1 MSLIIDVISRKT
13 SVKQTLIN
21 PGDVTVVIY
30 EPSVVQIHAQASA
43 VARYVR
49 EGNDLL
55 IYMQDGTV
63 VRCNGYFLQAANSTE
78 QSELVFADGQ
88 QLTHVTFADTAAGGL
103 APVELVAHTAAIES
117 IAPFLDT
124 VAQTSTFPWG
134 WLAGAA
140 VGGGA
145 LGALLASG
153 GGDDSK
159 TEVVNNPPP
168 AEPGNAT
175 PSFLV
180 TDNQGDQRG
189 ILATND
195 ITDDTTPTFSGSG
208 QAGATIQIKD
218 SNGNTIASTQV
229 DSNGHWNV
237 SLPTQSAGEH
247 TWSVVQI
254 VGNTITDAGSITLT
268 IDNSQAAV
276 QVATTAG
283 DNIINASEQAGGFTL
298 SGSSSHL
305 AQGTELT
312 VTLNGKTYTT
322 TVGANGAWS
331 VQVPTADAQALAEG
345 NQAVLVSGKDATGNT
360 VTGAQ
365 LLTVDT
371 QPPTLAIN
379 AIAQDNIVSAA
390 EHNAA
395 LVLSGTSNA
404 EAGQTVTLTVNGKSH
419 TAIVGSDGTW
429 QVTLPAAE
437 VQALT
442 EGNYAVNASVSDRAG
457 NATSNSANFTVDTSA
472 PVVSVNTVAGDDVL
486 NTAEQIVAQIISGR
500 VSGASPGDTVT
511 VKLGATVLTGVVLAD
526 GTWNVALDPAVT
538 RTLARGPNDLIVT
551 VTDAAGNTGTATHNI
566 TLAGVAPQVAID
578 PISGDN
584 VLNALESQQP
594 LTLSGTSNLPDGGT
608 VNVTLNNVTYSA
620 QVNGGVW
627 SLSVPVSDVLNLA
640 NTNYIVTASATDVI
654 GNTGTAQSN
663 LLVDTVLPQVIINT
677 FAGDNVVNN
686 AEAAADQTL
695 SGRVVGAVQ
704 GDTVTIEL
712 GGNTYTATVGSNL
725 TWSVNVPA
733 ADLQALGDG
742 ALTINA
748 SVTNGHGNTGNG
760 ERDITI
766 SATLPGLRINTI
778 SGDDVI
784 NALEQLQ
791 DLVISGSSSHLPA
804 GTTVTVT
811 LGNETYQGV
820 TDSNGN
826 WQVGVP
832 AVDLQALSAGTVV
845 VTASATDPAGNPV
858 SIDHNVFVDAGEVA
872 IAINIVSGDDI
883 INAAEKGSP
892 LTLTGTT
899 QGVEAGQ
906 TVVVKF
912 AGQTLTTTVQN
923 DGSWSLTVP
932 ASTVSSLSDGAT
944 EITATVTNT
953 SGNTGD
959 TSRTITVD
967 SQAPALS
974 IDSLTADNII
984 NATESGQDL
993 SITGTTDAQPGQTV
1007 TVTLNGLTYQGTVQS
1022 DGTWSVTVPA
1032 ANVDAL
1038 ADGNATVTASVND
1051 VAGNPTSVSRVALVD
1066 ATPPVVTINPVATDN
1081 VINTPEHAQAQIIS
1095 GTVTG
1100 AQAGDIVTVTL
1111 NNVNYTTVVDAS
1123 GNWSLGVPAS
1133 VVSGLADGSYPV
1145 SVSVTDRAGNTGS
1158 QSLTVT
1164 VDTAAPVIGINTIA
1178 GDDVI
1183 NASEKG
1189 ADVQIT
1195 GTSDQPVNTAITVTL
1210 NGQNYTATTDAS
1222 GNWSVTVPASAV
1234 TALGQANYTVTAAVT
1249 SGIGNSATASH
1260 NLLVDS
1266 ALPGVTINPVATDDI
1281 INAAEAGVAQTIS
1294 GQVTGA
1300 AVGDTVTVTLGGN
1313 TYTTTVQPG
1322 LSWSVSVPAADIQ
1335 ALGNGDLTVSAS
1347 VTNENGNTGSGTRDI
1362 TVDANLPG
1370 LRVDTVAGDDV
1381 VNIIEHGQAL
1391 VITGSS
1397 SGLAEGTPLTVTI
1410 NNVEYTTA
1418 VQADG
1423 SWSVG
1428 VTAAQVSAWP
1438 AGTVT
1443 VAVSGESSAGNPV
1456 SITHPVTVDLTP
1468 AAISINTIATDDV
1481 INAAEKGADL
1491 TLSGT
1496 TTNVEAGQTVTVTF
1510 GGKNYTASVA
1520 SDGSWTATVPAADL
1534 ASLTDGAA
1542 TAQAS
1547 VSNVNGNSASAVH
1560 NYSVDSSAPTIIIN
1574 TVASD
1579 NIVNGS
1585 EADAGVTVS
1594 GSTTAEA
1601 GQIVTVTLNS
1611 PTVQTYQATV
1621 QADGTWSINIPAADL
1636 AALTDGSH
1644 TLTATVNDKAGN
1656 PASTTHNLAV
1666 DLTVPVLTINTI
1678 ADDDIINAAEH
1689 GQALVISGSST
1700 GGEAGDVVTVTLN
1713 SKTYTT
1719 TLDASGNWSV
1729 GVPAADVT
1737 ALGSGSQTVT
1747 ASVTDAAGNSDS
1759 ETHTVT
1765 VNLTAPT
1772 IGINTIATDDVIN
1785 ASEKGADLQISGTS
1799 NQPAGTTITLTL
1811 NGQNYT
1817 ATTDAAGNWST
1828 TVPASAVGAL
1838 GEASYTVTANVTD
1851 SAGNSNSASHNVQVN
1866 TALPGVTLNPV
1877 ATDDIINATESGS
1890 AQTISGQVTGAAA
1903 GDTVTVTLGGKT
1915 YTATVQ
1921 GNLSWSV
1928 DVPAADIQAI
1938 GNGDLTVNASVTN
1951 SVGNT
1956 GSGSRDITI
1965 DANLPGLRVDTV
1977 AGDDVV
1983 NSIEHTQALVI
1994 TGSSSG
2000 LAAGAALTVVINTVT
2015 YAATVLADGTW
2026 SVGVPAADVGNWPAG
2041 TVNIT
2046 VSGASSAGNP
2056 VTITHPVTVDL
2067 AAVAISINTVS
2078 GDDVI
2083 NAAEKGADLTLSGS
2097 TSGVEAGQ
2105 TVTVTFGGK
2114 TYTATVA
2121 GDGSWTT
2128 SVPAAD
2134 LNALRDGDATVQA
2147 SVSNVN
2153 GNTASA
2159 THAYSVDATAP
2170 TLSINTIATDDILNA
2185 AEAGNPLT
2193 INGTSSAETGQT
2205 VTVTLNGVS
2214 YTGTVQADGSWSV
2227 SVPTTDLSNLT
2238 ASPYTVSAS
2247 VNDKAGNPATAIHG
2261 LAVDLTVPVL
2271 TINTVSGDDIIN
2283 ASEHGQALV
2292 ISGSSTGGE
2301 AGDAITVTLN
2311 SKTYTTTLDASGNWS
2326 VGVPAADVTALGSGA
2341 QTITATITDAAGN
2354 IDDASRTVTVNLT
2367 SPTIGINTIATDD
2380 VINSTEKGA
2389 DLQITGTSNQPAGTT
2404 VTVTLNGQNYTATTD
2419 ASGNWSTTVPA
2430 SAVSALGEAN
2440 YTVTANVTDSAGN
2453 TNSASHSVLVNSALP
2468 AVTINAVATDDIIN
2482 AAESGNAQTIS
2493 GQVTGAA
2500 AGDTVTVTLGGNTYT
2515 ATVQANLSWN
2525 VSVPAADI
2533 QAIGNGSLTVNA
2545 SVTNGVGNTGSG
2557 TRDITIDA
2565 NLPGLRVDTVAG
2577 DDVINSIEH
2586 SQALV
2591 VTGSSTGL
2599 TAGTALTVV
2608 INSVTYGAT
2617 VLADGTW
2624 NLGVPAADVSNWPA
2638 GTVDITVSG
2647 TNSAGTTSTITHPVT
2662 VDLAAVAITINT
2674 LSGDDVINA
2683 VEKGET
2689 LVVSGSTSGVEA
2701 GQTVTVTFGGKN
2713 YTTTVE
2719 ANGSWTVNVLPA
2731 DLAALPDG
2739 AGNVQVSVSNI
2750 NGNSA
2755 QTDRAYSVDATA
2767 PLVTINTIAGDDI
2780 LNVSEAGAGITIS
2793 GTTTAQAGQTL
2804 TVTLNNNTYQTTVQ
2818 ADGTWSVNV
2827 PATDLSGLTASSYTV
2842 TATVSDK
2849 AGNPAS
2855 ADHALAVDVT
2865 APDLTINTVAGD
2877 DIINAIEHGQAL
2889 VVSGTSTG
2897 AAAGDVVTVNLN
2909 GKNYTTTLD
2918 ASGNWSVG
2926 IPAADV
2932 TALATGSQTI
2942 TASLSDRAGNSD
2954 STTHD
2959 VTVDLSGPTLTINTV
2974 SGDDI
2979 INNTE
2984 KTQDLTISGGSSG
2997 LATGTTVTVMLNGL
3011 AYRAT
3016 TDGSGNW
3023 SVTVPASAVGALGE
3037 AVYSISATATDS
3049 AGNSGSTTHTV
3060 NVESLLPGV
3069 IINTVAGDDIINAA
3083 EIAVNQTISGQVT
3096 GTAEAGNTV
3105 TVTLGGNQYT
3115 ATVQPDLSWSVSVPA
3130 ADLQALGNG
3139 ELTISASVTNTTG
3152 NTGTA
3157 THDIVIDAN
3166 LPGLRVDTVAGDD
3179 VVNIIEHGQALVV
3192 TGSSTGLAAGT
3203 PLTVE
3208 INGVTYGAT
3217 VLADGTWSV
3226 GVPVGDVAN
3235 WPAGTVD
3242 ITVTGTN
3249 TAGTTT
3255 SISHPVTVDLAA
3267 VAITINI
3274 LSGDDVINAAE
3285 KGSDLQLSGTTSGV
3299 EAGQTITVIFG
3310 GKSYTT
3316 TVATGGSWGL
3326 TVPAADLATLSDG
3339 AANVQASVSNVAG
3352 NIAQTTHAYSVDA
3365 TAPSVTINTIAT
3377 DDILNAAEAGSAL
3390 TISGT
3395 STAEAGQTV
3404 TVTLNGVD
3412 YSGNVQADGSWSVS
3426 VPTGDLVNLTANSY
3440 TVSASVSDKAG
3451 NPASATHNLT
3461 VDLAAPVVTI
3471 NTVAGDDVINATEHA
3486 QAQVISG
3493 SATGATTGNTVSVT
3507 IGTTT
3512 YTTVLDANGNWSI
3525 GVPASVISALA
3536 QGDVTITATVT
3547 DSAGNS
3553 GTASHVVN
3561 VALGA
3566 PVLGINTIAVDDI
3579 INATEKGADLAI
3591 SGTSNQPAG
3600 TQVTVTF
3607 NGQNYTTT
3615 ADSSGNWSV
3624 TVPASAVGSLGE
3636 ATYTVTATATDVDGN
3651 SGSASHNVQVNTAL
3665 PGVTINVVA
3674 TDDIINAAEAGADQT
3689 ISGQVTG
3696 AAAGD
3701 TVTVTLGGATY
3712 TATVQANLSWS
3723 INIPAAALQALGNGE
3738 LTISATVTNSVGNTG
3753 NGTREITIDANLP
3766 GLRVDTVAGDDVVNI
3781 IEHGQAL
3788 VITGSSS
3795 GLAAGAVLT
3804 VSINNQTYSATVL
3817 ADGSWSVGVPAADV
3831 SAWPAGTVTI
3841 TASGS
3846 TTAGN
3851 PVSVTHPVT
3860 VDLTAIA
3867 VSINAI
3873 TADDVINAAEKG
3885 AALTLSGSTSGVEA
3899 GQTVTVTF
3907 GGKTYSATVAANGS
3921 WSTTVPAADMAALRD
3936 GDASAQASVSNVNG
3950 NSATTTHAYSVDAS
3964 APTVTI
3970 NTIAGDDI
3978 LNAAEAGAALTITGS
3993 STAEVGQTV
4002 TVTLNGANYTGTV
4015 QTDGSWSVSVPPAAL
4030 SALTASNYT
4039 VSAAV
4044 SDKAGNP
4051 ASVNH
4056 NLTVDTSVPL
4066 VTINTVAGDDV
4077 INATEHAQAQIIS
4090 GSATGAATGSTVTV
4104 TIGTNTFTTVLDASG
4119 NWSVG
4124 VPASVVSALANGMVT
4139 INASVTD
4146 AAGNSGS
4153 TTHQVTVNTGLP
4165 SITFNAISG
4174 DNVLNADEK
4183 GQPLTIS
4190 GSSSG
4195 LATGAQVTVTL
4206 NGHNYSATTD
4216 AAGNWTLTVPASDLA
4231 ALDQANYTVS
4241 ASATSA
4247 VGNTVSSQANLLVD
4261 SGLPGVTINTVA
4273 GDDIINAAEA
4283 GADQTISGAVTRAAA
4298 GDTVTVTLG
4307 GNTYTAQVQADLS
4320 WSVSV
4325 PAADLQA
4332 LGNGDLTINAS
4343 VTNASGNTGSG
4354 TRDITIDANLPGLRV
4369 DTVAGDDIVN
4379 SIEHGQALVITGGSS
4394 GLNTGAALTV
4404 TINGVAYAATV
4415 QADGSWS
4422 VGIPAANVSTWP
4434 AGPLTVEVVG
4444 QSSAG
4449 NPVNVS
4455 HPFTVDLTAVAIS
4468 INTVASD
4475 DVINAAEKGA
4485 DLTLSGS
4492 TSGIAS
4498 GQTVTVTFG
4507 GKTYTASVAANGSW
4521 SVTVPA
4527 ADLAT
4532 LPDGAANVQ
4541 ASVSSASGNNAS
4553 ATHAYSVDASAP
4565 TLTINTIASDDIL
4578 NATEAGSPLTLS
4590 GTSTAETGQTVTVT
4604 LNGATY
4610 SGNVQADGSW
4620 SVSVPTSALGALTAS
4635 NYTVSAT
4642 VNDKAGNPGNA
4653 SHNLAVDTTA
4663 PVLTI
4668 NTVAGDDI
4676 INDAE
4681 HAQALVIS
4689 GTSTGGEA
4697 GDVVSV
4703 VLNGKTYTTTLD
4715 ASGNWSVGVPA
4726 ADVTALGSGAQ
4737 TITASVSDRAGN
4749 SDDASRTV
4757 TVSLSVPVIGI
4768 NTIAGDDVINAT
4780 EKGSNLAL
4788 SGTSDQPAGTA
4799 IIVTLN
4805 GQNYSATTDASGN
4818 WSVTVPASA
4827 VSALGEATYSVT
4839 ASVTNAQGNSSTASH
4854 NVQVN
4859 TALPGVTI
4867 NPVATDDII
4876 NAAEAGSAQTISG
4889 QVTGAAAG
4897 STVTVTLGGKTYSVT
4912 VQPDLSWNV
4921 SVPAADW
4928 QALGNGELTVNASVT
4943 NAVGNTGSGTRDITI
4958 DASLPGLRVDTVAGD
4973 DVVNIIEHGQAQVIS
4988 GSSSGFAAGTALTVV
5003 INNQTY
5009 AATVLANG
5017 NWSVGVPAADV
5028 SNWSAG
5034 TLNISVSGANSA
5046 GTQTSITHPVTVDL
5060 TAVAISINAITSDDV
5075 INAAEKGAALT
5086 LSGSTSGVEAGQI
5099 VTVTFGGKTYSA
5111 TVAANGSWS
5120 TTVPAADMAAL
5131 RDGDASALVR
5141 VTNVNGNSA
5150 TATHE
5155 YSVDSAVPMVTIN
5168 TIASDN
5174 IINASEAAAGVT
5186 VSGTSTAEAGQTLT
5200 VTLNGTTYQTTV
5212 QADGSW
5218 SLTLPAS
5225 ALTTLANNGYTLTA
5239 TVSDL
5244 AGNPGS
5250 ASKGVTVDTTAPVI
5264 SFNTVTGDD
5273 VINNVEHTQ
5282 AQIISGTAT
5291 GAVAGDRLVVT
5302 IAGQQYVTSTD
5313 ASGNWS
5319 VGVPASVISGLAD
5332 GTVTI
5337 SATITDSAG
5346 NSSTQTHN
5354 VQVNTAAVSLSV
5366 STISGDN
5373 LINAAEAGS
5382 TLTLSGT
5389 GTNFAT
5395 GTVVT
5400 VLLNGKGYSATIQSN
5415 GSWSVNVPA
5424 ADVAALADGT
5434 SYTVSASAQDSAGN
5448 SATASRSVA
5457 VDLTAPVISINTVS
5471 TDDRLNAAE
5480 QQQPLTLNGSTSAE
5494 VGQTVTVTFGGKTYT
5509 ATVAANGTWAL
5520 NVPAADLATLG
5531 QGAQTITA
5539 SVNDRAGNPGQT
5551 THALTVDTVA
5561 PTITISTVAGDD
5573 IINNAEQLAGQTI
5586 SGTTTAEVGQTVTVT
5601 FNGQTWTATVG
5612 SGGSWSVFI
5621 PAQQFVGLSDG
5632 SYTVSATVSDQAGNS
5647 GSASRGVTLNGDV
5660 PTVTINTFAGDDVV
5674 NAAEHGSSLVISG
5687 TTTAP
5692 VGQTLTLTLNG
5703 KTYTTTVQTGG
5714 SWSYTLGSAD
5724 VTALADG
5731 NAYVINA
5738 SVSNA
5743 IGNTGSNNHTIT
5755 VDLSAP
5761 AMAINIDSLQADT
5774 GLSASDFITS
5784 VSPVVVNGSLTAA
5797 LASNETAQISID
5809 GGVTWSTLTV
5819 TGTTW
5824 RYNDSRTLTDG
5835 NYLYQVRVIDAAGN
5849 VGATDSQNVVIDT
5862 IAPDPAVKTIAISA
5876 ITTDTGLI
5884 TNDFVTSD
5892 TTLAVSGTLG
5902 ATLSAGEFAQISID
5916 GGTTWQNLSVSGL
5929 TWTYLDGR
5937 TLTDGNY
5944 NYQVRVIDTAGNIGA
5959 TASQIVTVDT
5969 SAPLASKTITI
5980 AGISDDTG
5988 LSSSDFVTRDTTL
6001 TVRGTLGATLAADE
6015 RAQISLDGGV
6025 TWATLTVIGTNW
6037 SYADGRTL
6045 TDGTW
6050 NYTVRVVDLA
6060 GNVGQTATQNVVVDT
6075 TSPEAAK
6082 SITIT
6087 GISDDT
6093 GASSSDFITSDT
6105 TLTVRGVLGA
6115 ALGAN
6120 EFAQISTDNGATWV
6134 NVTLAADGLNW
6145 TYADGRTLTNGTTT
6159 WQVRVVDLA
6168 GNIGA
6173 TGSQSAQIDT
6183 VNPAQ
6188 VLTIASISTDTGS
6201 SATDFITSDTT
6212 LTLTGSL
6219 GAGLASG
6226 EVAQIS
6232 LDGGATWTT
6241 LTTNGTQWTYT
6252 DSRTLTD
6259 GSYVYQVR
6267 VLDLAG
6273 NTGPV
6278 VSKTVVVDTI
6288 NPTATPTI
6296 VSYTDDVGQRQGTL
6310 SSSQATDDTT
6320 PLLNGV
6326 LSGPLAS
6333 GEVVYLYRNG
6343 LLLGAVTMVGALNW
6357 TYSDSGL
6364 VSGAYTYSARVVDL
6378 AGNITSSSDFVL
6390 TVDTSIPTTL
6400 AQITNQTTRDTT
6412 PIISGVITAA
6422 LASGQYVEV
6431 VINGKTYTSQPGGA
6445 VVVDPAHNTWYVQ
6458 LPDTDVLAASAT
6470 AYNVTAQVKSSAGN
6484 GNTAN
6489 VSNGTVTVNA
6499 AIDYTPAWTTAN
6511 KTTAWGLT
6519 YGLDNHGMWTVLA
6532 NQQIMQS
6539 TDPLT
6544 WSKTALTL
6552 VQSGNNYATSSI
6564 ADYDRNGTGDL
6575 FITRD
6580 DYGTGYINGFTNN
6593 GDGTFSSAI
6602 QVNVGTL
6609 TWYGSIV
6616 AFDKEGDGYL
6626 DFWIGDAGGPDS
6638 NTFLWNNAG
6647 TLVGNSTTANN
6658 GGNATVGGLVNGYL
6672 SLNEGSG
6679 VDLNNDGRVDLVQH
6693 TFNLNNFYT
6702 LSSLISQGNGT
6713 FVWGQNTINTFL
6725 SVAGSGG
6732 NSTSV
6737 SMTWAD
6743 FDGDGDMDLFL
6754 PASQGRANFG
6764 SLLFN
6769 TNGVL
6774 GSPVAVGATGTTYAS
6789 QFSVAVDWDH
6799 DGLMDIARIAQTG
6812 QSYLYTNV
6820 GGASNW
6826 TQSVLGGSQSGTT
6839 SGVAAMDYDWDGAV
6853 DVLVTKQS
6861 GSVFLIRNTNT
6872 VSYGTSL
6879 HLRITDPNG
6888 INVYYGNTV
6897 KLYNSAGVLV
6907 ATQIINPQSGM
6918 GVNDTSALVNF
6929 YGLNAGETYNAVLIK
6944 STGATASNIDQTVNT
6959 TWGGLHA
6966 TDATHAYDLSAEAGT
6981 ASNNGKFV
6989 GTGYNDTF
6997 FATAGTDT
7005 YDGSGGWV
7013 YSSGTGTWLANGGMD
7028 VVDFRLST
7036 VGVTANLSS
7045 TAAQATGF
7053 NTSTFTNIE
7062 GISGS
7067 NFNDTLTGSTGD
7079 NQLEGRG
7086 GNDTLN
7092 IGNGGHDTLL
7102 YKLLNASDA
7111 TGGNGSDVVNGFT
7124 VGTWEGTA
7132 DTDRIDIRELL
7143 QGSGYTGNGKASYV
7157 NGVATLDAQAGNIG
7171 DFVKVTQSGSDT
7183 IVQIDRDGTGGGFAT
7198 ANVVTLTGVHTDLAT
7213 LLANHQLMVV

>member
-30 EPSVVQIHAQASA
+30 EPSVVQVHAQASA

-49 EGNDLL
+49 DGNDLL

-63 VRCNGYFLQAANSTE
+63 IRCNGYFLQAANTSE
-78 QSELVFADGQ
+78 QSELVFVDGQ

-103 APVELVAHTAAIES
+103 APVELTAQTTAIES
-117 IAPFLDT
+117 IAPYLDI
-124 VAQTSTFPWG
+124 VGQTTAFPWG

-153 GGDDSK
+153 GDDDSK

-189 ILATND
+189 ILSAND
-195 ITDDTTPTFSGSG
+195 TTDDTTPTFSGSG

-218 SNGNTIASTQV
+218 SNGDTIASTQV
-229 DSNGHWNV
+229 GSDGRWSV
-237 SLPTQSAGEH
+237 DLPTQSAGEH

-254 VGNTITDAGSITLT
+254 VGSTITDAGSITLT
-268 IDNSQAAV
+268 IDNSQASV

-283 DNIINASEQAGGFTL
+283 DNIINASEQAAGFTL
-298 SGSSSHL
+298 SGTSSHL
-305 AQGTELT
+305 AQGTELI

-322 TVGANGAWS
+322 SVGANGAWS
-331 VQVPTADAQALAEG
+331 VQVPTADAQALGEG

-360 VTGAQ
+360 VTGVQ

-379 AIAQDNIVSAA
+379 TIAQDNIISAA
-390 EHNAA
+390 EHNVA

-419 TAIVGSDGTW
+419 TATVGSDGTW
-429 QVTLPAAE
+429 QVTLPATE
-437 VQALT
+437 VQALA

-457 NATSNSANFTVDTSA
+457 NSTSHSANFTVDTSA
-472 PVVSVNTVAGDDVL
+472 PVVSVNTVAGDDIL
-486 NTAEQIVAQIISGR
+486 NNAEQAVAQIISGQ

-511 VKLGATVLTGVVLAD
+511 VKLGTHVLTGIVLAD
-526 GTWNVALDPAVT
+526 GSWNVALDPAVT
-538 RTLARGPNDLIVT
+538 RTLDRGANTIFVT
-551 VTDAAGNTGTATHNI
+551 VTDTAGNTGAASRAI
-566 TLAGVAPQVAID
+566 TLVGV
-578 PISGDN
+578 S
-584 VLNALESQQP
+584 P
-594 LTLSGTSNLPDGGT
+594 LIT
-608 VNVTLNNVTYSA
+608 
-620 QVNGGVW
+620 
-627 SLSVPVSDVLNLA
+627 
-640 NTNYIVTASATDVI
+640 
-654 GNTGTAQSN
+654 
-663 LLVDTVLPQVIINT
+663 INT
-677 FAGDNVVNN
+677 
-686 AEAAADQTL
+686 
-695 SGRVVGAVQ
+695 
-704 GDTVTIEL
+704 
-712 GGNTYTATVGSNL
+712 
-725 TWSVNVPA
+725 
-733 ADLQALGDG
+733 
-742 ALTINA
+742 
-748 SVTNGHGNTGNG
+748 
-760 ERDITI
+760 
-766 SATLPGLRINTI
+766 
-778 SGDDVI
+778 
-784 NALEQLQ
+784 
-791 DLVISGSSSHLPA
+791 
-804 GTTVTVT
+804 
-811 LGNETYQGV
+811 
-820 TDSNGN
+820 
-826 WQVGVP
+826 
-832 AVDLQALSAGTVV
+832 
-845 VTASATDPAGNPV
+845 
-858 SIDHNVFVDAGEVA
+858 
-872 IAINIVSGDDI
+872 VSGDDI
-883 INAAEKGSP
+883 ISGAEKGAP
-892 LTLTGTT
+892 LTLTGST
-899 QGVEAGQ
+899 QQAETGQ
-906 TVVVKF
+906 TVTVTL
-912 AGQTLTTTVQN
+912 AGQSFTTTVQA

-932 ASTVSSLSDGAT
+932 AAAMGNLPDGAVA
-944 EITATVTNT
+944 ITASVTDL
-953 SGNTGD
+953 SGNTGN

-974 IDSLTADNII
+974 IDPLTADNII
-984 NATESGQDL
+984 NAAESGQDL
-993 SITGTTDAQPGQTV
+993 PITGTTDAQPGQTV
-1007 TVTLNGLTYQGTVQS
+1007 TVTLNGQTYQGVVQP

-1032 ANVDAL
+1032 ANVGAL

-1051 VAGNPTSVSRVALVD
+1051 IAGNPTSVSRVALVD

-1081 VINTPEHAQAQIIS
+1081 VINTPEHTQAQIIS

-1111 NNVNYTTVVDAS
+1111 NNVDYTTVVDGS

-1133 VVSGLADGSYPV
+1133 VVSGLVDGSYPIN
-1145 SVSVTDRAGNTGS
+1145 VSVTDRAGNTGS

-1164 VDTAAPVIGINTIA
+1164 VNTAAPLIGINSIA

-1189 ADVQIT
+1189 ADLQIT

-1210 NGQNYTATTDAS
+1210 NGQNYTTTTDAS

-1249 SGIGNSATASH
+1249 SNIGNSNTASH
-1260 NLLVDS
+1260 NVLVDS

-1300 AVGDTVTVTLGGN
+1300 EDGDTVTITLGGN
-1313 TYTTTVQPG
+1313 TYTATVG
-1322 LSWSVSVPAADIQ
+1322 SNFTWSVSVPAADIQ

-1347 VTNENGNTGSGTRDI
+1347 VTNQNGNTGSGTRDI
-1362 TVDANLPG
+1362 TIDANLPG

-1391 VITGSS
+1391 VVTGSS

-1428 VTAAQVSAWP
+1428 VTAAQVSTWP
-1438 AGTVT
+1438 AGTVNI
-1443 VAVSGESSAGNPV
+1443 AVSGESSAGNSV

-1468 AAISINTIATDDV
+1468 AAIAINTIATDDV

-1496 TTNVEAGQTVTVTF
+1496 TTNVEPGQTVTVTF

-1520 SDGSWTATVPAADL
+1520 SDGSWTATLPAADL
-1534 ASLTDGAA
+1534 TALPEGSAS
-1542 TAQAS
+1542 AQAS
-1547 VSNVNGNSASAVH
+1547 VSNINGNSASAVH

-1579 NIVNGS
+1579 NIVNAS

-1621 QADGTWSINIPAADL
+1621 QADGSWSINIPAADL
-1636 AALTDGSH
+1636 EALTDGSH

-1678 ADDDIINAAEH
+1678 AGDDIINAAEH

-1737 ALGSGSQTVT
+1737 ALGSGPQTVMAT
-1747 ASVTDAAGNSDS
+1747 VTDAAGNSDS

-1772 IGINTIATDDVIN
+1772 IGINTIATDDIIN
-1785 ASEKGADLQISGTS
+1785 ATEKGADLQISGTS
-1799 NQPAGTTITLTL
+1799 NQPAGTTITVTL

-1817 ATTDAAGNWST
+1817 ATTDASGNWST

-1866 TALPGVTLNPV
+1866 TALPGVTINPV
-1877 ATDDIINATESGS
+1877 ASDDIINAAESGV

-1951 SVGNT
+1951 GVGNT

-1983 NSIEHTQALVI
+1983 NSIEHGQALVI

-2000 LAAGAALTVVINTVT
+2000 LAAGAALTVVINNVT
-2015 YAATVLADGTW
+2015 YGATVLADGTW
-2026 SVGVPAADVGNWPAG
+2026 SLGVPAADVGNWPAG

-2046 VSGASSAGNP
+2046 VSGTNTAGTTT
-2056 VTITHPVTVDL
+2056 TITHPVTVDL

-2083 NAAEKGADLTLSGS
+2083 NAAEKSADLTLSGS

-2128 SVPAAD
+2128 TVPAAD
-2134 LNALRDGDATVQA
+2134 LSALRDGDATVQA
-2147 SVSNVN
+2147 SVSTIN

-2170 TLSINTIATDDILNA
+2170 TLAINTIATDDILNA

-2193 INGTSSAETGQT
+2193 ISGSSNAEAGQT
-2205 VTVTLNGVS
+2205 VTVTLNGVT

-2227 SVPTTDLSNLT
+2227 SVPTADLSNLT

-2247 VNDKAGNPATAIHG
+2247 VNDKAGNPATATHG

-2283 ASEHGQALV
+2283 AAEHGQALV

-2301 AGDAITVTLN
+2301 AGDVITVTLN

-2326 VGVPAADVTALGSGA
+2326 VGVPAADVTALGSGP
-2341 QTITATITDAAGN
+2341 QTITATITDIAGN
-2354 IDDASRTVTVNLT
+2354 SDDASRTVTVNLT
-2367 SPTIGINTIATDD
+2367 APTIGINTIASDD
-2380 VINSTEKGA
+2380 VINATEKSA

-2404 VTVTLNGQNYTATTD
+2404 ITVTLNGQNYTATTD
-2419 ASGNWSTTVPA
+2419 SSGNWSATVPA
-2430 SAVSALGEAN
+2430 SAVSALGEAS

-2453 TNSASHSVLVNSALP
+2453 SNSASHNVLVNSALP

-2515 ATVQANLSWN
+2515 ATVQANLSWS

-2545 SVTNGVGNTGSG
+2545 SVTNVVGNTGNGS
-2557 TRDITIDA
+2557 RDITIDA

-2586 SQALV
+2586 NQALV
-2591 VTGSSTGL
+2591 ITGSSSGL
-2599 TAGTALTVV
+2599 TAGTALTVE
-2608 INSVTYGAT
+2608 INNVTYGAT

-2624 NLGVPAADVSNWPA
+2624 SLGIPAADVSNWPA

-2662 VDLAAVAITINT
+2662 VDLAGVAITINT

-2719 ANGSWTVNVLPA
+2719 SNGSWTVNVPPA

-2739 AGNVQVSVSNI
+2739 AGNVQASVSNI

-2755 QTDRAYSVDATA
+2755 QADRAYSVDATA
-2767 PLVTINTIAGDDI
+2767 PLVTINTIA
-2780 LNVSEAGAGITIS
+2780 S
-2793 GTTTAQAGQTL
+2793 
-2804 TVTLNNNTYQTTVQ
+2804 
-2818 ADGTWSVNV
+2818 
-2827 PATDLSGLTASSYTV
+2827 
-2842 TATVSDK
+2842 
-2849 AGNPAS
+2849 
-2855 ADHALAVDVT
+2855 
-2865 APDLTINTVAGD
+2865 
-2877 DIINAIEHGQAL
+2877 
-2889 VVSGTSTG
+2889 
-2897 AAAGDVVTVNLN
+2897 
-2909 GKNYTTTLD
+2909 
-2918 ASGNWSVG
+2918 
-2926 IPAADV
+2926 
-2932 TALATGSQTI
+2932 
-2942 TASLSDRAGNSD
+2942 
-2954 STTHD
+2954 
-2959 VTVDLSGPTLTINTV
+2959 
-2974 SGDDI
+2974 
-2979 INNTE
+2979 
-2984 KTQDLTISGGSSG
+2984 
-2997 LATGTTVTVMLNGL
+2997 
-3011 AYRAT
+3011 
-3016 TDGSGNW
+3016 
-3023 SVTVPASAVGALGE
+3023 
-3037 AVYSISATATDS
+3037 
-3049 AGNSGSTTHTV
+3049 
-3060 NVESLLPGV
+3060 
-3069 IINTVAGDDIINAA
+3069 
-3083 EIAVNQTISGQVT
+3083 
-3096 GTAEAGNTV
+3096 
-3105 TVTLGGNQYT
+3105 
-3115 ATVQPDLSWSVSVPA
+3115 
-3130 ADLQALGNG
+3130 
-3139 ELTISASVTNTTG
+3139 
-3152 NTGTA
+3152 
-3157 THDIVIDAN
+3157 
-3166 LPGLRVDTVAGDD
+3166 
-3179 VVNIIEHGQALVV
+3179 
-3192 TGSSTGLAAGT
+3192 
-3203 PLTVE
+3203 
-3208 INGVTYGAT
+3208 
-3217 VLADGTWSV
+3217 
-3226 GVPVGDVAN
+3226 
-3235 WPAGTVD
+3235 
-3242 ITVTGTN
+3242 
-3249 TAGTTT
+3249 
-3255 SISHPVTVDLAA
+3255 
-3267 VAITINI
+3267 
-3274 LSGDDVINAAE
+3274 
-3285 KGSDLQLSGTTSGV
+3285 
-3299 EAGQTITVIFG
+3299 
-3310 GKSYTT
+3310 
-3316 TVATGGSWGL
+3316 
-3326 TVPAADLATLSDG
+3326 
-3339 AANVQASVSNVAG
+3339 
-3352 NIAQTTHAYSVDA
+3352 
-3365 TAPSVTINTIAT
+3365 

-3404 TVTLNGVD
+3404 TVTLNGVN

-3426 VPTGDLVNLTANSY
+3426 VPTGDLANLTASPY
-3440 TVSASVSDKAG
+3440 TVSAAVSDKAG

-3471 NTVAGDDVINATEHA
+3471 NTVAGDDIINATEHA
-3486 QAQVISG
+3486 QAQIISG

-3553 GTASHVVN
+3553 GTASHTVT

-3566 PVLGINTIAVDDI
+3566 PVLAINTIAVDDI

-3591 SGTSNQPAG
+3591 SGSSNQPAG
-3600 TQVTVTF
+3600 TQITVTL

-3615 ADSSGNWSV
+3615 ADASGNWSV
-3624 TVPASAVGSLGE
+3624 TVPASRVSALGE
-3636 ATYTVTATATDVDGN
+3636 ATYTVTAAATDSDGN

-3674 TDDIINAAEAGADQT
+3674 TDDIINAAEAGVDQT

-3696 AAAGD
+3696 ATAGD

-3723 INIPAAALQALGNGE
+3723 VDVPAAALQALGNGE
-3738 LTISATVTNSVGNTG
+3738 LTISASVTNSVGNTG

-3795 GLAAGAVLT
+3795 GLATDSNVTLT
-3804 VSINNQTYSATVL
+3804 INGQTYVAAVL

-3860 VDLTAIA
+3860 VDLTAVA

-3907 GGKTYSATVAANGS
+3907 GGKTYTASVAANGS
-3921 WSTTVPAADMAALRD
+3921 WSTSVPAADMAALRN

-3950 NSATTTHAYSVDAS
+3950 NNATTTHAYSVDAS
-3964 APTVTI
+3964 VPTVTI

-3993 STAEVGQTV
+3993 STAEAGQTV

-4015 QTDGSWSVSVPPAAL
+4015 QTDGSWSISVPPADL

-4056 NLTVDTSVPL
+4056 NLTVDTSVPV

-4124 VPASVVSALANGMVT
+4124 VPASVVSALANGTVT

-4153 TTHQVTVNTGLP
+4153 ATHQVTVNTGLP

-4190 GSSSG
+4190 GSSTG

-4216 AAGNWTLTVPASDLA
+4216 AAGNWTLTVPVSDLA
-4231 ALDQANYTVS
+4231 ALGQANYIVS

-4247 VGNTVSSQANLLVD
+4247 AGNTASSQANLLVD

-4283 GADQTISGAVTRAAA
+4283 GAAQTISGVVTRAAA

-4332 LGNGDLTINAS
+4332 LGNGDLTITAS
-4343 VTNASGNTGSG
+4343 VTNANGNTGSG

-4394 GLNTGAALTV
+4394 GLNAGVPLTI
-4404 TINGVAYAATV
+4404 TINGTAYSATV

-4422 VGIPAANVSTWP
+4422 VGIPAANVSAWP
-4434 AGPLTVEVVG
+4434 AGALTVEVDG

-4449 NPVNVS
+4449 NPVGVS

-4468 INTVASD
+4468 ISTVASD
-4475 DVINAAEKGA
+4475 DVINAAEKGTN
-4485 DLTLSGS
+4485 LTLSGS
-4492 TSGIAS
+4492 TSGIES

-4521 SVTVPA
+4521 SVNVPA
-4527 ADLAT
+4527 ADLAI

-4541 ASVSSASGNNAS
+4541 ASVSSASGNSAS

-4578 NATEAGSPLTLS
+4578 NATEAGSPLIIS

-4620 SVSVPTSALGALTAS
+4620 SVSVPPSALGALSAS

-4642 VNDKAGNPGNA
+4642 VNDKAGNPGSA

-4668 NTVAGDDI
+4668 NTVVGDDI

-4726 ADVTALGSGAQ
+4726 ADVAALGSGAQ

-4757 TVSLSVPVIGI
+4757 TVSLTAPVISI

-4780 EKGSNLAL
+4780 EKGSDLAL
-4788 SGTSDQPAGTA
+4788 SGISDQPAGTA
-4799 IIVTLN
+4799 ITVTLN
-4805 GQNYSATTDASGN
+4805 GQNYSATTDSSGN

-4827 VSALGEATYSVT
+4827 VSALGEASYSVT

-4867 NPVATDDII
+4867 NPVTTDDII

-4897 STVTVTLGGKTYSVT
+4897 STVTVELGGKTYTAT
-4912 VQPDLSWNV
+4912 VQADLSWNV

-4973 DVVNIIEHGQAQVIS
+4973 DVVNIIEHSQAQVIT

-5017 NWSVGVPAADV
+5017 SWSVGVPATDV
-5028 SNWSAG
+5028 SNWPAG
-5034 TLNISVSGANSA
+5034 TLNITVSGANSA
-5046 GTQTSITHPVTVDL
+5046 GTQTSITHPLTVDL
-5060 TAVAISINAITSDDV
+5060 TTVAVSINSITSDDV

-5086 LSGSTSGVEAGQI
+5086 LSGSTSGVEAGQT
-5099 VTVTFGGKTYSA
+5099 VTITFGGKTYTT

-5120 TTVPAADMAAL
+5120 TTVPAVDMATL
-5131 RDGDASALVR
+5131 RDGDASAQVR

-5155 YSVDSAVPMVTIN
+5155 YSVDSAAPTVTIN

-5186 VSGTSTAEAGQTLT
+5186 VSGTSTAETGQTLT
-5200 VTLNGTTYQTTV
+5200 VTLNGTNYQTTV

-5225 ALTTLANNGYTLTA
+5225 DLTALANNGYTLTA
-5239 TVSDL
+5239 SVSDL

-5264 SFNTVTGDD
+5264 SFNTVAGDD

-5373 LINAAEAGS
+5373 IINAAEAGS
-5382 TLTLSGT
+5382 ALTLSGT
-5389 GTNFAT
+5389 GTNFAA

-5424 ADVAALADGT
+5424 ADVAALSDGT

-5520 NVPAADLATLG
+5520 NVPAADLAALG

-5561 PTITISTVAGDD
+5561 PTVTIATVAGDD

-5601 FNGQTWTATVG
+5601 FNGQSWTATVG

-5621 PAQQFVGLSDG
+5621 PAQQFAGLSDG
-5632 SYTVSATVSDQAGNS
+5632 SYTISATVSDQAGNP

-5660 PTVTINTFAGDDVV
+5660 PSVTINTFAGDDVV

-5714 SWSYTLGSAD
+5714 SWSYTLGSVD

-5743 IGNTGSNNHTIT
+5743 IGNTGSSNHTIT

-5761 AMAINIDSLQADT
+5761 AMGINIDSLQADT
-5774 GLSASDFITS
+5774 GLSSSDFITS

-5809 GGVTWSTLTV
+5809 GGVTWTTLTV

-5835 NYLYQVRVIDAAGN
+5835 SYLYQVRVIDAAGN

-5862 IAPDPAVKTIAISA
+5862 IAPDPAVKTIAINA

-5902 ATLSAGEFAQISID
+5902 AALSSGEFAQISID

-5937 TLTDGNY
+5937 TLSDGNY

-5969 SAPLASKTITI
+5969 TAPLASKTIAI

-6001 TVRGTLGATLAADE
+6001 TVRGTLGAALAADE

-6025 TWATLTVIGTNW
+6025 TWTTLTVIGTSW

-6105 TLTVRGVLGA
+6105 SLTVRGVLGA

-6145 TYADGRTLTNGTTT
+6145 SYVDGRTLTNGTTT

-6168 GNIGA
+6168 GNVGA
-6173 TGSQSAQIDT
+6173 TSSQSAQIDT

-6378 AGNITSSSDFVL
+6378 AGNITASSDFVL

-6400 AQITNQTTRDTT
+6400 AQITSQTTRDTT

-6431 VINGKTYTSQPGGA
+6431 VINGKTYTSEPGGA

-6458 LPDTDVLAASAT
+6458 LPDTDALAASAT

-6484 GNTAN
+6484 GNNAN
-6489 VSNGTVTVNA
+6489 ISNGTVTVNA
-6499 AIDYTPAWTTAN
+6499 AIDYTPTWTTAS

-6519 YGLDNHGMWTVLA
+6519 YGLDSHGMWTVLA
-6532 NQQIMQS
+6532 NQQVMQS

-6552 VQSGNNYATSSI
+6552 YQSGNNYATSSI

-6602 QVNVGTL
+6602 QVTVGTL

-6647 TLVGNSTTANN
+6647 TLVGNSTTSNS
-6658 GGNATVGGLVNGYL
+6658 GGSATVGGAVTGYL

-6679 VDLNNDGRVDLVQH
+6679 VDLNNDGRIDLVQH
-6693 TFNLNNFYT
+6693 TYNLNNYYT
-6702 LSSLISQGNGT
+6702 LSSLINQGNGT
-6713 FVWGQNTINTFL
+6713 FVWGQNTTNTFL
-6725 SVAGSGG
+6725 SGAGSGAM
-6732 NSTSV
+6732 SSSV

-6754 PASQGRANFG
+6754 PASQGRANYG

-6774 GSPVAVGATGTTYAS
+6774 GSPVAVGATATTYAS
-6789 QFSVAVDWDH
+6789 QFSVAVDWNH

-6820 GGASNW
+6820 SNASNW
-6826 TQSVLGGSQSGTT
+6826 TQSALGGSQSGTT

-6861 GSVFLIRNTNT
+6861 GSVYLIRNTNT

-6944 STGATASNIDQTVNT
+6944 STGTTASNIDQTVNT
-6959 TWGGLHA
+6959 SWGGLQA

-7067 NFNDTLTGSTGD
+7067 NFNDTLTGSSGD

-7183 IVQIDRDGTGGGFAT
+7183 IVQIDRDGTGGTFAAT
-7198 ANVVTLTGVHTDLAT
+7198 NVVTLTGVHTDLAT

>member
-1 MSLIIDVISRKT
+1 M
-13 SVKQTLIN
+13 
-21 PGDVTVVIY
+21 
-30 EPSVVQIHAQASA
+30 
-43 VARYVR
+43 
-49 EGNDLL
+49 
-55 IYMQDGTV
+55 
-63 VRCNGYFLQAANSTE
+63 
-78 QSELVFADGQ
+78 
-88 QLTHVTFADTAAGGL
+88 
-103 APVELVAHTAAIES
+103 
-117 IAPFLDT
+117 
-124 VAQTSTFPWG
+124 
-134 WLAGAA
+134 
-140 VGGGA
+140 
-145 LGALLASG
+145 
-153 GGDDSK
+153 
-159 TEVVNNPPP
+159 
-168 AEPGNAT
+168 
-175 PSFLV
+175 
-180 TDNQGDQRG
+180 
-189 ILATND
+189 
-195 ITDDTTPTFSGSG
+195 
-208 QAGATIQIKD
+208 
-218 SNGNTIASTQV
+218 
-229 DSNGHWNV
+229 
-237 SLPTQSAGEH
+237 
-247 TWSVVQI
+247 
-254 VGNTITDAGSITLT
+254 
-268 IDNSQAAV
+268 
-276 QVATTAG
+276 
-283 DNIINASEQAGGFTL
+283 
-298 SGSSSHL
+298 
-305 AQGTELT
+305 
-312 VTLNGKTYTT
+312 
-322 TVGANGAWS
+322 
-331 VQVPTADAQALAEG
+331 
-345 NQAVLVSGKDATGNT
+345 
-360 VTGAQ
+360 
-365 LLTVDT
+365 
-371 QPPTLAIN
+371 
-379 AIAQDNIVSAA
+379 
-390 EHNAA
+390 
-395 LVLSGTSNA
+395 
-404 EAGQTVTLTVNGKSH
+404 
-419 TAIVGSDGTW
+419 
-429 QVTLPAAE
+429 
-437 VQALT
+437 
-442 EGNYAVNASVSDRAG
+442 
-457 NATSNSANFTVDTSA
+457 
-472 PVVSVNTVAGDDVL
+472 
-486 NTAEQIVAQIISGR
+486 
-500 VSGASPGDTVT
+500 
-511 VKLGATVLTGVVLAD
+511 
-526 GTWNVALDPAVT
+526 
-538 RTLARGPNDLIVT
+538 
-551 VTDAAGNTGTATHNI
+551 
-566 TLAGVAPQVAID
+566 
-578 PISGDN
+578 
-584 VLNALESQQP
+584 
-594 LTLSGTSNLPDGGT
+594 
-608 VNVTLNNVTYSA
+608 
-620 QVNGGVW
+620 
-627 SLSVPVSDVLNLA
+627 
-640 NTNYIVTASATDVI
+640 
-654 GNTGTAQSN
+654 
-663 LLVDTVLPQVIINT
+663 
-677 FAGDNVVNN
+677 
-686 AEAAADQTL
+686 
-695 SGRVVGAVQ
+695 
-704 GDTVTIEL
+704 
-712 GGNTYTATVGSNL
+712 
-725 TWSVNVPA
+725 
-733 ADLQALGDG
+733 
-742 ALTINA
+742 
-748 SVTNGHGNTGNG
+748 
-760 ERDITI
+760 
-766 SATLPGLRINTI
+766 
-778 SGDDVI
+778 
-784 NALEQLQ
+784 
-791 DLVISGSSSHLPA
+791 
-804 GTTVTVT
+804 
-811 LGNETYQGV
+811 
-820 TDSNGN
+820 
-826 WQVGVP
+826 
-832 AVDLQALSAGTVV
+832 
-845 VTASATDPAGNPV
+845 
-858 SIDHNVFVDAGEVA
+858 
-872 IAINIVSGDDI
+872 
-883 INAAEKGSP
+883 
-892 LTLTGTT
+892 
-899 QGVEAGQ
+899 
-906 TVVVKF
+906 
-912 AGQTLTTTVQN
+912 
-923 DGSWSLTVP
+923 
-932 ASTVSSLSDGAT
+932 
-944 EITATVTNT
+944 
-953 SGNTGD
+953 
-959 TSRTITVD
+959 
-967 SQAPALS
+967 
-974 IDSLTADNII
+974 
-984 NATESGQDL
+984 
-993 SITGTTDAQPGQTV
+993 
-1007 TVTLNGLTYQGTVQS
+1007 
-1022 DGTWSVTVPA
+1022 
-1032 ANVDAL
+1032 
-1038 ADGNATVTASVND
+1038 
-1051 VAGNPTSVSRVALVD
+1051 
-1066 ATPPVVTINPVATDN
+1066 
-1081 VINTPEHAQAQIIS
+1081 
-1095 GTVTG
+1095 
-1100 AQAGDIVTVTL
+1100 
-1111 NNVNYTTVVDAS
+1111 
-1123 GNWSLGVPAS
+1123 
-1133 VVSGLADGSYPV
+1133 
-1145 SVSVTDRAGNTGS
+1145 
-1158 QSLTVT
+1158 
-1164 VDTAAPVIGINTIA
+1164 
-1178 GDDVI
+1178 
-1183 NASEKG
+1183 
-1189 ADVQIT
+1189 
-1195 GTSDQPVNTAITVTL
+1195 
-1210 NGQNYTATTDAS
+1210 
-1222 GNWSVTVPASAV
+1222 
-1234 TALGQANYTVTAAVT
+1234 
-1249 SGIGNSATASH
+1249 
-1260 NLLVDS
+1260 
-1266 ALPGVTINPVATDDI
+1266 
-1281 INAAEAGVAQTIS
+1281 
-1294 GQVTGA
+1294 
-1300 AVGDTVTVTLGGN
+1300 
-1313 TYTTTVQPG
+1313 
-1322 LSWSVSVPAADIQ
+1322 
-1335 ALGNGDLTVSAS
+1335 
-1347 VTNENGNTGSGTRDI
+1347 
-1362 TVDANLPG
+1362 
-1370 LRVDTVAGDDV
+1370 
-1381 VNIIEHGQAL
+1381 
-1391 VITGSS
+1391 
-1397 SGLAEGTPLTVTI
+1397 
-1410 NNVEYTTA
+1410 
-1418 VQADG
+1418 
-1423 SWSVG
+1423 
-1428 VTAAQVSAWP
+1428 
-1438 AGTVT
+1438 
-1443 VAVSGESSAGNPV
+1443 
-1456 SITHPVTVDLTP
+1456 
-1468 AAISINTIATDDV
+1468 
-1481 INAAEKGADL
+1481 
-1491 TLSGT
+1491 
-1496 TTNVEAGQTVTVTF
+1496 
-1510 GGKNYTASVA
+1510 
-1520 SDGSWTATVPAADL
+1520 
-1534 ASLTDGAA
+1534 
-1542 TAQAS
+1542 
-1547 VSNVNGNSASAVH
+1547 
-1560 NYSVDSSAPTIIIN
+1560 
-1574 TVASD
+1574 
-1579 NIVNGS
+1579 
-1585 EADAGVTVS
+1585 
-1594 GSTTAEA
+1594 
-1601 GQIVTVTLNS
+1601 
-1611 PTVQTYQATV
+1611 
-1621 QADGTWSINIPAADL
+1621 
-1636 AALTDGSH
+1636 
-1644 TLTATVNDKAGN
+1644 
-1656 PASTTHNLAV
+1656 
-1666 DLTVPVLTINTI
+1666 
-1678 ADDDIINAAEH
+1678 
-1689 GQALVISGSST
+1689 
-1700 GGEAGDVVTVTLN
+1700 
-1713 SKTYTT
+1713 
-1719 TLDASGNWSV
+1719 
-1729 GVPAADVT
+1729 
-1737 ALGSGSQTVT
+1737 
-1747 ASVTDAAGNSDS
+1747 
-1759 ETHTVT
+1759 
-1765 VNLTAPT
+1765 
-1772 IGINTIATDDVIN
+1772 
-1785 ASEKGADLQISGTS
+1785 
-1799 NQPAGTTITLTL
+1799 
-1811 NGQNYT
+1811 
-1817 ATTDAAGNWST
+1817 
-1828 TVPASAVGAL
+1828 PASAVGAL

-1866 TALPGVTLNPV
+1866 TALPGVTINPV
-1877 ATDDIINATESGS
+1877 ATDDIINAAESGN

-1938 GNGDLTVNASVTN
+1938 GNGNLTVNASVTN
-1951 SVGNT
+1951 GVGNT

-1983 NSIEHTQALVI
+1983 NSIEHAQALVI

-2026 SVGVPAADVGNWPAG
+2026 SVGVPAADVSNWPAG

-2046 VSGASSAGNP
+2046 VSGTNTAGTTS
-2056 VTITHPVTVDL
+2056 TITHPVTVDL

-2097 TSGVEAGQ
+2097 TSGVEVGQ

-2128 SVPAAD
+2128 TVPAAD
-2134 LNALRDGDATVQA
+2134 LSVLRDGDATVQA
-2147 SVSNVN
+2147 SVSTIN

-2170 TLSINTIATDDILNA
+2170 TLAINTIATDDILNA

-2193 INGTSSAETGQT
+2193 ISGSSTAEAGQT
-2205 VTVTLNGVS
+2205 VTVTLNGVTYS
-2214 YTGTVQADGSWSV
+2214 GSVQADGSWSV
-2227 SVPTTDLSNLT
+2227 SLPTADLSNLT
-2238 ASPYTVSAS
+2238 ASQYTVSAS
-2247 VNDKAGNPATAIHG
+2247 VSDKAGNPASANHG

-2283 ASEHGQALV
+2283 AAEHGQALV

-2301 AGDAITVTLN
+2301 AGDVITVTLN
-2311 SKTYTTTLDASGNWS
+2311 SKTYTTMLDASGNWS
-2326 VGVPAADVTALGSGA
+2326 VGVPAADVTALGSGP
-2341 QTITATITDAAGN
+2341 QTITAAITDAAGN
-2354 IDDASRTVTVNLT
+2354 SDDASRTVTVNLAA
-2367 SPTIGINTIATDD
+2367 PTIGINTIATDD
-2380 VINSTEKGA
+2380 VIKATEKGA

-2404 VTVTLNGQNYTATTD
+2404 ITVTLNGQNYTATTD
-2419 ASGNWSTTVPA
+2419 SNGNWSATVPA

-2440 YTVTANVTDSAGN
+2440 YTVTANVTDTAGN
-2453 TNSASHSVLVNSALP
+2453 SNSASHNVLVNSALP

-2500 AGDTVTVTLGGNTYT
+2500 QGDTVTVTLGGNTYT
-2515 ATVQANLSWN
+2515 ATVQSNLSWS
-2525 VSVPAADI
+2525 VDVPAADI
-2533 QAIGNGSLTVNA
+2533 QALGNGDLTVNA

-2557 TRDITIDA
+2557 SRDITIDA

-2586 SQALV
+2586 NQALV
-2591 VTGSSTGL
+2591 ITGSSSGL
-2599 TAGTALTVV
+2599 TAGTALTVE
-2608 INSVTYGAT
+2608 INNVTYGAT

-2624 NLGVPAADVSNWPA
+2624 SLGVPAVDVSNWPA
-2638 GTVDITVSG
+2638 GTVNITVSG

-2662 VDLAAVAITINT
+2662 VDLAGVAITINT

-2719 ANGSWTVNVLPA
+2719 ANGSWTVNVPPA

-2739 AGNVQVSVSNI
+2739 AGNVQASVSNI

-2755 QTDRAYSVDATA
+2755 QADRAYSVDATA
-2767 PLVTINTIAGDDI
+2767 PLVTINTIASDDI

-2804 TVTLNNNTYQTTVQ
+2804 TVTLNNNTYQTTVL

-2827 PATDLSGLTASSYTV
+2827 PAADLSGLTASSYTV

-2855 ADHALAVDVT
+2855 ADHALVVDIT

-2897 AAAGDVVTVNLN
+2897 AAAGDVVTVTLN

-2979 INNTE
+2979 IN
-2984 KTQDLTISGGSSG
+2984 
-2997 LATGTTVTVMLNGL
+2997 
-3011 AYRAT
+3011 
-3016 TDGSGNW
+3016 
-3023 SVTVPASAVGALGE
+3023 
-3037 AVYSISATATDS
+3037 
-3049 AGNSGSTTHTV
+3049 
-3060 NVESLLPGV
+3060 
-3069 IINTVAGDDIINAA
+3069 AA
-3083 EIAVNQTISGQVT
+3083 EIVVAQTISGQVT
-3096 GTAEAGNTV
+3096 GTAVAGNTV
-3105 TVTLGGNQYT
+3105 IVTIGGNQYN
-3115 ATVQPDLSWSVSVPA
+3115 ATVQSDLSWSVSVPA
-3130 ADLQALGNG
+3130 NVLQALGNG
-3139 ELTISASVTNTTG
+3139 ELTISASLTNSAN

-3179 VVNIIEHGQALVV
+3179 VINSIEHTQALVI
-3192 TGSSTGLAAGT
+3192 TGSSSGLAAGAA
-3203 PLTVE
+3203 LTVV
-3208 INGVTYGAT
+3208 INSVTYGAT
-3217 VLADGTWSV
+3217 VLADGSWSV
-3226 GVPVGDVAN
+3226 GVPVADVTN
-3235 WPAGTVD
+3235 WPAGTVN
-3242 ITVTGTN
+3242 IAVSGTN

-3267 VAITINI
+3267 VAITINT
-3274 LSGDDVINAAE
+3274 LSTDDVINAAE

-3316 TVATGGSWGL
+3316 TVAADNTWGL
-3326 TVPAADLATLSDG
+3326 TIPAVDVATLPDG

-3352 NIAQTTHAYSVDA
+3352 NSTQATHAYSVDA

-3404 TVTLNGVD
+3404 TVTLNGVN

-3426 VPTGDLVNLTANSY
+3426 VPTGDLASLTASSY
-3440 TVSASVSDKAG
+3440 TVNASVSDKAR
-3451 NPASATHNLT
+3451 NSASATHNLT

-3471 NTVAGDDVINATEHA
+3471 NTVAGDDIINATEHG
-3486 QAQVISG
+3486 QAQIISG

-3553 GTASHVVN
+3553 GTASHTVT

-3566 PVLGINTIAVDDI
+3566 PVLAINTIAVDDI
-3579 INATEKGADLAI
+3579 INAAEKGADLAI
-3591 SGTSNQPAG
+3591 TGTSNQPAG
-3600 TQVTVTF
+3600 TQITVTL

-3615 ADSSGNWSV
+3615 ADASGNWSV
-3624 TVPASAVGSLGE
+3624 TVPASRVSALGE
-3636 ATYTVTATATDVDGN
+3636 ATYTVTAAATDADGN

-3674 TDDIINAAEAGADQT
+3674 TDDIINAAEAGVEQT

-3723 INIPAAALQALGNGE
+3723 VDVPASALQELGNGE
-3738 LTISATVTNSVGNTG
+3738 LTISASVTNSVGNTG

-3795 GLAAGAVLT
+3795 GLAAGSNVTLT
-3804 VSINNQTYSATVL
+3804 INGQTYVAAVL
-3817 ADGSWSVGVPAADV
+3817 ADGTWSVGVPAVDV
-3831 SAWPAGTVTI
+3831 SAWPAGSVTI
-3841 TASGS
+3841 AASGS
-3846 TTAGN
+3846 TSAGN

-3860 VDLTAIA
+3860 VDLSAVA

-3921 WSTTVPAADMAALRD
+3921 WSTSVPAADMAALRD

-3993 STAEVGQTV
+3993 STAEAGQTV
-4002 TVTLNGANYTGTV
+4002 TVTLNGTNYTGTV
-4015 QTDGSWSVSVPPAAL
+4015 QTDGSWSVSVPSADL
-4030 SALTASNYT
+4030 STLTASNYT
-4039 VSAAV
+4039 VNAAV

-4056 NLTVDTSVPL
+4056 NLTVDTSVPV

-4124 VPASVVSALANGMVT
+4124 VPASVVSALANGTVT

-4146 AAGNSGS
+4146 AGGNSGS
-4153 TTHQVTVNTGLP
+4153 ATHQVTVNTGLP
-4165 SITFNAISG
+4165 TITFNAISG
-4174 DNVLNADEK
+4174 DNILNADEK

-4190 GSSSG
+4190 GGSTG

-4216 AAGNWTLTVPASDLA
+4216 ASGNWTLTVPVSDLA
-4231 ALDQANYTVS
+4231 ALGQANYTVS

-4247 VGNTVSSQANLLVD
+4247 AGNTASSQANLLVD
-4261 SGLPGVTINTVA
+4261 SGLPDVTINTVA

-4283 GADQTISGAVTRAAA
+4283 GADQTISGVVTRAAA

-4307 GNTYTAQVQADLS
+4307 GNTYTATVQSNLS

-4325 PAADLQA
+4325 PTADLQA
-4332 LGNGDLTINAS
+4332 LGNGDLTITAS
-4343 VTNASGNTGSG
+4343 VTNANGNTGSG

-4394 GLNTGAALTV
+4394 GLNAGAVLTV
-4404 TINGVAYAATV
+4404 TINSVAYSATV

-4422 VGIPAANVSTWP
+4422 VGIPAANVSAWP
-4434 AGPLTVEVVG
+4434 AGPLTVEVDG
-4444 QSSAG
+4444 QSSAN
-4449 NPVNVS
+4449 NPVSVS

-4475 DVINAAEKGA
+4475 DVINAAEKGTN
-4485 DLTLSGS
+4485 LTLSGS
-4492 TSGIAS
+4492 TSGIES

-4521 SVTVPA
+4521 SVNVPA

-4532 LPDGAANVQ
+4532 LPEGAANVQ
-4541 ASVSSASGNNAS
+4541 ASVSSASGNSAS

-4578 NATEAGSPLTLS
+4578 NAAEAGSPLTIS

-4610 SGNVQADGSW
+4610 TGTVQADGSW
-4620 SVSVPTSALGALTAS
+4620 SVSVPTSALGALNAS

-4642 VNDKAGNPGNA
+4642 VNDKAGNPGSA

-4689 GTSTGGEA
+4689 GTSSGGEA

-4757 TVSLSVPVIGI
+4757 TVSLSAPVISI

-4780 EKGSNLAL
+4780 EKGSDLAL

-4799 IIVTLN
+4799 ITVTLN

-4859 TALPGVTI
+4859 TALPGITI

-4876 NAAEAGSAQTISG
+4876 NASEAGSAQTISG

-4897 STVTVTLGGKTYSVT
+4897 STVTVELGGKTYTAT
-4912 VQPDLSWNV
+4912 VQADLSWNV

-4973 DVVNIIEHGQAQVIS
+4973 DVVNIIEHAQAQVIT

-5017 NWSVGVPAADV
+5017 SWSVGVPATDV
-5028 SNWSAG
+5028 SNWPAG
-5034 TLNISVSGANSA
+5034 TLNITVSGANSA
-5046 GTQTSITHPVTVDL
+5046 GTQTSITHPLTVDL
-5060 TAVAISINAITSDDV
+5060 TAVAISMNSITSDDA

-5086 LSGSTSGVEAGQI
+5086 LSGSTSGVEAGQT
-5099 VTVTFGGKTYSA
+5099 VTVTFGGKTYTT

-5120 TTVPAADMAAL
+5120 TTVPAADLAAL
-5131 RDGDASALVR
+5131 RDGDASAQVR

-5155 YSVDSAVPMVTIN
+5155 YSVDSAAPTVTIN

-5186 VSGTSTAEAGQTLT
+5186 VSGTSTAQTGQTLT
-5200 VTLNGTTYQTTV
+5200 VTLNGTNYQTTV
-5212 QADGSW
+5212 QTDGSW

-5225 ALTTLANNGYTLTA
+5225 DLTALANNGYTLTA

-5244 AGNPGS
+5244 AGNLGS

-5264 SFNTVTGDD
+5264 SFNTVAGDD
-5273 VINNVEHTQ
+5273 VINNVEHIQ

-5382 TLTLSGT
+5382 ALTLSGT

-5424 ADVAALADGT
+5424 ADVAALSDGT

-5520 NVPAADLATLG
+5520 NVPAVDLAALG

-5539 SVNDRAGNPGQT
+5539 SVNDRAGNPGQA

-5561 PTITISTVAGDD
+5561 PTVTIATVAGDD

-5601 FNGQTWTATVG
+5601 FNGQTWSATVG

-5621 PAQQFVGLSDG
+5621 PAQQFAGLSDG
-5632 SYTVSATVSDQAGNS
+5632 SYTISATVSDQAGNP

-5743 IGNTGSNNHTIT
+5743 IGNTGSSNHTIT

-5761 AMAINIDSLQADT
+5761 AMGINIDSLQADT

-5809 GGVTWSTLTV
+5809 GGTTWTTLTV

-5862 IAPDPAVKTIAISA
+5862 TAPDPAVKTIAISA
-5876 ITTDTGLI
+5876 ITTDMGLI

-5902 ATLSAGEFAQISID
+5902 ATLSAGEFAQIS
-5916 GGTTWQNLSVSGL
+5916 
-5929 TWTYLDGR
+5929 
-5937 TLTDGNY
+5937 
-5944 NYQVRVIDTAGNIGA
+5944 
-5959 TASQIVTVDT
+5959 
-5969 SAPLASKTITI
+5969 
-5980 AGISDDTG
+5980 
-5988 LSSSDFVTRDTTL
+5988 
-6001 TVRGTLGATLAADE
+6001 
-6015 RAQISLDGGV
+6015 LDGGV
-6025 TWATLTVIGTNW
+6025 TWTTLTVVGTSW
-6037 SYADGRTL
+6037 SYADGHTL

-6093 GASSSDFITSDT
+6093 GTSSSDFITSDT

-6134 NVTLAADGLNW
+6134 NVTVAADSLNW
-6145 TYADGRTLTNGTTT
+6145 SYVDGRTLTNGTTT

-6168 GNIGA
+6168 GNVGA
-6173 TGSQSAQIDT
+6173 TSSQSALIDT

-6201 SATDFITSDTT
+6201 SATDFITSDTM

-6232 LDGGATWTT
+6232 LDSGATWTT

-6326 LSGPLAS
+6326 LSAPLAS

-6400 AQITNQTTRDTT
+6400 AQITSQTTRDTT

-6431 VINGKTYTSQPGGA
+6431 VINGKTYTSEPGGA

-6458 LPDTDVLAASAT
+6458 LPDTD
-6470 AYNVTAQVKSSAGN
+6470 
-6484 GNTAN
+6484 
-6489 VSNGTVTVNA
+6489 
-6499 AIDYTPAWTTAN
+6499 
-6511 KTTAWGLT
+6511 
-6519 YGLDNHGMWTVLA
+6519 
-6532 NQQIMQS
+6532 
-6539 TDPLT
+6539 
-6544 WSKTALTL
+6544 AL
-6552 VQSGNNYATSSI
+6552 
-6564 ADYDRNGTGDL
+6564 
-6575 FITRD
+6575 
-6580 DYGTGYINGFTNN
+6580 
-6593 GDGTFSSAI
+6593 
-6602 QVNVGTL
+6602 
-6609 TWYGSIV
+6609 
-6616 AFDKEGDGYL
+6616 
-6626 DFWIGDAGGPDS
+6626 
-6638 NTFLWNNAG
+6638 
-6647 TLVGNSTTANN
+6647 
-6658 GGNATVGGLVNGYL
+6658 
-6672 SLNEGSG
+6672 
-6679 VDLNNDGRVDLVQH
+6679 
-6693 TFNLNNFYT
+6693 
-6702 LSSLISQGNGT
+6702 
-6713 FVWGQNTINTFL
+6713 
-6725 SVAGSGG
+6725 
-6732 NSTSV
+6732 
-6737 SMTWAD
+6737 
-6743 FDGDGDMDLFL
+6743 
-6754 PASQGRANFG
+6754 
-6764 SLLFN
+6764 
-6769 TNGVL
+6769 
-6774 GSPVAVGATGTTYAS
+6774 
-6789 QFSVAVDWDH
+6789 
-6799 DGLMDIARIAQTG
+6799 
-6812 QSYLYTNV
+6812 
-6820 GGASNW
+6820 
-6826 TQSVLGGSQSGTT
+6826 
-6839 SGVAAMDYDWDGAV
+6839 
-6853 DVLVTKQS
+6853 
-6861 GSVFLIRNTNT
+6861 
-6872 VSYGTSL
+6872 
-6879 HLRITDPNG
+6879 
-6888 INVYYGNTV
+6888 
-6897 KLYNSAGVLV
+6897 
-6907 ATQIINPQSGM
+6907 
-6918 GVNDTSALVNF
+6918 
-6929 YGLNAGETYNAVLIK
+6929 
-6944 STGATASNIDQTVNT
+6944 
-6959 TWGGLHA
+6959 
-6966 TDATHAYDLSAEAGT
+6966 
-6981 ASNNGKFV
+6981 
-6989 GTGYNDTF
+6989 
-6997 FATAGTDT
+6997 
-7005 YDGSGGWV
+7005 
-7013 YSSGTGTWLANGGMD
+7013 
-7028 VVDFRLST
+7028 
-7036 VGVTANLSS
+7036 
-7045 TAAQATGF
+7045 
-7053 NTSTFTNIE
+7053 
-7062 GISGS
+7062 
-7067 NFNDTLTGSTGD
+7067 
-7079 NQLEGRG
+7079 
-7086 GNDTLN
+7086 
-7092 IGNGGHDTLL
+7092 
-7102 YKLLNASDA
+7102 
-7111 TGGNGSDVVNGFT
+7111 
-7124 VGTWEGTA
+7124 
-7132 DTDRIDIRELL
+7132 
-7143 QGSGYTGNGKASYV
+7143 
-7157 NGVATLDAQAGNIG
+7157 
-7171 DFVKVTQSGSDT
+7171 
-7183 IVQIDRDGTGGGFAT
+7183 
-7198 ANVVTLTGVHTDLAT
+7198 
-7213 LLANHQLMVV
+7213 

>member
-30 EPSVVQIHAQASA
+30 EPSVVQVHAQASA

-49 EGNDLL
+49 DGNDLL

-63 VRCNGYFLQAANSTE
+63 IRCNGYFLQAANTSE
-78 QSELVFADGQ
+78 QSELVFVDGQ

-103 APVELVAHTAAIES
+103 APVELTAQTTAIES
-117 IAPFLDT
+117 IAPYLDI
-124 VAQTSTFPWG
+124 VGQTTAFPWG

-153 GGDDSK
+153 GDDDSK

-189 ILATND
+189 ILSAND
-195 ITDDTTPTFSGSG
+195 TTDDTTPTFSGSG

-218 SNGNTIASTQV
+218 SNGDTIASTQV
-229 DSNGHWNV
+229 GSDGRWSV
-237 SLPTQSAGEH
+237 DLPTQSAGEH

-254 VGNTITDAGSITLT
+254 VGSTITDAGSITLT
-268 IDNSQAAV
+268 IDNSQASV

-283 DNIINASEQAGGFTL
+283 DNIINASEQAAGFTL
-298 SGSSSHL
+298 SGTSSHL
-305 AQGTELT
+305 AQGTELI

-322 TVGANGAWS
+322 SVGANGAWS
-331 VQVPTADAQALAEG
+331 VQVPTADAQALGEG

-360 VTGAQ
+360 VTGVQ

-379 AIAQDNIVSAA
+379 TIAQDNIISAA
-390 EHNAA
+390 EHNVA

-419 TAIVGSDGTW
+419 TATVGSDGTW
-429 QVTLPAAE
+429 QVTLPATE
-437 VQALT
+437 VQALA

-457 NATSNSANFTVDTSA
+457 NSTSHSANFTVDTSA
-472 PVVSVNTVAGDDVL
+472 PVVSVNTVAGDDIL
-486 NTAEQIVAQIISGR
+486 NNAEQAVAQIISGQ

-511 VKLGATVLTGVVLAD
+511 VKLGTHVLTGIVLAD
-526 GTWNVALDPAVT
+526 GSWNVALDPAVT
-538 RTLARGPNDLIVT
+538 RTLDRGANTIFVT
-551 VTDAAGNTGTATHNI
+551 VTDTAGNTGAASRAI
-566 TLAGVAPQVAID
+566 TLVGV
-578 PISGDN
+578 S
-584 VLNALESQQP
+584 P
-594 LTLSGTSNLPDGGT
+594 LIT
-608 VNVTLNNVTYSA
+608 
-620 QVNGGVW
+620 
-627 SLSVPVSDVLNLA
+627 
-640 NTNYIVTASATDVI
+640 
-654 GNTGTAQSN
+654 
-663 LLVDTVLPQVIINT
+663 INT
-677 FAGDNVVNN
+677 
-686 AEAAADQTL
+686 
-695 SGRVVGAVQ
+695 
-704 GDTVTIEL
+704 
-712 GGNTYTATVGSNL
+712 
-725 TWSVNVPA
+725 
-733 ADLQALGDG
+733 
-742 ALTINA
+742 
-748 SVTNGHGNTGNG
+748 
-760 ERDITI
+760 
-766 SATLPGLRINTI
+766 
-778 SGDDVI
+778 
-784 NALEQLQ
+784 
-791 DLVISGSSSHLPA
+791 
-804 GTTVTVT
+804 
-811 LGNETYQGV
+811 
-820 TDSNGN
+820 
-826 WQVGVP
+826 
-832 AVDLQALSAGTVV
+832 
-845 VTASATDPAGNPV
+845 
-858 SIDHNVFVDAGEVA
+858 
-872 IAINIVSGDDI
+872 VSGDDI
-883 INAAEKGSP
+883 ISGAEKGAP
-892 LTLTGTT
+892 LTLTGST
-899 QGVEAGQ
+899 QQAETGQ
-906 TVVVKF
+906 TVTVTL
-912 AGQTLTTTVQN
+912 AGQSFTTTVQA

-932 ASTVSSLSDGAT
+932 AAAMGNLPDGAVA
-944 EITATVTNT
+944 ITASVTDL
-953 SGNTGD
+953 SGNTGN

-974 IDSLTADNII
+974 IDPLTADNII
-984 NATESGQDL
+984 NAAESGQDL
-993 SITGTTDAQPGQTV
+993 PITGTTDAQPGQTV
-1007 TVTLNGLTYQGTVQS
+1007 TVTLNGQTYQGVVQP

-1032 ANVDAL
+1032 ANVGAL

-1051 VAGNPTSVSRVALVD
+1051 IAGNPTSVSRVALVD

-1081 VINTPEHAQAQIIS
+1081 VINTPEHTQAQIIS

-1111 NNVNYTTVVDAS
+1111 NNVDYTTVVDGS

-1133 VVSGLADGSYPV
+1133 VVSGLVDGSYPIN
-1145 SVSVTDRAGNTGS
+1145 VSVTDRAGNTGS

-1164 VDTAAPVIGINTIA
+1164 VNTAAPLIGINSIA

-1189 ADVQIT
+1189 ADLQIT

-1210 NGQNYTATTDAS
+1210 NGQNYTTTTDAS

-1249 SGIGNSATASH
+1249 SNIGNSNTASH
-1260 NLLVDS
+1260 NVLVDS

-1300 AVGDTVTVTLGGN
+1300 EDGDTVTITLGGN
-1313 TYTTTVQPG
+1313 TYTATVG
-1322 LSWSVSVPAADIQ
+1322 SNFTWSVSVPAADIQ

-1347 VTNENGNTGSGTRDI
+1347 VTNQNGNTGSGTRDI
-1362 TVDANLPG
+1362 TIDANLPG

-1391 VITGSS
+1391 VVTGSS

-1428 VTAAQVSAWP
+1428 VTAAQVSTWP
-1438 AGTVT
+1438 AGTVNI
-1443 VAVSGESSAGNPV
+1443 AVSGESSAGNSV

-1468 AAISINTIATDDV
+1468 AAIAINTIATDDV

-1496 TTNVEAGQTVTVTF
+1496 TTNVEPGQTVTVTF

-1520 SDGSWTATVPAADL
+1520 SDGSWTATLPAADL
-1534 ASLTDGAA
+1534 TALPEGSAS
-1542 TAQAS
+1542 AQAS
-1547 VSNVNGNSASAVH
+1547 VSNINGNSASAVH

-1579 NIVNGS
+1579 NIVNAS

-1621 QADGTWSINIPAADL
+1621 QADGSWSINIPAADL
-1636 AALTDGSH
+1636 EALTDGSH

-1678 ADDDIINAAEH
+1678 AGDDIINAAEH

-1737 ALGSGSQTVT
+1737 ALGSGPQTVMAT
-1747 ASVTDAAGNSDS
+1747 VTDAAGNSDS

-1772 IGINTIATDDVIN
+1772 IGINTIATDDIIN
-1785 ASEKGADLQISGTS
+1785 ATEKGADLQISGTS
-1799 NQPAGTTITLTL
+1799 NQPAGTTITVTL

-1817 ATTDAAGNWST
+1817 ATTDASGNWST

-1866 TALPGVTLNPV
+1866 TALPGVTINPV
-1877 ATDDIINATESGS
+1877 ASDDIINAAESGV

-1951 SVGNT
+1951 GVGNT

-1983 NSIEHTQALVI
+1983 NSIEHGQALVI

-2000 LAAGAALTVVINTVT
+2000 LAAGAALTVVINNVT
-2015 YAATVLADGTW
+2015 YGATVLADGTW
-2026 SVGVPAADVGNWPAG
+2026 SLGVPAADVGNWPAG

-2046 VSGASSAGNP
+2046 VSGTNTAGTTT
-2056 VTITHPVTVDL
+2056 TITHPVTVDL

-2083 NAAEKGADLTLSGS
+2083 NAAEKSADLTLSGS

-2128 SVPAAD
+2128 TVPAAD
-2134 LNALRDGDATVQA
+2134 LSALRDGDATVQA
-2147 SVSNVN
+2147 SVSTIN

-2170 TLSINTIATDDILNA
+2170 TLAINTIATDDILNA

-2193 INGTSSAETGQT
+2193 ISGSSNAEAGQT
-2205 VTVTLNGVS
+2205 VTVTLNGVT

-2227 SVPTTDLSNLT
+2227 SVPTADLSNLT

-2247 VNDKAGNPATAIHG
+2247 VNDKAGNPATATHG

-2283 ASEHGQALV
+2283 AAEHGQALV

-2301 AGDAITVTLN
+2301 AGDVITVTLN

-2326 VGVPAADVTALGSGA
+2326 VGVPAADVTALGSGP
-2341 QTITATITDAAGN
+2341 QTITATITDIAGN
-2354 IDDASRTVTVNLT
+2354 SDDASRTVTVNLT
-2367 SPTIGINTIATDD
+2367 APTIGINTIASDD
-2380 VINSTEKGA
+2380 VINATEKSA

-2404 VTVTLNGQNYTATTD
+2404 ITVTLNGQNYTATTD
-2419 ASGNWSTTVPA
+2419 SSGNWSATVPA
-2430 SAVSALGEAN
+2430 SAVSALGEAS

-2453 TNSASHSVLVNSALP
+2453 SNSASHNVLVNSALP

-2515 ATVQANLSWN
+2515 ATVQANLSWS

-2545 SVTNGVGNTGSG
+2545 SVTNVVGNTGNGS
-2557 TRDITIDA
+2557 RDITIDA

-2586 SQALV
+2586 NQALV
-2591 VTGSSTGL
+2591 ITGSSSGL
-2599 TAGTALTVV
+2599 TAGTALTVE
-2608 INSVTYGAT
+2608 INNVTYGAT

-2624 NLGVPAADVSNWPA
+2624 SLGIPAADVSNWPA

-2662 VDLAAVAITINT
+2662 VDLAGVAITINT

-2719 ANGSWTVNVLPA
+2719 SNGSWTVNVPPA

-2739 AGNVQVSVSNI
+2739 AGNVQASVSNI

-2755 QTDRAYSVDATA
+2755 QADRAYSVDATA
-2767 PLVTINTIAGDDI
+2767 PLVTINTIA
-2780 LNVSEAGAGITIS
+2780 S
-2793 GTTTAQAGQTL
+2793 
-2804 TVTLNNNTYQTTVQ
+2804 
-2818 ADGTWSVNV
+2818 
-2827 PATDLSGLTASSYTV
+2827 
-2842 TATVSDK
+2842 
-2849 AGNPAS
+2849 
-2855 ADHALAVDVT
+2855 
-2865 APDLTINTVAGD
+2865 
-2877 DIINAIEHGQAL
+2877 
-2889 VVSGTSTG
+2889 
-2897 AAAGDVVTVNLN
+2897 
-2909 GKNYTTTLD
+2909 
-2918 ASGNWSVG
+2918 
-2926 IPAADV
+2926 
-2932 TALATGSQTI
+2932 
-2942 TASLSDRAGNSD
+2942 
-2954 STTHD
+2954 
-2959 VTVDLSGPTLTINTV
+2959 
-2974 SGDDI
+2974 
-2979 INNTE
+2979 
-2984 KTQDLTISGGSSG
+2984 
-2997 LATGTTVTVMLNGL
+2997 
-3011 AYRAT
+3011 
-3016 TDGSGNW
+3016 
-3023 SVTVPASAVGALGE
+3023 
-3037 AVYSISATATDS
+3037 
-3049 AGNSGSTTHTV
+3049 
-3060 NVESLLPGV
+3060 
-3069 IINTVAGDDIINAA
+3069 
-3083 EIAVNQTISGQVT
+3083 
-3096 GTAEAGNTV
+3096 
-3105 TVTLGGNQYT
+3105 
-3115 ATVQPDLSWSVSVPA
+3115 
-3130 ADLQALGNG
+3130 
-3139 ELTISASVTNTTG
+3139 
-3152 NTGTA
+3152 
-3157 THDIVIDAN
+3157 
-3166 LPGLRVDTVAGDD
+3166 
-3179 VVNIIEHGQALVV
+3179 
-3192 TGSSTGLAAGT
+3192 
-3203 PLTVE
+3203 
-3208 INGVTYGAT
+3208 
-3217 VLADGTWSV
+3217 
-3226 GVPVGDVAN
+3226 
-3235 WPAGTVD
+3235 
-3242 ITVTGTN
+3242 
-3249 TAGTTT
+3249 
-3255 SISHPVTVDLAA
+3255 
-3267 VAITINI
+3267 
-3274 LSGDDVINAAE
+3274 
-3285 KGSDLQLSGTTSGV
+3285 
-3299 EAGQTITVIFG
+3299 
-3310 GKSYTT
+3310 
-3316 TVATGGSWGL
+3316 
-3326 TVPAADLATLSDG
+3326 
-3339 AANVQASVSNVAG
+3339 
-3352 NIAQTTHAYSVDA
+3352 
-3365 TAPSVTINTIAT
+3365 

-3404 TVTLNGVD
+3404 TVTLNGVN

-3426 VPTGDLVNLTANSY
+3426 VPTGDLANLTASPY
-3440 TVSASVSDKAG
+3440 TVSAAVSDKAG

-3471 NTVAGDDVINATEHA
+3471 NTVAGDDIINATEHA
-3486 QAQVISG
+3486 QAQIISG

-3553 GTASHVVN
+3553 GTASHTVT

-3566 PVLGINTIAVDDI
+3566 PVLAINTIAVDDI

-3591 SGTSNQPAG
+3591 SGSSNQPAG
-3600 TQVTVTF
+3600 TQITVTL

-3615 ADSSGNWSV
+3615 ADASGNWSV
-3624 TVPASAVGSLGE
+3624 TVPASRVSALGE
-3636 ATYTVTATATDVDGN
+3636 ATYTVTAAATDSDGN

-3674 TDDIINAAEAGADQT
+3674 TDDIINAAEAGVDQT

-3696 AAAGD
+3696 ATAGD

-3723 INIPAAALQALGNGE
+3723 VDVPAAALQALGNGE
-3738 LTISATVTNSVGNTG
+3738 LTISASVTNSVGTTG

-3795 GLAAGAVLT
+3795 GLATDSNVTLT
-3804 VSINNQTYSATVL
+3804 INGQTYVAAVL

-3860 VDLTAIA
+3860 VDLTAVA

-3907 GGKTYSATVAANGS
+3907 GGKTYTASVAANGS
-3921 WSTTVPAADMAALRD
+3921 WSTSVPAADMAALRN

-3950 NSATTTHAYSVDAS
+3950 NNATTTHAYSVDAS
-3964 APTVTI
+3964 VPTVTI

-3993 STAEVGQTV
+3993 STAEAGQTV

-4015 QTDGSWSVSVPPAAL
+4015 QTDGSWSISVPPADL

-4056 NLTVDTSVPL
+4056 NLTVDTSVPV

-4124 VPASVVSALANGMVT
+4124 VPASVVSALANGTVT

-4153 TTHQVTVNTGLP
+4153 ATHQVTVNTGLP

-4190 GSSSG
+4190 GSSTG

-4216 AAGNWTLTVPASDLA
+4216 AAGNWTLTVPVSDLA
-4231 ALDQANYTVS
+4231 ALGQANYIVS

-4247 VGNTVSSQANLLVD
+4247 AGNTASSQANLLVD

-4283 GADQTISGAVTRAAA
+4283 GAAQTISGVVTRAAA

-4332 LGNGDLTINAS
+4332 LGNGDLTITAS
-4343 VTNASGNTGSG
+4343 VTNANGNTGSG

-4394 GLNTGAALTV
+4394 GLNAGVPLTI
-4404 TINGVAYAATV
+4404 TINGTAYSATV

-4422 VGIPAANVSTWP
+4422 VGIPAANVSAWP
-4434 AGPLTVEVVG
+4434 AGALTVEVDG

-4449 NPVNVS
+4449 NPVGVS

-4468 INTVASD
+4468 ISTVASD
-4475 DVINAAEKGA
+4475 DVINAAEKGTN
-4485 DLTLSGS
+4485 LTLSGS
-4492 TSGIAS
+4492 TSGIES

-4521 SVTVPA
+4521 SVNVPA
-4527 ADLAT
+4527 ADLAI

-4541 ASVSSASGNNAS
+4541 ASVSSASGNSAS

-4578 NATEAGSPLTLS
+4578 NATEAGSPLIIS

-4620 SVSVPTSALGALTAS
+4620 SVSVPPSALGALSAS

-4642 VNDKAGNPGNA
+4642 VNDKAGNPGSA

-4668 NTVAGDDI
+4668 NTVVGDDI

-4726 ADVTALGSGAQ
+4726 ADVAALGSGAQ

-4757 TVSLSVPVIGI
+4757 TVSLTAPVISI

-4780 EKGSNLAL
+4780 EKGSDLAL
-4788 SGTSDQPAGTA
+4788 SGISDQPAGTA
-4799 IIVTLN
+4799 ITVTLN
-4805 GQNYSATTDASGN
+4805 GQNYSATTDSSGN

-4827 VSALGEATYSVT
+4827 VSALGEASYSVT

-4867 NPVATDDII
+4867 NPVTTDDII

-4897 STVTVTLGGKTYSVT
+4897 STVTVELGGKTYTAT
-4912 VQPDLSWNV
+4912 VQADLSWNV

-4973 DVVNIIEHGQAQVIS
+4973 DVVNIIEHSQAQVIT

-5017 NWSVGVPAADV
+5017 SWSVGVPATDV
-5028 SNWSAG
+5028 SNWPAG
-5034 TLNISVSGANSA
+5034 TLNITVSGANSA
-5046 GTQTSITHPVTVDL
+5046 GTQTSITHPLTVDL
-5060 TAVAISINAITSDDV
+5060 TTVAVSINSITSDDV

-5086 LSGSTSGVEAGQI
+5086 LSGSTSGVEAGQT
-5099 VTVTFGGKTYSA
+5099 VTITFGGKTYTT

-5120 TTVPAADMAAL
+5120 TTVPAVDMATL
-5131 RDGDASALVR
+5131 RDGDASAQVR

-5155 YSVDSAVPMVTIN
+5155 YSVDSAAPTVTIN

-5186 VSGTSTAEAGQTLT
+5186 VSGTSTAETGQTLT
-5200 VTLNGTTYQTTV
+5200 VTLNGTNYQTTV

-5225 ALTTLANNGYTLTA
+5225 DLTALANNGYTLTA
-5239 TVSDL
+5239 SVSDL

-5264 SFNTVTGDD
+5264 SFNTVAGDD

-5373 LINAAEAGS
+5373 IINAAEAGS
-5382 TLTLSGT
+5382 ALTLSGT
-5389 GTNFAT
+5389 GTNFAA

-5424 ADVAALADGT
+5424 ADVAALSDGT

-5520 NVPAADLATLG
+5520 NVPAADLAALG

-5561 PTITISTVAGDD
+5561 PTVTIATVAGDD

-5601 FNGQTWTATVG
+5601 FNGQSWTATVG

-5621 PAQQFVGLSDG
+5621 PAQQFAGLSDG
-5632 SYTVSATVSDQAGNS
+5632 SYTISATVSDQAGNP

-5660 PTVTINTFAGDDVV
+5660 PSVTINTFAGDDVV

-5714 SWSYTLGSAD
+5714 SWSYTLGSVD

-5743 IGNTGSNNHTIT
+5743 IGNTGSSNHTIT

-5761 AMAINIDSLQADT
+5761 AMGINIDSLQADT
-5774 GLSASDFITS
+5774 GLSSSDFITS

-5809 GGVTWSTLTV
+5809 GGVTWTTLTV

-5835 NYLYQVRVIDAAGN
+5835 SYLYQVRVIDAAGN

-5862 IAPDPAVKTIAISA
+5862 IAPDPAVKTIAINA

-5902 ATLSAGEFAQISID
+5902 AALSSGEFAQISID

-5937 TLTDGNY
+5937 TLSDGNY

-5969 SAPLASKTITI
+5969 TAPLASKTIAI

-6001 TVRGTLGATLAADE
+6001 TVRGTLGAALAADE

-6025 TWATLTVIGTNW
+6025 TWTTLTVIGTSW

-6105 TLTVRGVLGA
+6105 SLTVRGVLGA

-6145 TYADGRTLTNGTTT
+6145 SYVDGRTLTNGTTT

-6168 GNIGA
+6168 GNVGA
-6173 TGSQSAQIDT
+6173 TSSQSAQIDT

-6232 LDGGATWTT
+6232 LDGGATWIT

-6378 AGNITSSSDFVL
+6378 AGNITASSDFVL

-6400 AQITNQTTRDTT
+6400 AQITSQTTRDTT

-6431 VINGKTYTSQPGGA
+6431 VINGKTYTSEPGGA

-6458 LPDTDVLAASAT
+6458 LPDTDALAASAT

-6484 GNTAN
+6484 GNNAN
-6489 VSNGTVTVNA
+6489 ISNGTVTVNA
-6499 AIDYTPAWTTAN
+6499 AIDYTPTWTTAS

-6519 YGLDNHGMWTVLA
+6519 YGLDSHGMWTVLA
-6532 NQQIMQS
+6532 NQQVMQS

-6552 VQSGNNYATSSI
+6552 YQSGNNYATSSI

-6602 QVNVGTL
+6602 QVTVGTL

-6647 TLVGNSTTANN
+6647 TLVGNSTTSNS
-6658 GGNATVGGLVNGYL
+6658 GGSATVGGAVTGYL

-6679 VDLNNDGRVDLVQH
+6679 VDLNNDGRIDLVQH
-6693 TFNLNNFYT
+6693 TYNLNNYYT
-6702 LSSLISQGNGT
+6702 LSSLINQGNGT
-6713 FVWGQNTINTFL
+6713 FVWGQNTTNTFL
-6725 SVAGSGG
+6725 SGAGSGAM
-6732 NSTSV
+6732 SSSV

-6754 PASQGRANFG
+6754 PASQGRANYG

-6774 GSPVAVGATGTTYAS
+6774 GSPVAVGATATTYAS
-6789 QFSVAVDWDH
+6789 QFSVAVDWNH

-6820 GGASNW
+6820 SNASNW
-6826 TQSVLGGSQSGTT
+6826 TQSALGGSQSGTT

-6861 GSVFLIRNTNT
+6861 GSVYLIRNTNT

-6944 STGATASNIDQTVNT
+6944 STGTTASNIDQTVNT
-6959 TWGGLHA
+6959 SWGGLQA

-7067 NFNDTLTGSTGD
+7067 NFNDTLTGSSGD

-7183 IVQIDRDGTGGGFAT
+7183 IVQIDRDGTGGTFAAT
-7198 ANVVTLTGVHTDLAT
+7198 NVVTLTGVHTDLAT

>member
-1 MSLIIDVISRKT
+1 M
-13 SVKQTLIN
+13 
-21 PGDVTVVIY
+21 
-30 EPSVVQIHAQASA
+30 
-43 VARYVR
+43 
-49 EGNDLL
+49 
-55 IYMQDGTV
+55 
-63 VRCNGYFLQAANSTE
+63 
-78 QSELVFADGQ
+78 
-88 QLTHVTFADTAAGGL
+88 
-103 APVELVAHTAAIES
+103 
-117 IAPFLDT
+117 
-124 VAQTSTFPWG
+124 
-134 WLAGAA
+134 
-140 VGGGA
+140 
-145 LGALLASG
+145 
-153 GGDDSK
+153 
-159 TEVVNNPPP
+159 
-168 AEPGNAT
+168 
-175 PSFLV
+175 
-180 TDNQGDQRG
+180 
-189 ILATND
+189 
-195 ITDDTTPTFSGSG
+195 
-208 QAGATIQIKD
+208 
-218 SNGNTIASTQV
+218 
-229 DSNGHWNV
+229 
-237 SLPTQSAGEH
+237 
-247 TWSVVQI
+247 
-254 VGNTITDAGSITLT
+254 
-268 IDNSQAAV
+268 
-276 QVATTAG
+276 
-283 DNIINASEQAGGFTL
+283 
-298 SGSSSHL
+298 
-305 AQGTELT
+305 
-312 VTLNGKTYTT
+312 
-322 TVGANGAWS
+322 
-331 VQVPTADAQALAEG
+331 
-345 NQAVLVSGKDATGNT
+345 
-360 VTGAQ
+360 
-365 LLTVDT
+365 
-371 QPPTLAIN
+371 
-379 AIAQDNIVSAA
+379 
-390 EHNAA
+390 
-395 LVLSGTSNA
+395 
-404 EAGQTVTLTVNGKSH
+404 
-419 TAIVGSDGTW
+419 
-429 QVTLPAAE
+429 
-437 VQALT
+437 
-442 EGNYAVNASVSDRAG
+442 
-457 NATSNSANFTVDTSA
+457 
-472 PVVSVNTVAGDDVL
+472 
-486 NTAEQIVAQIISGR
+486 
-500 VSGASPGDTVT
+500 
-511 VKLGATVLTGVVLAD
+511 
-526 GTWNVALDPAVT
+526 
-538 RTLARGPNDLIVT
+538 
-551 VTDAAGNTGTATHNI
+551 
-566 TLAGVAPQVAID
+566 
-578 PISGDN
+578 
-584 VLNALESQQP
+584 
-594 LTLSGTSNLPDGGT
+594 
-608 VNVTLNNVTYSA
+608 
-620 QVNGGVW
+620 
-627 SLSVPVSDVLNLA
+627 
-640 NTNYIVTASATDVI
+640 
-654 GNTGTAQSN
+654 
-663 LLVDTVLPQVIINT
+663 
-677 FAGDNVVNN
+677 
-686 AEAAADQTL
+686 
-695 SGRVVGAVQ
+695 
-704 GDTVTIEL
+704 
-712 GGNTYTATVGSNL
+712 
-725 TWSVNVPA
+725 
-733 ADLQALGDG
+733 
-742 ALTINA
+742 
-748 SVTNGHGNTGNG
+748 
-760 ERDITI
+760 
-766 SATLPGLRINTI
+766 
-778 SGDDVI
+778 
-784 NALEQLQ
+784 
-791 DLVISGSSSHLPA
+791 
-804 GTTVTVT
+804 
-811 LGNETYQGV
+811 
-820 TDSNGN
+820 
-826 WQVGVP
+826 
-832 AVDLQALSAGTVV
+832 
-845 VTASATDPAGNPV
+845 
-858 SIDHNVFVDAGEVA
+858 
-872 IAINIVSGDDI
+872 
-883 INAAEKGSP
+883 
-892 LTLTGTT
+892 
-899 QGVEAGQ
+899 
-906 TVVVKF
+906 
-912 AGQTLTTTVQN
+912 
-923 DGSWSLTVP
+923 
-932 ASTVSSLSDGAT
+932 
-944 EITATVTNT
+944 
-953 SGNTGD
+953 
-959 TSRTITVD
+959 
-967 SQAPALS
+967 
-974 IDSLTADNII
+974 
-984 NATESGQDL
+984 
-993 SITGTTDAQPGQTV
+993 
-1007 TVTLNGLTYQGTVQS
+1007 
-1022 DGTWSVTVPA
+1022 
-1032 ANVDAL
+1032 
-1038 ADGNATVTASVND
+1038 
-1051 VAGNPTSVSRVALVD
+1051 
-1066 ATPPVVTINPVATDN
+1066 
-1081 VINTPEHAQAQIIS
+1081 
-1095 GTVTG
+1095 
-1100 AQAGDIVTVTL
+1100 
-1111 NNVNYTTVVDAS
+1111 
-1123 GNWSLGVPAS
+1123 
-1133 VVSGLADGSYPV
+1133 
-1145 SVSVTDRAGNTGS
+1145 
-1158 QSLTVT
+1158 
-1164 VDTAAPVIGINTIA
+1164 
-1178 GDDVI
+1178 
-1183 NASEKG
+1183 
-1189 ADVQIT
+1189 
-1195 GTSDQPVNTAITVTL
+1195 
-1210 NGQNYTATTDAS
+1210 
-1222 GNWSVTVPASAV
+1222 
-1234 TALGQANYTVTAAVT
+1234 
-1249 SGIGNSATASH
+1249 
-1260 NLLVDS
+1260 
-1266 ALPGVTINPVATDDI
+1266 
-1281 INAAEAGVAQTIS
+1281 
-1294 GQVTGA
+1294 
-1300 AVGDTVTVTLGGN
+1300 
-1313 TYTTTVQPG
+1313 
-1322 LSWSVSVPAADIQ
+1322 
-1335 ALGNGDLTVSAS
+1335 
-1347 VTNENGNTGSGTRDI
+1347 
-1362 TVDANLPG
+1362 
-1370 LRVDTVAGDDV
+1370 
-1381 VNIIEHGQAL
+1381 
-1391 VITGSS
+1391 
-1397 SGLAEGTPLTVTI
+1397 
-1410 NNVEYTTA
+1410 
-1418 VQADG
+1418 
-1423 SWSVG
+1423 
-1428 VTAAQVSAWP
+1428 
-1438 AGTVT
+1438 
-1443 VAVSGESSAGNPV
+1443 
-1456 SITHPVTVDLTP
+1456 
-1468 AAISINTIATDDV
+1468 
-1481 INAAEKGADL
+1481 
-1491 TLSGT
+1491 
-1496 TTNVEAGQTVTVTF
+1496 
-1510 GGKNYTASVA
+1510 
-1520 SDGSWTATVPAADL
+1520 
-1534 ASLTDGAA
+1534 
-1542 TAQAS
+1542 
-1547 VSNVNGNSASAVH
+1547 
-1560 NYSVDSSAPTIIIN
+1560 
-1574 TVASD
+1574 
-1579 NIVNGS
+1579 
-1585 EADAGVTVS
+1585 
-1594 GSTTAEA
+1594 
-1601 GQIVTVTLNS
+1601 
-1611 PTVQTYQATV
+1611 
-1621 QADGTWSINIPAADL
+1621 
-1636 AALTDGSH
+1636 
-1644 TLTATVNDKAGN
+1644 
-1656 PASTTHNLAV
+1656 
-1666 DLTVPVLTINTI
+1666 
-1678 ADDDIINAAEH
+1678 
-1689 GQALVISGSST
+1689 
-1700 GGEAGDVVTVTLN
+1700 
-1713 SKTYTT
+1713 
-1719 TLDASGNWSV
+1719 
-1729 GVPAADVT
+1729 
-1737 ALGSGSQTVT
+1737 
-1747 ASVTDAAGNSDS
+1747 
-1759 ETHTVT
+1759 
-1765 VNLTAPT
+1765 
-1772 IGINTIATDDVIN
+1772 
-1785 ASEKGADLQISGTS
+1785 
-1799 NQPAGTTITLTL
+1799 
-1811 NGQNYT
+1811 
-1817 ATTDAAGNWST
+1817 
-1828 TVPASAVGAL
+1828 PASAVGAL

-1866 TALPGVTLNPV
+1866 TALPGVTINPV
-1877 ATDDIINATESGS
+1877 ATDDIINAAESGN

-1938 GNGDLTVNASVTN
+1938 GNGNLTVNASVTN
-1951 SVGNT
+1951 GVGNT

-1983 NSIEHTQALVI
+1983 NSIEHAQALVI

-2026 SVGVPAADVGNWPAG
+2026 SVGVPAADVSNWPAG

-2046 VSGASSAGNP
+2046 VSGTNTAGTTS
-2056 VTITHPVTVDL
+2056 TITHPVTVDL

-2097 TSGVEAGQ
+2097 TSGVEVGQ

-2128 SVPAAD
+2128 TVPAAD
-2134 LNALRDGDATVQA
+2134 LSVLRDGDATVQA
-2147 SVSNVN
+2147 SVSTIN

-2170 TLSINTIATDDILNA
+2170 TLAINTIATDDILNA

-2193 INGTSSAETGQT
+2193 ISGSSTAEAGQT
-2205 VTVTLNGVS
+2205 VTVTLNGVTYS
-2214 YTGTVQADGSWSV
+2214 GSVQADGSWSV
-2227 SVPTTDLSNLT
+2227 SLPTADLSNLT
-2238 ASPYTVSAS
+2238 ASQYTVSAS
-2247 VNDKAGNPATAIHG
+2247 VSDKAGNPASANHG

-2283 ASEHGQALV
+2283 AVEHGQALV

-2301 AGDAITVTLN
+2301 AGDVITVTLN
-2311 SKTYTTTLDASGNWS
+2311 SKTYTTMLDASGNWS
-2326 VGVPAADVTALGSGA
+2326 VGVPAADVTALGSGP
-2341 QTITATITDAAGN
+2341 QTITAAITDAAGN
-2354 IDDASRTVTVNLT
+2354 SDDASRTVTVNLAA
-2367 SPTIGINTIATDD
+2367 PTIGINTIATDD
-2380 VINSTEKGA
+2380 VIKATEKGA

-2404 VTVTLNGQNYTATTD
+2404 ITVTLNGQNYTATTD
-2419 ASGNWSTTVPA
+2419 SNGNWSATVPA

-2440 YTVTANVTDSAGN
+2440 YTVTANVTDTAGN
-2453 TNSASHSVLVNSALP
+2453 SNSASHNVLVNSALP

-2500 AGDTVTVTLGGNTYT
+2500 QGDTVTVTLGGNTYT
-2515 ATVQANLSWN
+2515 ATVQSNLSWS
-2525 VSVPAADI
+2525 VDVPAADI
-2533 QAIGNGSLTVNA
+2533 QALGNGDLTVNA

-2557 TRDITIDA
+2557 SRDITIDA

-2586 SQALV
+2586 NQALV
-2591 VTGSSTGL
+2591 ITGSSSGL
-2599 TAGTALTVV
+2599 TAGTALTVE
-2608 INSVTYGAT
+2608 INNVTYGAT

-2624 NLGVPAADVSNWPA
+2624 SLGVPAVDVSNWPA
-2638 GTVDITVSG
+2638 GTVNITVSG

-2662 VDLAAVAITINT
+2662 VDLAGVAITINT

-2719 ANGSWTVNVLPA
+2719 ANGSWTVNVPPA

-2739 AGNVQVSVSNI
+2739 AGNVQASVSNI

-2755 QTDRAYSVDATA
+2755 QADRAYSVDATA
-2767 PLVTINTIAGDDI
+2767 PLVTINTIASDDI

-2804 TVTLNNNTYQTTVQ
+2804 TVTLNNNTYQTTVL

-2827 PATDLSGLTASSYTV
+2827 PAADLSGLTASSYTV

-2855 ADHALAVDVT
+2855 ADHALVVDIT

-2897 AAAGDVVTVNLN
+2897 AAAGDVVTVTLN

-2979 INNTE
+2979 IN
-2984 KTQDLTISGGSSG
+2984 
-2997 LATGTTVTVMLNGL
+2997 
-3011 AYRAT
+3011 
-3016 TDGSGNW
+3016 
-3023 SVTVPASAVGALGE
+3023 
-3037 AVYSISATATDS
+3037 
-3049 AGNSGSTTHTV
+3049 
-3060 NVESLLPGV
+3060 
-3069 IINTVAGDDIINAA
+3069 AA
-3083 EIAVNQTISGQVT
+3083 EIVVAQTISGQVT
-3096 GTAEAGNTV
+3096 GTAVAGNTV
-3105 TVTLGGNQYT
+3105 IVTIGGNQYN
-3115 ATVQPDLSWSVSVPA
+3115 ATVQSDLSWSVSVPA
-3130 ADLQALGNG
+3130 NVLQALGNG
-3139 ELTISASVTNTTG
+3139 ELTISASLTNSAN

-3179 VVNIIEHGQALVV
+3179 VINSIEHTQALVI
-3192 TGSSTGLAAGT
+3192 TGSSSGLAAGAA
-3203 PLTVE
+3203 LTVV
-3208 INGVTYGAT
+3208 INSVTYGAT
-3217 VLADGTWSV
+3217 VLADGSWSV
-3226 GVPVGDVAN
+3226 GVPVADVTN
-3235 WPAGTVD
+3235 WPAGTVN
-3242 ITVTGTN
+3242 IAVSGTN

-3267 VAITINI
+3267 VAITINT
-3274 LSGDDVINAAE
+3274 LSTDDVINAAE

-3316 TVATGGSWGL
+3316 TVAADNTWGL
-3326 TVPAADLATLSDG
+3326 TIPAVDVATLPDG

-3352 NIAQTTHAYSVDA
+3352 NSTQATHAYSVDA

-3404 TVTLNGVD
+3404 TVTLNGVN

-3426 VPTGDLVNLTANSY
+3426 VPTGDLASLTASSY
-3440 TVSASVSDKAG
+3440 TVNASVSDKAR
-3451 NPASATHNLT
+3451 NSASATHNLT

-3471 NTVAGDDVINATEHA
+3471 NTVAGDDIINATEHG
-3486 QAQVISG
+3486 QAQIISG

-3553 GTASHVVN
+3553 GTASHTVT

-3566 PVLGINTIAVDDI
+3566 PVLAINTIAVDDI
-3579 INATEKGADLAI
+3579 INAAEKGADLAI
-3591 SGTSNQPAG
+3591 TGTSNQPAG
-3600 TQVTVTF
+3600 TQITVTL

-3615 ADSSGNWSV
+3615 ADASGNWSV
-3624 TVPASAVGSLGE
+3624 TVPASRVSALGE
-3636 ATYTVTATATDVDGN
+3636 ATYTVTAAATDADGN

-3674 TDDIINAAEAGADQT
+3674 TDDIINAAEAGVEQT

-3723 INIPAAALQALGNGE
+3723 VDVPASALQELGNGE
-3738 LTISATVTNSVGNTG
+3738 LTISASVTNSVGNTG

-3795 GLAAGAVLT
+3795 GLAAGSNVTLT
-3804 VSINNQTYSATVL
+3804 INGQTYVAAVL
-3817 ADGSWSVGVPAADV
+3817 ADGTWSVGVPAVDV
-3831 SAWPAGTVTI
+3831 SAWPAGSVTI
-3841 TASGS
+3841 AASGS
-3846 TTAGN
+3846 TSAGN

-3860 VDLTAIA
+3860 VDLSAVA

-3921 WSTTVPAADMAALRD
+3921 WSTSVPAADMAALRD

-3993 STAEVGQTV
+3993 STAEAGQTV
-4002 TVTLNGANYTGTV
+4002 TVTLNGTNYTGTV
-4015 QTDGSWSVSVPPAAL
+4015 QTDGSWSVSVPSADL
-4030 SALTASNYT
+4030 STLTASNYT
-4039 VSAAV
+4039 VNAAV

-4056 NLTVDTSVPL
+4056 NLTVDTSVPV

-4124 VPASVVSALANGMVT
+4124 VPASVVSALANGTVT

-4146 AAGNSGS
+4146 AGGNSGS
-4153 TTHQVTVNTGLP
+4153 ATHQVTVNTGLP
-4165 SITFNAISG
+4165 TITFNAISG
-4174 DNVLNADEK
+4174 DNILNADEK

-4190 GSSSG
+4190 GGSTG

-4216 AAGNWTLTVPASDLA
+4216 ASGNWTLTVPVSDLA
-4231 ALDQANYTVS
+4231 ALGQANYTVS

-4247 VGNTVSSQANLLVD
+4247 AGNTASSQANLLVD
-4261 SGLPGVTINTVA
+4261 SGLPDVTINTVA

-4283 GADQTISGAVTRAAA
+4283 GADQTISGVVTRAAA

-4307 GNTYTAQVQADLS
+4307 GNTYTATVQSNLS

-4325 PAADLQA
+4325 PTADLQA
-4332 LGNGDLTINAS
+4332 LGNGDLTITAS
-4343 VTNASGNTGSG
+4343 VTNANGNTGSG

-4394 GLNTGAALTV
+4394 GLNAGAVLTV
-4404 TINGVAYAATV
+4404 TINSVAYSATV

-4422 VGIPAANVSTWP
+4422 VGIPAANVSAWP
-4434 AGPLTVEVVG
+4434 AGPLTVEVDG
-4444 QSSAG
+4444 QSSAN
-4449 NPVNVS
+4449 NPVSVS

-4475 DVINAAEKGA
+4475 DVINAAEKGTN
-4485 DLTLSGS
+4485 LTLSGS
-4492 TSGIAS
+4492 TSGIES

-4521 SVTVPA
+4521 SVNVPA

-4532 LPDGAANVQ
+4532 LPEGAANVQ
-4541 ASVSSASGNNAS
+4541 ASVSSASGNSAS

-4578 NATEAGSPLTLS
+4578 NAAEAGSPLTIS

-4610 SGNVQADGSW
+4610 TGTVQADGSW
-4620 SVSVPTSALGALTAS
+4620 SVSVPTSALGALNAS

-4642 VNDKAGNPGNA
+4642 VNDKAGNPGSA

-4689 GTSTGGEA
+4689 GTSSGGEA

-4757 TVSLSVPVIGI
+4757 TVSLSAPVISI

-4780 EKGSNLAL
+4780 EKGSDLAL

-4799 IIVTLN
+4799 ITVTLN

-4859 TALPGVTI
+4859 TALPGITI

-4876 NAAEAGSAQTISG
+4876 NASEAGSAQTISG

-4897 STVTVTLGGKTYSVT
+4897 STVTVELGGKTYTAT
-4912 VQPDLSWNV
+4912 VQADLSWNV

-4973 DVVNIIEHGQAQVIS
+4973 DVVNIIEHAQAQVIT

-5017 NWSVGVPAADV
+5017 SWSVGVPATDV
-5028 SNWSAG
+5028 SNWPAG
-5034 TLNISVSGANSA
+5034 TLNITVSGANSA
-5046 GTQTSITHPVTVDL
+5046 GTQTSITHPLTVDL
-5060 TAVAISINAITSDDV
+5060 TAVAISMNSITSDDA

-5086 LSGSTSGVEAGQI
+5086 LSGSTSGVEAGQT
-5099 VTVTFGGKTYSA
+5099 VTVTFGGKTYTT

-5120 TTVPAADMAAL
+5120 TTVPAADLAAL
-5131 RDGDASALVR
+5131 RDGDASAQVR

-5155 YSVDSAVPMVTIN
+5155 YSVDSAAPTVTIN

-5186 VSGTSTAEAGQTLT
+5186 VSGTSTAQTGQTLT
-5200 VTLNGTTYQTTV
+5200 VTLNGTNYQTTV
-5212 QADGSW
+5212 QTDGSW

-5225 ALTTLANNGYTLTA
+5225 DLTALANNGYTLTA

-5244 AGNPGS
+5244 AGNLGS

-5264 SFNTVTGDD
+5264 SFNTVAGDD
-5273 VINNVEHTQ
+5273 VINNVEHIQ

-5382 TLTLSGT
+5382 ALTLSGT

-5424 ADVAALADGT
+5424 ADVAALSDGT

-5520 NVPAADLATLG
+5520 NVPAVDLAALG

-5539 SVNDRAGNPGQT
+5539 SVNDRAGNPGQA

-5561 PTITISTVAGDD
+5561 PTVTIATVAGDD

-5601 FNGQTWTATVG
+5601 FNGQTWSATVG

-5621 PAQQFVGLSDG
+5621 PAQQFAGLSDG
-5632 SYTVSATVSDQAGNS
+5632 SYTISATVSDQAGNP

-5743 IGNTGSNNHTIT
+5743 IGNTGSSNHTIT

-5761 AMAINIDSLQADT
+5761 AMGINIDSLQADT

-5809 GGVTWSTLTV
+5809 GGTTWTTLTV

-5862 IAPDPAVKTIAISA
+5862 TAPDPAVKTIAISA
-5876 ITTDTGLI
+5876 ITTDMGLI

-5902 ATLSAGEFAQISID
+5902 ATLSAGEFAQIS
-5916 GGTTWQNLSVSGL
+5916 
-5929 TWTYLDGR
+5929 
-5937 TLTDGNY
+5937 
-5944 NYQVRVIDTAGNIGA
+5944 
-5959 TASQIVTVDT
+5959 
-5969 SAPLASKTITI
+5969 
-5980 AGISDDTG
+5980 
-5988 LSSSDFVTRDTTL
+5988 
-6001 TVRGTLGATLAADE
+6001 
-6015 RAQISLDGGV
+6015 LDGGV
-6025 TWATLTVIGTNW
+6025 TWTTLTVVGTSW
-6037 SYADGRTL
+6037 SYADGHTL

-6093 GASSSDFITSDT
+6093 GTSSSDFITSDT

-6134 NVTLAADGLNW
+6134 NVTVAADSLNW
-6145 TYADGRTLTNGTTT
+6145 SYVDGRTLTNGTTT

-6168 GNIGA
+6168 GNVGA
-6173 TGSQSAQIDT
+6173 TSSQSALIDT

-6201 SATDFITSDTT
+6201 SATDFITSDTM

-6232 LDGGATWTT
+6232 LDSGATWTT

-6326 LSGPLAS
+6326 LSAPLAS

-6400 AQITNQTTRDTT
+6400 AQITSQTTRDTT

-6431 VINGKTYTSQPGGA
+6431 VINGKTYTSEPGGA

-6458 LPDTDVLAASAT
+6458 LPDTDALTVSAT
-6470 AYNVTAQVKSSAGN
+6470 AYTVTAQVKSSAGN
-6484 GNTAN
+6484 GNNAN
-6489 VSNGTVTVNA
+6489 ISNGTVTVNA
-6499 AIDYTPAWTTAN
+6499 AIDYTPTWTTAS

-6519 YGLDNHGMWTVLA
+6519 YGLDSHGMWTVLA
-6532 NQQIMQS
+6532 NQQVMQS

-6552 VQSGNNYATSSI
+6552 YQSGNNYATSSI

-6602 QVNVGTL
+6602 QVTVGTL

-6647 TLVGNSTTANN
+6647 TLVGNSTTSNS
-6658 GGNATVGGLVNGYL
+6658 GGSATVGGAVTGYL

-6679 VDLNNDGRVDLVQH
+6679 VDLNNDGRIDLVQH
-6693 TFNLNNFYT
+6693 TYNLNNYYT
-6702 LSSLISQGNGT
+6702 LSSLINQGNGT
-6713 FVWGQNTINTFL
+6713 FVWGQNTTNTFL
-6725 SVAGSGG
+6725 SGAGSGAM
-6732 NSTSV
+6732 SSSV

-6754 PASQGRANFG
+6754 PASQGRANYG

-6774 GSPVAVGATGTTYAS
+6774 GCPVAVGATATTYAS
-6789 QFSVAVDWDH
+6789 QFSLAVDWNH

-6820 GGASNW
+6820 SNASNW
-6826 TQSVLGGSQSGTT
+6826 TQSALGGSQSGTT

-6853 DVLVTKQS
+6853 DVLVSKQS
-6861 GSVFLIRNTNT
+6861 GSVFLSRNTNT

-6944 STGATASNIDQTVNT
+6944 STGTTASNIDQTVNT
-6959 TWGGLHA
+6959 SWGGLQA

-7067 NFNDTLTGSTGD
+7067 NFNDILTGSSGD

-7183 IVQIDRDGTGGGFAT
+7183 IVQIDRDGTGGTFAT
-7198 ANVVTLTGVHTDLAT
+7198 TNVVTLTGVHTDLAT

>member
-30 EPSVVQIHAQASA
+30 EPSVVQVHAQASA

-63 VRCNGYFLQAANSTE
+63 IRCNGYFLQAANTAE

-103 APVELVAHTAAIES
+103 APVELTAQTTAIES

-153 GGDDSK
+153 GDGDSK
-159 TEVVNNPPP
+159 TEVINNPTPP

-229 DSNGHWNV
+229 DNNGHWSV

-254 VGNTITDAGSITLT
+254 VGSTITDAGSITLT
-268 IDNSQAAV
+268 IDNSQASV

-283 DNIINASEQAGGFTL
+283 DNIINASEQAAGFTL
-298 SGSSSHL
+298 SGTSSHL

-322 TVGANGAWS
+322 SVGANGAWS
-331 VQVPTADAQALAEG
+331 VQVPTADAQALGEG

-379 AIAQDNIVSAA
+379 TIAQDNIVSAA

-419 TAIVGSDGTW
+419 TATVGSDGTW
-429 QVTLPAAE
+429 QVTLPATE
-437 VQALT
+437 VQALA

-457 NATSNSANFTVDTSA
+457 NTTSNSANFTVDTSA
-472 PVVSVNTVAGDDVL
+472 PVVSVNTVAGDDIL
-486 NTAEQIVAQIISGR
+486 NNAEQAVAQIISGQ

-511 VKLGATVLTGVVLAD
+511 VKLGTHVLTGIVLAD
-526 GTWNVALDPAVT
+526 GSWNVALDPAVT
-538 RTLARGPNDLIVT
+538 RTLDRGANTIFVT
-551 VTDAAGNTGTATHNI
+551 VTDAAGNTGAASRAI
-566 TLAGVAPQVAID
+566 TLVGV
-578 PISGDN
+578 S
-584 VLNALESQQP
+584 P
-594 LTLSGTSNLPDGGT
+594 LIT
-608 VNVTLNNVTYSA
+608 
-620 QVNGGVW
+620 
-627 SLSVPVSDVLNLA
+627 
-640 NTNYIVTASATDVI
+640 
-654 GNTGTAQSN
+654 
-663 LLVDTVLPQVIINT
+663 INT
-677 FAGDNVVNN
+677 
-686 AEAAADQTL
+686 
-695 SGRVVGAVQ
+695 
-704 GDTVTIEL
+704 
-712 GGNTYTATVGSNL
+712 
-725 TWSVNVPA
+725 
-733 ADLQALGDG
+733 
-742 ALTINA
+742 
-748 SVTNGHGNTGNG
+748 
-760 ERDITI
+760 
-766 SATLPGLRINTI
+766 
-778 SGDDVI
+778 
-784 NALEQLQ
+784 
-791 DLVISGSSSHLPA
+791 
-804 GTTVTVT
+804 
-811 LGNETYQGV
+811 
-820 TDSNGN
+820 
-826 WQVGVP
+826 
-832 AVDLQALSAGTVV
+832 
-845 VTASATDPAGNPV
+845 
-858 SIDHNVFVDAGEVA
+858 
-872 IAINIVSGDDI
+872 VSGDDI
-883 INAAEKGSP
+883 ISGAEKGAP
-892 LTLTGTT
+892 LTLTGST
-899 QGVEAGQ
+899 QQAETGQ
-906 TVVVKF
+906 TVTVTL
-912 AGQTLTTTVQN
+912 AGQSFTTTVQA

-932 ASTVSSLSDGAT
+932 AAAMGNLPDGAVA
-944 EITATVTNT
+944 ITASVTDL
-953 SGNTGD
+953 SGNTGN

-984 NATESGQDL
+984 NAAESGQDL
-993 SITGTTDAQPGQTV
+993 PITGTTDAQPGQTV
-1007 TVTLNGLTYQGTVQS
+1007 TVTLNGQTYQGVVQS

-1081 VINTPEHAQAQIIS
+1081 VINTPEHTQAQIIS

-1111 NNVNYTTVVDAS
+1111 NNSDYTTVVDGS

-1133 VVSGLADGSYPV
+1133 VVSGLVDGSYPV
-1145 SVSVTDRAGNTGS
+1145 SVSVTDKAGNTGS

-1164 VDTAAPVIGINTIA
+1164 VDTAAPMIGINTIA

-1210 NGQNYTATTDAS
+1210 NGQNYTTTTDAS
-1222 GNWSVTVPASAV
+1222 GNWSVTVPALAV

-1249 SGIGNSATASH
+1249 NSIGNSNTASH
-1260 NLLVDS
+1260 NVLVDS
-1266 ALPGVTINPVATDDI
+1266 ALPGVTINLVATDDI

-1300 AVGDTVTVTLGGN
+1300 EDGDTITITLGGN
-1313 TYTTTVQPG
+1313 TYTATVG
-1322 LSWSVSVPAADIQ
+1322 SNLTWSVSVPAADIQ

-1347 VTNENGNTGSGTRDI
+1347 VTNQNGNTGSGTRDI
-1362 TVDANLPG
+1362 TIDANLPG

-1410 NNVEYTTA
+1410 NNVEYITA

-1438 AGTVT
+1438 AGTVNI
-1443 VAVSGESSAGNPV
+1443 AVSGESSAENPV
-1456 SITHPVTVDLTP
+1456 SITHPVMVDLTP
-1468 AAISINTIATDDV
+1468 AAITINTIATDDV

-1496 TTNVEAGQTVTVTF
+1496 TTNVEPGQTVTF

-1534 ASLTDGAA
+1534 ASLPEGSAS
-1542 TAQAS
+1542 AQAS
-1547 VSNVNGNSASAVH
+1547 VSNINGNSASAVH
-1560 NYSVDSSAPTIIIN
+1560 NYSIDSSAPTIIIN

-1579 NIVNGS
+1579 NIVNAS

-1621 QADGTWSINIPAADL
+1621 QADGSWSINIPAADL
-1636 AALTDGSH
+1636 EALTDGSH

-1678 ADDDIINAAEH
+1678 AGDDIINAAEH

-1737 ALGSGSQTVT
+1737 ALGSGPQTVT
-1747 ASVTDAAGNSDS
+1747 ATVTDAAGNSDN

-1765 VNLTAPT
+1765 VNLAAPT

-1785 ASEKGADLQISGTS
+1785 ATEKGADLQISGTS

-1877 ATDDIINATESGS
+1877 ASDDIINAAESGV

-1951 SVGNT
+1951 GVGNT

-1983 NSIEHTQALVI
+1983 NSIEHSQALVI

-2026 SVGVPAADVGNWPAG
+2026 SLGVPAADVGNWPAG

-2046 VSGASSAGNP
+2046 VSGATSAGNP

-2097 TSGVEAGQ
+2097 TSGVELGQ

-2134 LNALRDGDATVQA
+2134 LAALRDGDATVQA
-2147 SVSNVN
+2147 SVSNIN

-2170 TLSINTIATDDILNA
+2170 TFAINTIATDDILNA

-2193 INGTSSAETGQT
+2193 ISGSSTAEAGQT
-2205 VTVTLNGVS
+2205 VTVTLNGVT

-2227 SVPTTDLSNLT
+2227 SVPTADLSNLT
-2238 ASPYTVSAS
+2238 ASQYTVSAS
-2247 VNDKAGNPATAIHG
+2247 VSDKAGNPATATHG

-2283 ASEHGQALV
+2283 AAEHGQALV

-2301 AGDAITVTLN
+2301 AGDVITVTLN

-2326 VGVPAADVTALGSGA
+2326 VGVPLSDVTALGSGP

-2354 IDDASRTVTVNLT
+2354 SDDASRTVTVNLT
-2367 SPTIGINTIATDD
+2367 APTIGINTIADDD
-2380 VINSTEKGA
+2380 VINATEKGA

-2404 VTVTLNGQNYTATTD
+2404 ITVTLNGQNYTAITD
-2419 ASGNWSTTVPA
+2419 ASGNWSATVPA

-2453 TNSASHSVLVNSALP
+2453 SNSASHNVLVNSALP
-2468 AVTINAVATDDIIN
+2468 AVTINAVAADDIIN
-2482 AAESGNAQTIS
+2482 AAEAGNAQTIS

-2515 ATVQANLSWN
+2515 ATVQANLSWS

-2533 QAIGNGSLTVNA
+2533 QAIGNGNLTVNA

-2557 TRDITIDA
+2557 SRDITIDA

-2586 SQALV
+2586 NQALV
-2591 VTGSSTGL
+2591 ITGSSTGL
-2599 TAGTALTVV
+2599 TAGTALTVE
-2608 INSVTYGAT
+2608 INNVTYGAT

-2624 NLGVPAADVSNWPA
+2624 SLGIPAADVSNWPA

-2719 ANGSWTVNVLPA
+2719 ANGSWTVNVPPA

-2739 AGNVQVSVSNI
+2739 AGNVQASVSNI

-2755 QTDRAYSVDATA
+2755 QADRAYSVDATA
-2767 PLVTINTIAGDDI
+2767 PLITINTIASDDT

-2804 TVTLNNNTYQTTVQ
+2804 TVTLNNNTYQTTIL

-2849 AGNPAS
+2849 ASNPAS

-2897 AAAGDVVTVNLN
+2897 AAAGDVVTVSLN

-2954 STTHD
+2954 SATHN
-2959 VTVDLSGPTLTINTV
+2959 VTVDLSGPTLTISTV

-2979 INNTE
+2979 INNAE

-3011 AYRAT
+3011 AYSAT
-3016 TDGSGNW
+3016 TDSSGNW

-3037 AVYSISATATDS
+3037 AVYSISASATDS

-3083 EIAVNQTISGQVT
+3083 EIVVAQTISGQVT
-3096 GTAEAGNTV
+3096 GTAVAGNTV
-3105 TVTLGGNQYT
+3105 IVTIGGNQYN
-3115 ATVQPDLSWSVSVPA
+3115 ATVQSDLSWSVSVPA
-3130 ADLQALGNG
+3130 NVLQALGNG
-3139 ELTISASVTNTTG
+3139 ELTISASVTNSAN
-3152 NTGTA
+3152 NTSTA

-3179 VVNIIEHGQALVV
+3179 VINSIEHTQALVI
-3192 TGSSTGLAAGT
+3192 TGSSSGLAAGAA
-3203 PLTVE
+3203 LTVV
-3208 INGVTYGAT
+3208 INSVTYGAT
-3217 VLADGTWSV
+3217 VLADGSWSV
-3226 GVPVGDVAN
+3226 GVPAADVTN
-3235 WPAGTVD
+3235 WPAGTVN
-3242 ITVTGTN
+3242 IAVSGTN

-3267 VAITINI
+3267 VAITINT
-3274 LSGDDVINAAE
+3274 LSTDDVINAAE
-3285 KGSDLQLSGTTSGV
+3285 KGSDLQLSGTTSDV

-3316 TVATGGSWGL
+3316 TVAAGGTWGL
-3326 TVPAADLATLSDG
+3326 TIPAADLATLPDG

-3352 NIAQTTHAYSVDA
+3352 NSAQATHAYSVDA

-3377 DDILNAAEAGSAL
+3377 DDILNADEAGSAL

-3404 TVTLNGVD
+3404 TVTLNGVN

-3426 VPTGDLVNLTANSY
+3426 VPTGDLANLTASPY
-3440 TVSASVSDKAG
+3440 TVSAAVSDKAG

-3461 VDLAAPVVTI
+3461 VDLVAPVVTI
-3471 NTVAGDDVINATEHA
+3471 NTVAGDDIINATEHG
-3486 QAQVISG
+3486 QAQIISG

-3536 QGDVTITATVT
+3536 QGNVTITATVT

-3553 GTASHVVN
+3553 GTASHTVS

-3566 PVLGINTIAVDDI
+3566 PILSINTIAVDDI

-3591 SGTSNQPAG
+3591 SGSSNQPAG
-3600 TQVTVTF
+3600 TQITVTL

-3615 ADSSGNWSV
+3615 ADASGNWSV
-3624 TVPASAVGSLGE
+3624 TVPASRVSTLGE
-3636 ATYTVTATATDVDGN
+3636 ATYTVTAAATDADGN

-3674 TDDIINAAEAGADQT
+3674 SDDIINAAEAGAGQS

-3701 TVTVTLGGATY
+3701 TVTVTLGEATY

-3723 INIPAAALQALGNGE
+3723 VDVPASALQALGNGE
-3738 LTISATVTNSVGNTG
+3738 LTISASVTNSVGNTG

-3766 GLRVDTVAGDDVVNI
+3766 GLRIDTVAGDDVVNI

-3795 GLAAGAVLT
+3795 DLAAGSNVTLT
-3804 VSINNQTYSATVL
+3804 INGQTYVAAVL
-3817 ADGSWSVGVPAADV
+3817 ADGSWSVGVPAVDV

-3841 TASGS
+3841 TASGN

-3860 VDLTAIA
+3860 VDLTAVA

-3907 GGKTYSATVAANGS
+3907 GGKTYTASVAANGS
-3921 WSTTVPAADMAALRD
+3921 WSTTVPATDMAALRD
-3936 GDASAQASVSNVNG
+3936 GDASAQANVSNVNG
-3950 NSATTTHAYSVDAS
+3950 NSATTTHAYSVDAT

-3993 STAEVGQTV
+3993 STAEAGQTV

-4015 QTDGSWSVSVPPAAL
+4015 QTDGSWSISVPPADL

-4044 SDKAGNP
+4044 SDKVGNP

-4056 NLTVDTSVPL
+4056 NLTVDTSVPV

-4090 GSATGAATGSTVTV
+4090 GSATGAATGSAVTV

-4124 VPASVVSALANGMVT
+4124 VPASVVSALANGTVT

-4153 TTHQVTVNTGLP
+4153 ATHLVTVNTGLP

-4190 GSSSG
+4190 GSSTG

-4216 AAGNWTLTVPASDLA
+4216 AAGNWTLTVPVSDLA
-4231 ALDQANYTVS
+4231 ALGQANYIVS

-4247 VGNTVSSQANLLVD
+4247 AGNIASSQANLLVD

-4283 GADQTISGAVTRAAA
+4283 GADQTISGVVTRAAA

-4307 GNTYTAQVQADLS
+4307 GNTYTTTVQGNLS
-4320 WSVSV
+4320 WSISV

-4343 VTNASGNTGSG
+4343 VTNANGNTGSG

-4394 GLNTGAALTV
+4394 GLNAGVPLTI
-4404 TINGVAYAATV
+4404 TINGTAYSATV

-4422 VGIPAANVSTWP
+4422 VGIPATNVSAWP
-4434 AGPLTVEVVG
+4434 AGALTVDVAG

-4449 NPVNVS
+4449 NPVSVS

-4475 DVINAAEKGA
+4475 DVINAAEKGT

-4492 TSGIAS
+4492 TSGIES

-4521 SVTVPA
+4521 SVNVPA

-4541 ASVSSASGNNAS
+4541 ASVSSASGNSAS

-4578 NATEAGSPLTLS
+4578 NATEAGSPLTIS

-4620 SVSVPTSALGALTAS
+4620 SVSVPPSALGALTAS

-4642 VNDKAGNPGNA
+4642 VNDKAGNPGST

-4689 GTSTGGEA
+4689 GTSSGGEA

-4703 VLNGKTYTTTLD
+4703 VLNGKTYTSTLD

-4757 TVSLSVPVIGI
+4757 TVSLSAPVISI

-4780 EKGSNLAL
+4780 EKGSDLTL

-4799 IIVTLN
+4799 ITVTLN

-4897 STVTVTLGGKTYSVT
+4897 STVTVELGGKTYTAT
-4912 VQPDLSWNV
+4912 VQADLSWSV

-4973 DVVNIIEHGQAQVIS
+4973 DVVNIIEHSQAQVIT
-4988 GSSSGFAAGTALTVV
+4988 GSSSGFAVGTALNVV

-5017 NWSVGVPAADV
+5017 SWSVGVPATDV
-5028 SNWSAG
+5028 SNWPAG
-5034 TLNISVSGANSA
+5034 TLNITVSGANSA
-5046 GTQTSITHPVTVDL
+5046 GTQTSITHPLTVDL
-5060 TAVAISINAITSDDV
+5060 TTVAVSINSITSDDV

-5086 LSGSTSGVEAGQI
+5086 LSGSTSGVEAGQT
-5099 VTVTFGGKTYSA
+5099 VTITFGGKTYTT

-5131 RDGDASALVR
+5131 RDGDASAQVR

-5155 YSVDSAVPMVTIN
+5155 YSVDSAAPTVTIN

-5186 VSGTSTAEAGQTLT
+5186 VSGTSTAQTGQTLT
-5200 VTLNGTTYQTTV
+5200 VTLNGTNYQTTV

-5225 ALTTLANNGYTLTA
+5225 DLTALANNGYTLTA

-5264 SFNTVTGDD
+5264 SFNTVAGDD
-5273 VINNVEHTQ
+5273 VINRVEHTQ

-5373 LINAAEAGS
+5373 IINAAEAGS
-5382 TLTLSGT
+5382 ALTLSGT
-5389 GTNFAT
+5389 GTNFAA

-5400 VLLNGKGYSATIQSN
+5400 VLLNGKGYSATIQNN

-5520 NVPAADLATLG
+5520 NVPAADLAALG

-5561 PTITISTVAGDD
+5561 PTVTIATVAGDD

-5601 FNGQTWTATVG
+5601 FNGQSWTATVG

-5621 PAQQFVGLSDG
+5621 PAQQFAGLSDG
-5632 SYTVSATVSDQAGNS
+5632 SYTISATVSDQAGNP

-5660 PTVTINTFAGDDVV
+5660 PSVTINTFAGDDVV

-5743 IGNTGSNNHTIT
+5743 IGNTGSSNHTIT

-5761 AMAINIDSLQADT
+5761 AMGINIDSLQADT
-5774 GLSASDFITS
+5774 GLSSSDFITS

-5809 GGVTWSTLTV
+5809 GGVTWTTLTV

-5902 ATLSAGEFAQISID
+5902 AALSAGEFAQISID

-5969 SAPLASKTITI
+5969 TAPLASKTIAI

-6001 TVRGTLGATLAADE
+6001 TVRGTLGAALAADE

-6025 TWATLTVIGTNW
+6025 TWTTLTVIGTSW

-6060 GNVGQTATQNVVVDT
+6060 GNV
-6075 TSPEAAK
+6075 
-6082 SITIT
+6082 
-6087 GISDDT
+6087 
-6093 GASSSDFITSDT
+6093 
-6105 TLTVRGVLGA
+6105 
-6115 ALGAN
+6115 
-6120 EFAQISTDNGATWV
+6120 
-6134 NVTLAADGLNW
+6134 
-6145 TYADGRTLTNGTTT
+6145 
-6159 WQVRVVDLA
+6159 
-6168 GNIGA
+6168 GA

-6201 SATDFITSDTT
+6201 SATDFITSDTS

-6232 LDGGATWTT
+6232 LDGGATWIT

-6390 TVDTSIPTTL
+6390 MVDTSIPTTL
-6400 AQITNQTTRDTT
+6400 AQITSQTTRDTT

-6431 VINGKTYTSQPGGA
+6431 VINGKTYTSEPGGA

-6458 LPDTDVLAASAT
+6458 LPDTDALAASAT

-6484 GNTAN
+6484 GNNAN
-6489 VSNGTVTVNA
+6489 ISNGTVTVNA
-6499 AIDYTPAWTTAN
+6499 AIDYTPTWTTAS

-6519 YGLDNHGMWTVLA
+6519 YGLDTHGMWTVLA
-6532 NQQIMQS
+6532 NQQVMQS

-6552 VQSGNNYATSSI
+6552 YQSGNNYATSSI

-6602 QVNVGTL
+6602 QVTVGTL

-6647 TLVGNSTTANN
+6647 TLVGNSTTSNS
-6658 GGNATVGGLVNGYL
+6658 GGSATVGGAVTGYL

-6679 VDLNNDGRVDLVQH
+6679 VDLNNDGRIDLVQH
-6693 TFNLNNFYT
+6693 TYNLNNYYT
-6702 LSSLISQGNGT
+6702 LSSLINQGNGT
-6713 FVWGQNTINTFL
+6713 FVWGQNTTNTFL
-6725 SVAGSGG
+6725 SGAGSGAM
-6732 NSTSV
+6732 SSSV

-6754 PASQGRANFG
+6754 PASQGRANYG

-6774 GSPVAVGATGTTYAS
+6774 GSPVAVGATATTYAS
-6789 QFSVAVDWDH
+6789 QFSVAVDWNH

-6826 TQSVLGGSQSGTT
+6826 TQSALGGSQSGTT

-6944 STGATASNIDQTVNT
+6944 STGTTASNVDQTVNT
-6959 TWGGLHA
+6959 SWGGLQA

-7067 NFNDTLTGSTGD
+7067 NFNDTLTGSSGD

-7183 IVQIDRDGTGGGFAT
+7183 IVQIDRDGTGGTFAAT
-7198 ANVVTLTGVHTDLAT
+7198 NVVTLTGVHTDLAT

>member
-30 EPSVVQIHAQASA
+30 EPSVVQVHAQASA

-63 VRCNGYFLQAANSTE
+63 IRCNGYFLQAANTAE

-103 APVELVAHTAAIES
+103 APVELTAQTTAIES

-124 VAQTSTFPWG
+124 VAQTSAFPWG

-153 GGDDSK
+153 GDGDSK
-159 TEVVNNPPP
+159 TEVINNPTPP

-229 DSNGHWNV
+229 DNNGHWSV

-254 VGNTITDAGSITLT
+254 VGSTITDAGSITLT
-268 IDNSQAAV
+268 IDNSQASV

-283 DNIINASEQAGGFTL
+283 DNIINASEQAAGFTL
-298 SGSSSHL
+298 SGTSSHL

-322 TVGANGAWS
+322 SVGANGAWS
-331 VQVPTADAQALAEG
+331 VQVPTADAQALGEG
-345 NQAVLVSGKDATGNT
+345 NQAVLVSGKDTTGNT

-379 AIAQDNIVSAA
+379 TIAQDNIISAA
-390 EHNAA
+390 EHNVA

-404 EAGQTVTLTVNGKSH
+404 EAGQTVTLNVNGKSH
-419 TAIVGSDGTW
+419 TATVGSDGTW
-429 QVTLPAAE
+429 QVTLPATE
-437 VQALT
+437 VQALA

-457 NATSNSANFTVDTSA
+457 NTTSHSANFTVDTSA
-472 PVVSVNTVAGDDVL
+472 PVVSVNTVAGDDIL
-486 NTAEQIVAQIISGR
+486 NNAEQAVAQIISGQ

-511 VKLGATVLTGVVLAD
+511 VKLGTHVLTGIVLAD
-526 GTWNVALDPAVT
+526 GSWNVALDPAVT
-538 RTLARGPNDLIVT
+538 RTLDRGANTIFVT
-551 VTDAAGNTGTATHNI
+551 VTDAAGNTGAASRAI
-566 TLAGVAPQVAID
+566 TLVGV
-578 PISGDN
+578 S
-584 VLNALESQQP
+584 P
-594 LTLSGTSNLPDGGT
+594 LIT
-608 VNVTLNNVTYSA
+608 
-620 QVNGGVW
+620 
-627 SLSVPVSDVLNLA
+627 
-640 NTNYIVTASATDVI
+640 
-654 GNTGTAQSN
+654 
-663 LLVDTVLPQVIINT
+663 INT
-677 FAGDNVVNN
+677 
-686 AEAAADQTL
+686 
-695 SGRVVGAVQ
+695 
-704 GDTVTIEL
+704 
-712 GGNTYTATVGSNL
+712 
-725 TWSVNVPA
+725 
-733 ADLQALGDG
+733 
-742 ALTINA
+742 
-748 SVTNGHGNTGNG
+748 
-760 ERDITI
+760 
-766 SATLPGLRINTI
+766 
-778 SGDDVI
+778 
-784 NALEQLQ
+784 
-791 DLVISGSSSHLPA
+791 
-804 GTTVTVT
+804 
-811 LGNETYQGV
+811 
-820 TDSNGN
+820 
-826 WQVGVP
+826 
-832 AVDLQALSAGTVV
+832 
-845 VTASATDPAGNPV
+845 
-858 SIDHNVFVDAGEVA
+858 
-872 IAINIVSGDDI
+872 VSGDDI
-883 INAAEKGSP
+883 ISGAEKGAP
-892 LTLTGTT
+892 LTLTGST
-899 QGVEAGQ
+899 QQAETGQ
-906 TVVVKF
+906 TVTVTL
-912 AGQTLTTTVQN
+912 AGQSFTTTVQA

-932 ASTVSSLSDGAT
+932 AAAMGNLPDGAVA
-944 EITATVTNT
+944 ITASVTDL
-953 SGNTGD
+953 SGNTGN

-974 IDSLTADNII
+974 IDPLTADNII
-984 NATESGQDL
+984 NAAESGQDL
-993 SITGTTDAQPGQTV
+993 PITGTTDAQPGQTV
-1007 TVTLNGLTYQGTVQS
+1007 TVTLNGQTYQGVVQS

-1032 ANVDAL
+1032 ANVGAL

-1051 VAGNPTSVSRVALVD
+1051 VAGNPSSVSRVALVD

-1081 VINTPEHAQAQIIS
+1081 VINTPEHTQAQIIS

-1111 NNVNYTTVVDAS
+1111 NNVDYTTVVDGS

-1145 SVSVTDRAGNTGS
+1145 SVSVTDKAGNTGS

-1164 VDTAAPVIGINTIA
+1164 VNTAAPLIGINSIA

-1195 GTSDQPVNTAITVTL
+1195 GTSDQPAGTAITVTL

-1249 SGIGNSATASH
+1249 SSIGNSTTASH
-1260 NLLVDS
+1260 NVLVDS

-1281 INAAEAGVAQTIS
+1281 INAAEAGVAQSIS

-1300 AVGDTVTVTLGGN
+1300 AVGDAVTVTLGGN
-1313 TYTTTVQPG
+1313 TYTTTVQAG
-1322 LSWSVSVPAADIQ
+1322 LSWSVDVPADAIQ
-1335 ALGNGDLTVSAS
+1335 ALGNGDLTVNAS
-1347 VTNENGNTGSGTRDI
+1347 VTNQNGNTGSGTRDI
-1362 TVDANLPG
+1362 TIDANLPG

-1438 AGTVT
+1438 AGTVNI
-1443 VAVSGESSAGNPV
+1443 AVSGESSAGNPI

-1468 AAISINTIATDDV
+1468 AAITINTIATDDV
-1481 INAAEKGADL
+1481 INAAEKGANL

-1496 TTNVEAGQTVTVTF
+1496 TTNVEPGQTVTVTF

-1534 ASLTDGAA
+1534 AALPEGSAS
-1542 TAQAS
+1542 AQAS
-1547 VSNVNGNSASAVH
+1547 VSNINGNSASAVH

-1579 NIVNGS
+1579 NIVNAS

-1594 GSTTAEA
+1594 GTTTAEA

-1621 QADGTWSINIPAADL
+1621 QADGSWSINIPAADL
-1636 AALTDGSH
+1636 EALTDGSH

-1678 ADDDIINAAEH
+1678 AGDDIINAAEH
-1689 GQALVISGSST
+1689 G
-1700 GGEAGDVVTVTLN
+1700 
-1713 SKTYTT
+1713 
-1719 TLDASGNWSV
+1719 
-1729 GVPAADVT
+1729 
-1737 ALGSGSQTVT
+1737 
-1747 ASVTDAAGNSDS
+1747 
-1759 ETHTVT
+1759 
-1765 VNLTAPT
+1765 
-1772 IGINTIATDDVIN
+1772 
-1785 ASEKGADLQISGTS
+1785 
-1799 NQPAGTTITLTL
+1799 
-1811 NGQNYT
+1811 
-1817 ATTDAAGNWST
+1817 
-1828 TVPASAVGAL
+1828 
-1838 GEASYTVTANVTD
+1838 
-1851 SAGNSNSASHNVQVN
+1851 
-1866 TALPGVTLNPV
+1866 
-1877 ATDDIINATESGS
+1877 
-1890 AQTISGQVTGAAA
+1890 
-1903 GDTVTVTLGGKT
+1903 
-1915 YTATVQ
+1915 
-1921 GNLSWSV
+1921 
-1928 DVPAADIQAI
+1928 
-1938 GNGDLTVNASVTN
+1938 
-1951 SVGNT
+1951 
-1956 GSGSRDITI
+1956 
-1965 DANLPGLRVDTV
+1965 
-1977 AGDDVV
+1977 
-1983 NSIEHTQALVI
+1983 
-1994 TGSSSG
+1994 
-2000 LAAGAALTVVINTVT
+2000 
-2015 YAATVLADGTW
+2015 
-2026 SVGVPAADVGNWPAG
+2026 
-2041 TVNIT
+2041 
-2046 VSGASSAGNP
+2046 
-2056 VTITHPVTVDL
+2056 
-2067 AAVAISINTVS
+2067 
-2078 GDDVI
+2078 
-2083 NAAEKGADLTLSGS
+2083 
-2097 TSGVEAGQ
+2097 
-2105 TVTVTFGGK
+2105 
-2114 TYTATVA
+2114 
-2121 GDGSWTT
+2121 
-2128 SVPAAD
+2128 
-2134 LNALRDGDATVQA
+2134 
-2147 SVSNVN
+2147 
-2153 GNTASA
+2153 
-2159 THAYSVDATAP
+2159 
-2170 TLSINTIATDDILNA
+2170 
-2185 AEAGNPLT
+2185 
-2193 INGTSSAETGQT
+2193 
-2205 VTVTLNGVS
+2205 
-2214 YTGTVQADGSWSV
+2214 
-2227 SVPTTDLSNLT
+2227 
-2238 ASPYTVSAS
+2238 
-2247 VNDKAGNPATAIHG
+2247 
-2261 LAVDLTVPVL
+2261 
-2271 TINTVSGDDIIN
+2271 
-2283 ASEHGQALV
+2283 
-2292 ISGSSTGGE
+2292 
-2301 AGDAITVTLN
+2301 
-2311 SKTYTTTLDASGNWS
+2311 
-2326 VGVPAADVTALGSGA
+2326 
-2341 QTITATITDAAGN
+2341 
-2354 IDDASRTVTVNLT
+2354 
-2367 SPTIGINTIATDD
+2367 
-2380 VINSTEKGA
+2380 
-2389 DLQITGTSNQPAGTT
+2389 
-2404 VTVTLNGQNYTATTD
+2404 
-2419 ASGNWSTTVPA
+2419 
-2430 SAVSALGEAN
+2430 
-2440 YTVTANVTDSAGN
+2440 
-2453 TNSASHSVLVNSALP
+2453 
-2468 AVTINAVATDDIIN
+2468 
-2482 AAESGNAQTIS
+2482 
-2493 GQVTGAA
+2493 
-2500 AGDTVTVTLGGNTYT
+2500 
-2515 ATVQANLSWN
+2515 
-2525 VSVPAADI
+2525 
-2533 QAIGNGSLTVNA
+2533 
-2545 SVTNGVGNTGSG
+2545 
-2557 TRDITIDA
+2557 
-2565 NLPGLRVDTVAG
+2565 
-2577 DDVINSIEH
+2577 
-2586 SQALV
+2586 
-2591 VTGSSTGL
+2591 
-2599 TAGTALTVV
+2599 
-2608 INSVTYGAT
+2608 
-2617 VLADGTW
+2617 
-2624 NLGVPAADVSNWPA
+2624 
-2638 GTVDITVSG
+2638 
-2647 TNSAGTTSTITHPVT
+2647 
-2662 VDLAAVAITINT
+2662 
-2674 LSGDDVINA
+2674 
-2683 VEKGET
+2683 
-2689 LVVSGSTSGVEA
+2689 
-2701 GQTVTVTFGGKN
+2701 
-2713 YTTTVE
+2713 
-2719 ANGSWTVNVLPA
+2719 
-2731 DLAALPDG
+2731 
-2739 AGNVQVSVSNI
+2739 
-2750 NGNSA
+2750 
-2755 QTDRAYSVDATA
+2755 
-2767 PLVTINTIAGDDI
+2767 
-2780 LNVSEAGAGITIS
+2780 
-2793 GTTTAQAGQTL
+2793 
-2804 TVTLNNNTYQTTVQ
+2804 
-2818 ADGTWSVNV
+2818 
-2827 PATDLSGLTASSYTV
+2827 
-2842 TATVSDK
+2842 
-2849 AGNPAS
+2849 
-2855 ADHALAVDVT
+2855 
-2865 APDLTINTVAGD
+2865 
-2877 DIINAIEHGQAL
+2877 
-2889 VVSGTSTG
+2889 
-2897 AAAGDVVTVNLN
+2897 
-2909 GKNYTTTLD
+2909 
-2918 ASGNWSVG
+2918 
-2926 IPAADV
+2926 
-2932 TALATGSQTI
+2932 
-2942 TASLSDRAGNSD
+2942 
-2954 STTHD
+2954 
-2959 VTVDLSGPTLTINTV
+2959 
-2974 SGDDI
+2974 
-2979 INNTE
+2979 
-2984 KTQDLTISGGSSG
+2984 
-2997 LATGTTVTVMLNGL
+2997 
-3011 AYRAT
+3011 
-3016 TDGSGNW
+3016 
-3023 SVTVPASAVGALGE
+3023 
-3037 AVYSISATATDS
+3037 
-3049 AGNSGSTTHTV
+3049 
-3060 NVESLLPGV
+3060 
-3069 IINTVAGDDIINAA
+3069 
-3083 EIAVNQTISGQVT
+3083 
-3096 GTAEAGNTV
+3096 
-3105 TVTLGGNQYT
+3105 
-3115 ATVQPDLSWSVSVPA
+3115 
-3130 ADLQALGNG
+3130 QALGNG
-3139 ELTISASVTNTTG
+3139 ELTISASVTNSAN

-3179 VVNIIEHGQALVV
+3179 VINSIEHTQALVV
-3192 TGSSTGLAAGT
+3192 TGSSTGLAAGAA
-3203 PLTVE
+3203 LTVV

-3217 VLADGTWSV
+3217 VLADGSWSV
-3226 GVPVGDVAN
+3226 GVPAADVTN
-3235 WPAGTVD
+3235 WPAGTVN
-3242 ITVTGTN
+3242 IAVSGTN

-3255 SISHPVTVDLAA
+3255 SITHPVTVDLAA
-3267 VAITINI
+3267 VAITINT
-3274 LSGDDVINAAE
+3274 LSTDDVINAAE
-3285 KGSDLQLSGTTSGV
+3285 KGSDLQLSGTTSDV

-3316 TVATGGSWGL
+3316 TVAADNSWGL
-3326 TVPAADLATLSDG
+3326 TIPAADVATLPDG

-3352 NIAQTTHAYSVDA
+3352 NSAQATHAYSVDA

-3404 TVTLNGVD
+3404 TVTLNGVN

-3426 VPTGDLVNLTANSY
+3426 VPTSDLANLTASPY

-3471 NTVAGDDVINATEHA
+3471 NTVAGDDIINATEHA
-3486 QAQVISG
+3486 QAQIISG

-3536 QGDVTITATVT
+3536 QGDVNISATVT

-3553 GTASHVVN
+3553 GTASHVVS

-3566 PVLGINTIAVDDI
+3566 PVLAINTIAVDDI

-3591 SGTSNQPAG
+3591 SGTSDQPAG
-3600 TQVTVTF
+3600 TQITVTL

-3615 ADSSGNWSV
+3615 ADASGNWSV
-3624 TVPASAVGSLGE
+3624 TVPASRVSALGE
-3636 ATYTVTATATDVDGN
+3636 ATYTVTAAATDSDGN

-3674 TDDIINAAEAGADQT
+3674 SDDIINAAEAGAGQT

-3701 TVTVTLGGATY
+3701 TVTITLGGATY

-3723 INIPAAALQALGNGE
+3723 VDVPASALQALGNGE
-3738 LTISATVTNSVGNTG
+3738 LTISASVTNSVGNTG

-3781 IEHGQAL
+3781 IEHNQAL

-3795 GLAAGAVLT
+3795 DLAAGSNVTLT
-3804 VSINNQTYSATVL
+3804 INGQTYVAAVL

-3831 SAWPAGTVTI
+3831 SAWPAGSVTI
-3841 TASGS
+3841 TASGN

-3860 VDLTAIA
+3860 VDLTAVA

-3885 AALTLSGSTSGVEA
+3885 AALTLSGSTTGVEA

-3921 WSTTVPAADMAALRD
+3921 WSTSVPAADMAALRD

-3993 STAEVGQTV
+3993 STAEAGQTV
-4002 TVTLNGANYTGTV
+4002 TVTLNGANYIGTV
-4015 QTDGSWSVSVPPAAL
+4015 QTDGSWSVSVPSADL

-4056 NLTVDTSVPL
+4056 NLTVDTSVPV
-4066 VTINTVAGDDV
+4066 VTISTVAGDDV

-4124 VPASVVSALANGMVT
+4124 VPASVVSALANGTVT

-4146 AAGNSGS
+4146 AGGNRGS

-4165 SITFNAISG
+4165 TITFNAISG

-4190 GSSSG
+4190 GGSTG

-4216 AAGNWTLTVPASDLA
+4216 AAGNWTLTVPVSDLA
-4231 ALDQANYTVS
+4231 ALGQANYTVS

-4247 VGNTVSSQANLLVD
+4247 AGNTASSQANLLVD

-4283 GADQTISGAVTRAAA
+4283 GADQTISGVITRAAA

-4307 GNTYTAQVQADLS
+4307 GNTYTAEVQPDLS

-4332 LGNGDLTINAS
+4332 LGNGDLTITAS
-4343 VTNASGNTGSG
+4343 VTNANGNTGSG

-4394 GLNTGAALTV
+4394 GLNAGAVLTV
-4404 TINGVAYAATV
+4404 TINSVAYSATV

-4422 VGIPAANVSTWP
+4422 VGIPAANVSAWP
-4434 AGPLTVEVVG
+4434 AGALTVDVAG

-4449 NPVNVS
+4449 NPVSVS

-4475 DVINAAEKGA
+4475 DVINAAEKGT

-4492 TSGIAS
+4492 TSGIES

-4521 SVTVPA
+4521 SITVPA

-4541 ASVSSASGNNAS
+4541 ASVSSASGNSAS
-4553 ATHAYSVDASAP
+4553 VTHAYSVDASAP

-4578 NATEAGSPLTLS
+4578 NATEAGNPLTIS

-4642 VNDKAGNPGNA
+4642 VNDKAGNPGSA

-4663 PVLTI
+4663 PVLII

-4726 ADVTALGSGAQ
+4726 ADVAALGSGAQ

-4757 TVSLSVPVIGI
+4757 TVSLSAPVISI

-4780 EKGSNLAL
+4780 EKGSDLAL

-4799 IIVTLN
+4799 ITVTLN

-4859 TALPGVTI
+4859 TALPGITI

-4876 NAAEAGSAQTISG
+4876 NASEAGSAQTISG

-4897 STVTVTLGGKTYSVT
+4897 STVTVELGGKTYTAT

-4973 DVVNIIEHGQAQVIS
+4973 DVVNIIEHAQAQVIT
-4988 GSSSGFAAGTALTVV
+4988 GSSSGFATGTALTVV

-5017 NWSVGVPAADV
+5017 TWSVGVPATDV
-5028 SNWSAG
+5028 SNWPAG
-5034 TLNISVSGANSA
+5034 TLNITVSGANSA
-5046 GTQTSITHPVTVDL
+5046 GTQTSITHPLTVDL
-5060 TAVAISINAITSDDV
+5060 TTVAVSMNSITSDDV

-5086 LSGSTSGVEAGQI
+5086 LSGSTSGVEAGQT
-5099 VTVTFGGKTYSA
+5099 VTVTFGGKTYTS

-5120 TTVPAADMAAL
+5120 TTVPVADMAAL
-5131 RDGDASALVR
+5131 RDGDASAQVR

-5155 YSVDSAVPMVTIN
+5155 YSVDSAAPTVTIN

-5186 VSGTSTAEAGQTLT
+5186 VSGTSTAETGQTLT
-5200 VTLNGTTYQTTV
+5200 VTLNGTNYQTTV

-5218 SLTLPAS
+5218 SLTLPVS
-5225 ALTTLANNGYTLTA
+5225 DLTALANNGYTLTA

-5264 SFNTVTGDD
+5264 SFNTVAGDD

-5382 TLTLSGT
+5382 ALTLSGT

-5424 ADVAALADGT
+5424 ADVAALSDGT

-5471 TDDRLNAAE
+5471 TDDRLSAAE

-5494 VGQTVTVTFGGKTYT
+5494 VGQTVTVTFGSKTYT

-5520 NVPAADLATLG
+5520 NVPAADLAALG

-5561 PTITISTVAGDD
+5561 PTVTIATVAGDD

-5601 FNGQTWTATVG
+5601 FNGQTWSATVG

-5621 PAQQFVGLSDG
+5621 PAQQFAGLSDG
-5632 SYTVSATVSDQAGNS
+5632 SYTISASVTDQAGNP

-5743 IGNTGSNNHTIT
+5743 IGNTGSSNHTIT

-5761 AMAINIDSLQADT
+5761 AMGINIDSLQADT

-5809 GGVTWSTLTV
+5809 GGLTWTTLTV

-5862 IAPDPAVKTIAISA
+5862 TAPDPAVKTIAISA

-5929 TWTYLDGR
+5929 TWSYLDGR

-5969 SAPLASKTITI
+5969 TAPLASKTIAI
-5980 AGISDDTG
+5980 ASISDDTG

-6001 TVRGTLGATLAADE
+6001 TVRGTLGAALAADE

-6025 TWATLTVIGTNW
+6025 TWTTLTVIGTSW

-6093 GASSSDFITSDT
+6093 GTSSSDFITSDT

-6145 TYADGRTLTNGTTT
+6145 SYVDGRTLTNGTTT

-6168 GNIGA
+6168 GNVGA

-6232 LDGGATWTT
+6232 LDSGATWIT

-6252 DSRTLTD
+6252 DSRTLAD

-6326 LSGPLAS
+6326 LSAPLAS

-6400 AQITNQTTRDTT
+6400 AQITSQTTRDTT

-6431 VINGKTYTSQPGGA
+6431 VINGKTYTSEPGGA

-6458 LPDTDVLAASAT
+6458 LPDTDALTVSAT
-6470 AYNVTAQVKSSAGN
+6470 AYTVTAQVKSSAGN
-6484 GNTAN
+6484 GNNAN
-6489 VSNGTVTVNA
+6489 ISNGTVTVNA
-6499 AIDYTPAWTTAN
+6499 AIDYTPTWTTAS

-6519 YGLDNHGMWTVLA
+6519 YGLDSHGMWTVLA
-6532 NQQIMQS
+6532 NQQVMQS

-6552 VQSGNNYATSSI
+6552 YQSGNNYATSSI

-6602 QVNVGTL
+6602 QVTVGTL

-6647 TLVGNSTTANN
+6647 TLVGNSTTSNS
-6658 GGNATVGGLVNGYL
+6658 GGSATVGGAVTGYL

-6679 VDLNNDGRVDLVQH
+6679 VDLNNDGRIDLVQH
-6693 TFNLNNFYT
+6693 TYNLNNYYT
-6702 LSSLISQGNGT
+6702 LSSLINQGNGT
-6713 FVWGQNTINTFL
+6713 FVWGQNTTNTFL
-6725 SVAGSGG
+6725 SGAGSGAM
-6732 NSTSV
+6732 SSSV

-6754 PASQGRANFG
+6754 PASQGRANYG

-6774 GSPVAVGATGTTYAS
+6774 GSPVAVGATATTYAS
-6789 QFSVAVDWDH
+6789 QFSLAVDWNH

-6826 TQSVLGGSQSGTT
+6826 TQSALGGSQSGTT

-6944 STGATASNIDQTVNT
+6944 STGTTASNIDQTVNT
-6959 TWGGLHA
+6959 SWGGLQA

-7067 NFNDTLTGSTGD
+7067 NFNDTLTGSSGD

-7183 IVQIDRDGTGGGFAT
+7183 IVQIDRDGTGGTFAT
-7198 ANVVTLTGVHTDLAT
+7198 TNVVTLTGVHTDLAT

>member
-30 EPSVVQIHAQASA
+30 EPSVVQVHAQASA

-63 VRCNGYFLQAANSTE
+63 IRCNGYFLQAANTAE

-103 APVELVAHTAAIES
+103 APVELTAQTTAIES
-117 IAPFLDT
+117 IAPYLDI
-124 VAQTSTFPWG
+124 VGQTTAFPWG

-153 GGDDSK
+153 GDDDSK

-189 ILATND
+189 ILSAND
-195 ITDDTTPTFSGSG
+195 TTDDTTPTFSGSG

-218 SNGNTIASTQV
+218 SNGDTIASTQV
-229 DSNGHWNV
+229 GSDGRWSV
-237 SLPTQSAGEH
+237 DLPTQSAGEH

-254 VGNTITDAGSITLT
+254 VGSTITDAGSITLT
-268 IDNSQAAV
+268 IDNSQASV

-283 DNIINASEQAGGFTL
+283 DNIINASEQAAGFTL
-298 SGSSSHL
+298 SGTSSHL

-322 TVGANGAWS
+322 SVGANGAWS
-331 VQVPTADAQALAEG
+331 VQVPTADAQALGEG

-360 VTGAQ
+360 VTGVQ

-379 AIAQDNIVSAA
+379 TIAHDNIISAA
-390 EHNAA
+390 EHNVA

-419 TAIVGSDGTW
+419 SVTVGSDGTW
-429 QVTLPAAE
+429 QVTLPATE
-437 VQALT
+437 VQALA

-457 NATSNSANFTVDTSA
+457 NTTSNSANFTVDTSA
-472 PVVSVNTVAGDDVL
+472 PVVSVNTVAGDDIL
-486 NTAEQIVAQIISGR
+486 NNAEQAVAQIISGQ

-511 VKLGATVLTGVVLAD
+511 VKLGTHVLTGIVLAD
-526 GTWNVALDPAVT
+526 GSWNVALDPAVT
-538 RTLARGPNDLIVT
+538 RTLDRGANTIFVT
-551 VTDAAGNTGTATHNI
+551 VTDAAGNTGAASRAI
-566 TLAGVAPQVAID
+566 TLVGV
-578 PISGDN
+578 S
-584 VLNALESQQP
+584 P
-594 LTLSGTSNLPDGGT
+594 LIT
-608 VNVTLNNVTYSA
+608 
-620 QVNGGVW
+620 
-627 SLSVPVSDVLNLA
+627 
-640 NTNYIVTASATDVI
+640 
-654 GNTGTAQSN
+654 
-663 LLVDTVLPQVIINT
+663 INT
-677 FAGDNVVNN
+677 
-686 AEAAADQTL
+686 
-695 SGRVVGAVQ
+695 
-704 GDTVTIEL
+704 
-712 GGNTYTATVGSNL
+712 
-725 TWSVNVPA
+725 
-733 ADLQALGDG
+733 
-742 ALTINA
+742 
-748 SVTNGHGNTGNG
+748 
-760 ERDITI
+760 
-766 SATLPGLRINTI
+766 
-778 SGDDVI
+778 
-784 NALEQLQ
+784 
-791 DLVISGSSSHLPA
+791 
-804 GTTVTVT
+804 
-811 LGNETYQGV
+811 
-820 TDSNGN
+820 
-826 WQVGVP
+826 
-832 AVDLQALSAGTVV
+832 
-845 VTASATDPAGNPV
+845 
-858 SIDHNVFVDAGEVA
+858 
-872 IAINIVSGDDI
+872 VSGDDI
-883 INAAEKGSP
+883 ISGAEKGAP
-892 LTLTGTT
+892 LTLTGST
-899 QGVEAGQ
+899 QQAETGQ
-906 TVVVKF
+906 TVTVTL
-912 AGQTLTTTVQN
+912 AGQSFTTTVQA

-932 ASTVSSLSDGAT
+932 AAAMGNLPDGAVA
-944 EITATVTNT
+944 ITASVTDL

-967 SQAPALS
+967 SQAPALG
-974 IDSLTADNII
+974 IDPLTPDNII
-984 NATESGQDL
+984 NAAESGQDL
-993 SITGTTDAQPGQTV
+993 QITGTTDAQPGQTV
-1007 TVTLNGLTYQGTVQS
+1007 TVTLNGQTYQGVVQS

-1081 VINTPEHAQAQIIS
+1081 VINTPEHTQAQIIS

-1111 NNVNYTTVVDAS
+1111 NNVDYTTVVDAS

-1133 VVSGLADGSYPV
+1133 VVSGLVDGSYPIN
-1145 SVSVTDRAGNTGS
+1145 VSVTDRAGNMGS

-1195 GTSDQPVNTAITVTL
+1195 GTSDQPVNTTITVTL
-1210 NGQNYTATTDAS
+1210 NGQNYTTTTDSS

-1249 SGIGNSATASH
+1249 SSIGNSATASH
-1260 NLLVDS
+1260 NVLVDS

-1300 AVGDTVTVTLGGN
+1300 EDGDTVTITLGGN
-1313 TYTTTVQPG
+1313 TYTATVG
-1322 LSWSVSVPAADIQ
+1322 SNLTWSVSVPAADIQ

-1347 VTNENGNTGSGTRDI
+1347 VTNQNGNTGSGTRDI
-1362 TVDANLPG
+1362 TIDANLPG

-1391 VITGSS
+1391 VVTGSS

-1438 AGTVT
+1438 AGTVNI
-1443 VAVSGESSAGNPV
+1443 AVSGESSAENPV

-1468 AAISINTIATDDV
+1468 AAITINTIATDDV
-1481 INAAEKGADL
+1481 INAAEKGANL

-1496 TTNVEAGQTVTVTF
+1496 TTNVEPGQTVTVTF

-1534 ASLTDGAA
+1534 AALPEGSAS
-1542 TAQAS
+1542 AQAS
-1547 VSNVNGNSASAVH
+1547 VSNINGNSASAVH

-1579 NIVNGS
+1579 NIVNAS

-1601 GQIVTVTLNS
+1601 GQIVTITLNS

-1621 QADGTWSINIPAADL
+1621 QADGSWSINILAADL
-1636 AALTDGSH
+1636 EALTDGSH

-1678 ADDDIINAAEH
+1678 AGDDIINAAEH

-1700 GGEAGDVVTVTLN
+1700 GGEVGDVVSVTLN

-1737 ALGSGSQTVT
+1737 ALGSGPQTVT
-1747 ASVTDAAGNSDS
+1747 ATVTDAAGNSDS

-1785 ASEKGADLQISGTS
+1785 ATEKGADLQISGTS
-1799 NQPAGTTITLTL
+1799 NQPAGTTITVTL

-1817 ATTDAAGNWST
+1817 ATTDASGNWST

-1877 ATDDIINATESGS
+1877 ASDDIINAAELGV

-1951 SVGNT
+1951 GVGNT
-1956 GSGSRDITI
+1956 GSGSRDIVI

-1983 NSIEHTQALVI
+1983 NSIEHGQALVI

-2000 LAAGAALTVVINTVT
+2000 LAAGAALTVVINNVT
-2015 YAATVLADGTW
+2015 YGATVLADGTW
-2026 SVGVPAADVGNWPAG
+2026 SLGVPAADVGNWPAG

-2046 VSGASSAGNP
+2046 VSGATSAGNP

-2083 NAAEKGADLTLSGS
+2083 NAAEKSADLTLSGS

-2128 SVPAAD
+2128 IVPAAD
-2134 LNALRDGDATVQA
+2134 LSALRDGDASVQA

-2170 TLSINTIATDDILNA
+2170 TLAINTIATDDILNA

-2193 INGTSSAETGQT
+2193 ISGSSTAEAGQT
-2205 VTVTLNGVS
+2205 VTVTLNGVT

-2227 SVPTTDLSNLT
+2227 SVPTADLSNLT
-2238 ASPYTVSAS
+2238 ASQYTVSAS
-2247 VNDKAGNPATAIHG
+2247 VSDKAGNPATATHG

-2283 ASEHGQALV
+2283 AAEHGQALV

-2301 AGDAITVTLN
+2301 AGDVITVTLN

-2326 VGVPAADVTALGSGA
+2326 VGVPAADVTALGSGP
-2341 QTITATITDAAGN
+2341 QTITAAITDAAGN
-2354 IDDASRTVTVNLT
+2354 SDDASRTVTVNLT
-2367 SPTIGINTIATDD
+2367 APTIGINTIASDD
-2380 VINSTEKGA
+2380 VINATEKGA

-2404 VTVTLNGQNYTATTD
+2404 ITVTLNGQNYTATTD
-2419 ASGNWSTTVPA
+2419 SSGNWSATVPA

-2453 TNSASHSVLVNSALP
+2453 SNSASHNVLVNSALP

-2482 AAESGNAQTIS
+2482 DAESGNAQTIS

-2515 ATVQANLSWN
+2515 ATVQANLSWS

-2533 QAIGNGSLTVNA
+2533 QALGNGDLTVNA
-2545 SVTNGVGNTGSG
+2545 SVTNGVGNTGNGS
-2557 TRDITIDA
+2557 RDITIDA

-2586 SQALV
+2586 NQALV
-2591 VTGSSTGL
+2591 ITGSSSGL
-2599 TAGTALTVV
+2599 TAGTALTVE
-2608 INSVTYGAT
+2608 INNVTYGAT

-2624 NLGVPAADVSNWPA
+2624 SLGIPAADVSNWPA

-2701 GQTVTVTFGGKN
+2701 GQTVTVTFGGKS

-2719 ANGSWTVNVLPA
+2719 ANGSWTVNVPPA
-2731 DLAALPDG
+2731 DLASLPDG
-2739 AGNVQVSVSNI
+2739 AGNVQASVSNI

-2755 QTDRAYSVDATA
+2755 QADRAYSVDATA
-2767 PLVTINTIAGDDI
+2767 PLVTINTIASDDI

-2793 GTTTAQAGQTL
+2793 GTTTAQVGQTL

-2932 TALATGSQTI
+2932 TALSTGSQTI

-2959 VTVDLSGPTLTINTV
+2959 VTVDLSGPTLSINTV

-2979 INNTE
+2979 INNAE

-3011 AYRAT
+3011 AYSAT
-3016 TDGSGNW
+3016 TDGTGNW

-3037 AVYSISATATDS
+3037 AVYQISASATDS

-3096 GTAEAGNTV
+3096 GTAVAGNTV
-3105 TVTLGGNQYT
+3105 IVTIGGNQYN
-3115 ATVQPDLSWSVSVPA
+3115 ATVQSDLSWSVSVPA
-3130 ADLQALGNG
+3130 NVLQALGNG
-3139 ELTISASVTNTTG
+3139 ELTISASVTNSAN
-3152 NTGTA
+3152 NTGTT

-3192 TGSSTGLAAGT
+3192 TGSSTGLAVGAA
-3203 PLTVE
+3203 LTVV

-3226 GVPVGDVAN
+3226 GVPETDVTN
-3235 WPAGTVD
+3235 WPAGTVN
-3242 ITVTGTN
+3242 IAVSGTN

-3255 SISHPVTVDLAA
+3255 SITHPVTVDLAT
-3267 VAITINI
+3267 VAITINT
-3274 LSGDDVINAAE
+3274 LSTDDVINAAE

-3316 TVATGGSWGL
+3316 TVAADNTWGL
-3326 TVPAADLATLSDG
+3326 TIPAADLATLPDG
-3339 AANVQASVSNVAG
+3339 AANVQASVSSVAG
-3352 NIAQTTHAYSVDA
+3352 NIAQATHVYSVDA

-3404 TVTLNGVD
+3404 TVTLNGVN

-3426 VPTGDLVNLTANSY
+3426 VPTGDLANLTASPY
-3440 TVSASVSDKAG
+3440 TVSAAVSDKAG
-3451 NPASATHNLT
+3451 NPASVTHNLT
-3461 VDLAAPVVTI
+3461 VDLVAPVVTI
-3471 NTVAGDDVINATEHA
+3471 NTVAGDDIINSTEHG
-3486 QAQVISG
+3486 QAQIISG

-3553 GTASHVVN
+3553 GTASHTVT

-3566 PVLGINTIAVDDI
+3566 PILGINTIAVDDI

-3591 SGTSNQPAG
+3591 SGSSNQPAG
-3600 TQVTVTF
+3600 TQITVTL

-3615 ADSSGNWSV
+3615 ADASGNWSV
-3624 TVPASAVGSLGE
+3624 TVPASRVSALGE
-3636 ATYTVTATATDVDGN
+3636 ATYTVTAAATDADGN

-3674 TDDIINAAEAGADQT
+3674 SDDIINAAEAGAGQS

-3701 TVTVTLGGATY
+3701 TVTVTLGVATY

-3723 INIPAAALQALGNGE
+3723 VDVPASALQALGNGE
-3738 LTISATVTNSVGNTG
+3738 LTISASVTNSVGNTG

-3795 GLAAGAVLT
+3795 DLAAGSNVTLT
-3804 VSINNQTYSATVL
+3804 ISGQTYVAAVL

-3860 VDLTAIA
+3860 VDLTAVA

-3907 GGKTYSATVAANGS
+3907 GGKTYTASVAANGS

-3936 GDASAQASVSNVNG
+3936 GDASAQANVSNVNG
-3950 NSATTTHAYSVDAS
+3950 NSATTTHAYSVDAT

-3993 STAEVGQTV
+3993 STAEAGQTV

-4015 QTDGSWSVSVPPAAL
+4015 QTDGSWSISVPPADL

-4056 NLTVDTSVPL
+4056 NLTVDTSVPV

-4104 TIGTNTFTTVLDASG
+4104 TIGTNTFATVLDASG

-4124 VPASVVSALANGMVT
+4124 VPASVVSALANGTVT

-4153 TTHQVTVNTGLP
+4153 ATHQVTVNTGLP

-4190 GSSSG
+4190 GSSTG

-4216 AAGNWTLTVPASDLA
+4216 AAGNWTLTVPVSDLA
-4231 ALDQANYTVS
+4231 ALGQANYIVS

-4247 VGNTVSSQANLLVD
+4247 AGNTASSQANLLVD

-4283 GADQTISGAVTRAAA
+4283 GAGQTISGQVTGAAA

-4307 GNTYTAQVQADLS
+4307 GNTYTTTVQSNLS
-4320 WSVSV
+4320 WSVTV
-4325 PAADLQA
+4325 PTADLQA
-4332 LGNGDLTINAS
+4332 LGNGDLTITAS
-4343 VTNASGNTGSG
+4343 VTNANGNTGSG

-4394 GLNTGAALTV
+4394 GLNAGAVLTV
-4404 TINGVAYAATV
+4404 TINSVAYSTTV

-4422 VGIPAANVSTWP
+4422 VGIPAANVSAWP
-4434 AGPLTVEVVG
+4434 AGPLTVEVAG

-4449 NPVNVS
+4449 NPVSVS

-4475 DVINAAEKGA
+4475 DVINAAEKGT

-4492 TSGIAS
+4492 TSGIES

-4521 SVTVPA
+4521 SVNVPA

-4541 ASVSSASGNNAS
+4541 ASVSSASGNSAS

-4578 NATEAGSPLTLS
+4578 NATEAGSPLTIS

-4620 SVSVPTSALGALTAS
+4620 SVSVPPSALGALTAS

-4642 VNDKAGNPGNA
+4642 VNDKAGNPGSA

-4703 VLNGKTYTTTLD
+4703 VLNGKTYTSTLD

-4757 TVSLSVPVIGI
+4757 TVSLSAPVISI

-4780 EKGSNLAL
+4780 EKGSDLAL

-4799 IIVTLN
+4799 ITVTLN

-4867 NPVATDDII
+4867 NPVTTDDII

-4897 STVTVTLGGKTYSVT
+4897 STVTVELGGKTYTAT
-4912 VQPDLSWNV
+4912 VQADLSWNV

-4973 DVVNIIEHGQAQVIS
+4973 DVVNIIEHAQAQVIT

-5017 NWSVGVPAADV
+5017 SWSVGVPAADV
-5028 SNWSAG
+5028 SNWPAG
-5034 TLNISVSGANSA
+5034 TLNITVSGANSA
-5046 GTQTSITHPVTVDL
+5046 GTQTSITHPLTVDL
-5060 TAVAISINAITSDDV
+5060 TTVAVSINSITSDDV

-5086 LSGSTSGVEAGQI
+5086 LSGSTSGVEAGQA
-5099 VTVTFGGKTYSA
+5099 VTITFGGKTYTT

-5131 RDGDASALVR
+5131 RDGDASAQVR

-5155 YSVDSAVPMVTIN
+5155 YSVDSAAPTVTIN

-5174 IINASEAAAGVT
+5174 IINASEAVAGVT

-5200 VTLNGTTYQTTV
+5200 VTLNSTNYQTTV

-5225 ALTTLANNGYTLTA
+5225 DLTALANNGYTLTA

-5264 SFNTVTGDD
+5264 SFNTVAGDD
-5273 VINNVEHTQ
+5273 VINRVEHTQ

-5373 LINAAEAGS
+5373 IINAAEAGS
-5382 TLTLSGT
+5382 ALTLSGT
-5389 GTNFAT
+5389 GTNFAA

-5457 VDLTAPVISINTVS
+5457 VDLTAPIISINTVS

-5494 VGQTVTVTFGGKTYT
+5494 
-5509 ATVAANGTWAL
+5509 
-5520 NVPAADLATLG
+5520 
-5531 QGAQTITA
+5531 
-5539 SVNDRAGNPGQT
+5539 
-5551 THALTVDTVA
+5551 
-5561 PTITISTVAGDD
+5561 
-5573 IINNAEQLAGQTI
+5573 
-5586 SGTTTAEVGQTVTVT
+5586 
-5601 FNGQTWTATVG
+5601 
-5612 SGGSWSVFI
+5612 
-5621 PAQQFVGLSDG
+5621 
-5632 SYTVSATVSDQAGNS
+5632 
-5647 GSASRGVTLNGDV
+5647 
-5660 PTVTINTFAGDDVV
+5660 
-5674 NAAEHGSSLVISG
+5674 
-5687 TTTAP
+5687 

-5743 IGNTGSNNHTIT
+5743 IGNTGSSNHTIT

-5761 AMAINIDSLQADT
+5761 AMGINIDSLQADT

-5809 GGVTWSTLTV
+5809 GGVTWTTLTV

-5862 IAPDPAVKTIAISA
+5862 IAPDPAVKVIAISA

-5902 ATLSAGEFAQISID
+5902 AALSAGEFAQISID

-5969 SAPLASKTITI
+5969 TAPLASKTIAI

-6001 TVRGTLGATLAADE
+6001 TVRGTLGAALAADE

-6025 TWATLTVIGTNW
+6025 TWTTLTVIGTSW

-6093 GASSSDFITSDT
+6093 GASSSDFMTSDT
-6105 TLTVRGVLGA
+6105 SLTVRGVLGA

-6134 NVTLAADGLNW
+6134 NVTVAADGLNW
-6145 TYADGRTLTNGTTT
+6145 SYVDGRTLTNGTTT

-6168 GNIGA
+6168 GNVGA

-6232 LDGGATWTT
+6232 LDGGATWIT

-6378 AGNITSSSDFVL
+6378 AGNITASSDFVL

-6400 AQITNQTTRDTT
+6400 AQITSQTTRDTT

-6431 VINGKTYTSQPGGA
+6431 VINGKTYTSEPGGA
-6445 VVVDPAHNTWYVQ
+6445 VMVDPAHNTWYVQ
-6458 LPDTDVLAASAT
+6458 LPDTDALTVSAT
-6470 AYNVTAQVKSSAGN
+6470 AYTVTAQVKSSAGN
-6484 GNTAN
+6484 GNNAN
-6489 VSNGTVTVNA
+6489 ISNGTVTVNA
-6499 AIDYTPAWTTAN
+6499 AIDYTPTWTTAS

-6519 YGLDNHGMWTVLA
+6519 YGLDSHGMWTVLA
-6532 NQQIMQS
+6532 NQQVMQS

-6552 VQSGNNYATSSI
+6552 YQSGNNYATSSI

-6602 QVNVGTL
+6602 QVTVGTL

-6647 TLVGNSTTANN
+6647 TLVGNSTTSNS
-6658 GGNATVGGLVNGYL
+6658 GGSATVGGAVTGYL

-6679 VDLNNDGRVDLVQH
+6679 VDLNNDGRIDLVQH
-6693 TFNLNNFYT
+6693 TYNLNNYYT
-6702 LSSLISQGNGT
+6702 LSSLINQGNGT
-6713 FVWGQNTINTFL
+6713 FVWGQNTTNTFL
-6725 SVAGSGG
+6725 SGAGSGAM
-6732 NSTSV
+6732 SSSV

-6754 PASQGRANFG
+6754 PASQGRANYG

-6774 GSPVAVGATGTTYAS
+6774 GSPVAVGATATTYAS
-6789 QFSVAVDWDH
+6789 QFSVAVDWNH

-6820 GGASNW
+6820 GGTSNW
-6826 TQSVLGGSQSGTT
+6826 TQSALGGSQSGTT

-6944 STGATASNIDQTVNT
+6944 STGTTASNIDQTVNT
-6959 TWGGLHA
+6959 SWGGLQA

-7067 NFNDTLTGSTGD
+7067 NFNDTLTGSSGD

-7111 TGGNGSDVVNGFT
+7111 TGG
-7124 VGTWEGTA
+7124 
-7132 DTDRIDIRELL
+7132 
-7143 QGSGYTGNGKASYV
+7143 
-7157 NGVATLDAQAGNIG
+7157 
-7171 DFVKVTQSGSDT
+7171 
-7183 IVQIDRDGTGGGFAT
+7183 
-7198 ANVVTLTGVHTDLAT
+7198 
-7213 LLANHQLMVV
+7213 

>member
-30 EPSVVQIHAQASA
+30 EPSVVQVHAQASA
-43 VARYVR
+43 VSRYVR

-63 VRCNGYFLQAANSTE
+63 IRCNGYFLQAANTAE

-103 APVELVAHTAAIES
+103 APVELTAQTTAIES

-124 VAQTSTFPWG
+124 VAQTSAFPWG

-153 GGDDSK
+153 GDGDSK
-159 TEVVNNPPP
+159 TEVINNPTPP

-229 DSNGHWNV
+229 DNNGHWSV

-254 VGNTITDAGSITLT
+254 VGSTITDAGSITLT
-268 IDNSQAAV
+268 IDNSQASV

-283 DNIINASEQAGGFTL
+283 DNIINASEQAAGFTL
-298 SGSSSHL
+298 SGTSSHL

-322 TVGANGAWS
+322 SVGANGAWS
-331 VQVPTADAQALAEG
+331 VQVPTADAQALGEG

-379 AIAQDNIVSAA
+379 TIAQDNIVSAA

-419 TAIVGSDGTW
+419 SVTVGSDGTW
-429 QVTLPAAE
+429 QVTLPATE
-437 VQALT
+437 VQALA

-457 NATSNSANFTVDTSA
+457 NTTSNSANFTVDTSA
-472 PVVSVNTVAGDDVL
+472 PVVSVNTVAGDDIL
-486 NTAEQIVAQIISGR
+486 NNAEQAVAQIISGQ

-511 VKLGATVLTGVVLAD
+511 VKLGTHVLTGIVLAD
-526 GTWNVALDPAVT
+526 GSWNVALDPAVT
-538 RTLARGPNDLIVT
+538 RTLDRGANTIFVT
-551 VTDAAGNTGTATHNI
+551 VTDTAGNTGAASRAI
-566 TLAGVAPQVAID
+566 TLVGV
-578 PISGDN
+578 S
-584 VLNALESQQP
+584 P
-594 LTLSGTSNLPDGGT
+594 LIT
-608 VNVTLNNVTYSA
+608 
-620 QVNGGVW
+620 
-627 SLSVPVSDVLNLA
+627 
-640 NTNYIVTASATDVI
+640 
-654 GNTGTAQSN
+654 
-663 LLVDTVLPQVIINT
+663 INT
-677 FAGDNVVNN
+677 
-686 AEAAADQTL
+686 
-695 SGRVVGAVQ
+695 
-704 GDTVTIEL
+704 
-712 GGNTYTATVGSNL
+712 
-725 TWSVNVPA
+725 
-733 ADLQALGDG
+733 
-742 ALTINA
+742 
-748 SVTNGHGNTGNG
+748 
-760 ERDITI
+760 
-766 SATLPGLRINTI
+766 
-778 SGDDVI
+778 
-784 NALEQLQ
+784 
-791 DLVISGSSSHLPA
+791 
-804 GTTVTVT
+804 
-811 LGNETYQGV
+811 
-820 TDSNGN
+820 
-826 WQVGVP
+826 
-832 AVDLQALSAGTVV
+832 
-845 VTASATDPAGNPV
+845 
-858 SIDHNVFVDAGEVA
+858 
-872 IAINIVSGDDI
+872 VSGDDI
-883 INAAEKGSP
+883 ISGAEKGAP
-892 LTLTGTT
+892 LTLTGST
-899 QGVEAGQ
+899 QQAETGQ
-906 TVVVKF
+906 TVTVTL
-912 AGQTLTTTVQN
+912 AGQSFTTTVQA

-932 ASTVSSLSDGAT
+932 AAAMGNLPDGAVA
-944 EITATVTNT
+944 ITASVTDL
-953 SGNTGD
+953 SGNTGN

-967 SQAPALS
+967 SQAPTLS
-974 IDSLTADNII
+974 IDPLTADNII
-984 NATESGQDL
+984 NAAESGQDL
-993 SITGTTDAQPGQTV
+993 PITGTTDAQPGQTV
-1007 TVTLNGLTYQGTVQS
+1007 TVTLNGQTYQGVVQS

-1032 ANVDAL
+1032 TNVDAL

-1081 VINTPEHAQAQIIS
+1081 VINTPEHTQAQIIS

-1111 NNVNYTTVVDAS
+1111 NNSDYTTVVDGS

-1133 VVSGLADGSYPV
+1133 VVSGLVDGSYPV
-1145 SVSVTDRAGNTGS
+1145 SVSVTDRAGNSGS

-1164 VDTAAPVIGINTIA
+1164 VNTAAPLIGINSIA

-1189 ADVQIT
+1189 ADLQIT

-1210 NGQNYTATTDAS
+1210 NGQNYTTTTDAS

-1249 SGIGNSATASH
+1249 SSIGNSNTASH
-1260 NLLVDS
+1260 NVLVDS

-1300 AVGDTVTVTLGGN
+1300 EDGDTVTITLGGN
-1313 TYTTTVQPG
+1313 TYTATVG
-1322 LSWSVSVPAADIQ
+1322 SNLTWSVSVPAADIQ

-1347 VTNENGNTGSGTRDI
+1347 VTNQNGNTGSGSRDI
-1362 TVDANLPG
+1362 TIDANLPG

-1397 SGLAEGTPLTVTI
+1397 SGLAEGTLLTVTI
-1410 NNVEYTTA
+1410 NNVEYITA

-1438 AGTVT
+1438 AGTVSI
-1443 VAVSGESSAGNPV
+1443 AVSGESSAGNPI

-1468 AAISINTIATDDV
+1468 AAITINTIATDDV
-1481 INAAEKGADL
+1481 INGAEKGADL

-1520 SDGSWTATVPAADL
+1520 SDGSWSATVPAADL
-1534 ASLTDGAA
+1534 ALLTDGSAS
-1542 TAQAS
+1542 AQAS
-1547 VSNVNGNSASAVH
+1547 VSNINGNSASAVH

-1579 NIVNGS
+1579 NIVNAS

-1621 QADGTWSINIPAADL
+1621 QADGSWSINIPAADL
-1636 AALTDGSH
+1636 EALTDGSH

-1678 ADDDIINAAEH
+1678 AGDDIINAAEH

-1700 GGEAGDVVTVTLN
+1700 GGEAGDVVSVTLN
-1713 SKTYTT
+1713 NKTYTT

-1737 ALGSGSQTVT
+1737 ALGSGPQTVT
-1747 ASVTDAAGNSDS
+1747 ATVTDAAGNSDS

-1785 ASEKGADLQISGTS
+1785 ATEKGADLQISGTS
-1799 NQPAGTTITLTL
+1799 NQPSGTTITVTL

-1817 ATTDAAGNWST
+1817 ATTDASGNWST

-1877 ATDDIINATESGS
+1877 ASDDIINAAESGV

-1951 SVGNT
+1951 GVGNT
-1956 GSGSRDITI
+1956 GSGSRDIVI

-1983 NSIEHTQALVI
+1983 NSIEHGQALVI

-2000 LAAGAALTVVINTVT
+2000 LAAGAALTVVINNVT
-2015 YAATVLADGTW
+2015 YGATVLADGTW
-2026 SVGVPAADVGNWPAG
+2026 SLGVPAADVGNWPAG
-2041 TVNIT
+2041 TVNII
-2046 VSGASSAGNP
+2046 VSGTNTAETTT
-2056 VTITHPVTVDL
+2056 TITHPVTVDL

-2128 SVPAAD
+2128 TVPAAD
-2134 LNALRDGDATVQA
+2134 LSALRDGDASVQA

-2170 TLSINTIATDDILNA
+2170 TLAINTIATDDILNA
-2185 AEAGNPLT
+2185 AEAGNPL
-2193 INGTSSAETGQT
+2193 IISGSSSAEAGQT
-2205 VTVTLNGVS
+2205 VTVTLNGVT

-2227 SVPTTDLSNLT
+2227 SVPTADLSNLT
-2238 ASPYTVSAS
+2238 ASQYTVSAS
-2247 VNDKAGNPATAIHG
+2247 VSDKAGNPASTSHW
-2261 LAVDLTVPVL
+2261 LAVDLSVPVL

-2283 ASEHGQALV
+2283 AAEHGQALV
-2292 ISGSSTGGE
+2292 ISGSSAGGE
-2301 AGDAITVTLN
+2301 AGDVITVTLN

-2326 VGVPAADVTALGSGA
+2326 VGVPLSDVTALGSGP

-2354 IDDASRTVTVNLT
+2354 SDDASRTVTVNLT
-2367 SPTIGINTIATDD
+2367 APTIGINTIASDD
-2380 VINSTEKGA
+2380 VINATEKGA

-2404 VTVTLNGQNYTATTD
+2404 ITVTLNGQNYTATTD
-2419 ASGNWSTTVPA
+2419 ASGNWSATVPA

-2453 TNSASHSVLVNSALP
+2453 SNSASHNVLVNSALP
-2468 AVTINAVATDDIIN
+2468 GVTINAVATDDIIN
-2482 AAESGNAQTIS
+2482 DAESGNAQTIS

-2500 AGDTVTVTLGGNTYT
+2500 QGDTVTVTLGGNTYT
-2515 ATVQANLSWN
+2515 ATVQANLSWS

-2533 QAIGNGSLTVNA
+2533 QALGNGDLTVNA
-2545 SVTNGVGNTGSG
+2545 SVTNGVGNTGNGS
-2557 TRDITIDA
+2557 RDITIDA

-2586 SQALV
+2586 NQALV
-2591 VTGSSTGL
+2591 ITGSSSGL
-2599 TAGTALTVV
+2599 TAGTALTVE
-2608 INSVTYGAT
+2608 INNVTYGAT

-2624 NLGVPAADVSNWPA
+2624 SLGIPAADVSNWPA

-2701 GQTVTVTFGGKN
+2701 GQTVTVTFGGKS

-2719 ANGSWTVNVLPA
+2719 ANGSWTVNVPPA
-2731 DLAALPDG
+2731 DLASLPDG
-2739 AGNVQVSVSNI
+2739 AGNVQASVSNI

-2755 QTDRAYSVDATA
+2755 QADRAYSVDATA
-2767 PLVTINTIAGDDI
+2767 PLVTINTIASDDI

-2793 GTTTAQAGQTL
+2793 GTTTAQVGQTL

-2932 TALATGSQTI
+2932 TALSTGSQTI

-2959 VTVDLSGPTLTINTV
+2959 VTVDLSGPTLSINTV

-2979 INNTE
+2979 INNAE

-3011 AYRAT
+3011 AYSAT
-3016 TDGSGNW
+3016 TDGTGNW

-3037 AVYSISATATDS
+3037 AVYQISASATDS

-3096 GTAEAGNTV
+3096 GTAVAGNTV
-3105 TVTLGGNQYT
+3105 IVTIGGNQYN
-3115 ATVQPDLSWSVSVPA
+3115 ATVQSDLSWSVSVPA
-3130 ADLQALGNG
+3130 NVLQALGNG
-3139 ELTISASVTNTTG
+3139 ELTISASVTNSAN
-3152 NTGTA
+3152 NTGTT

-3192 TGSSTGLAAGT
+3192 TGSSTGLAVGAA
-3203 PLTVE
+3203 LTVV

-3226 GVPVGDVAN
+3226 GVPETDVTN
-3235 WPAGTVD
+3235 WPAGTVN
-3242 ITVTGTN
+3242 IAVSGTN

-3267 VAITINI
+3267 VAITINT
-3274 LSGDDVINAAE
+3274 LSTDDVI
-3285 KGSDLQLSGTTSGV
+3285 
-3299 EAGQTITVIFG
+3299 
-3310 GKSYTT
+3310 
-3316 TVATGGSWGL
+3316 
-3326 TVPAADLATLSDG
+3326 
-3339 AANVQASVSNVAG
+3339 
-3352 NIAQTTHAYSVDA
+3352 
-3365 TAPSVTINTIAT
+3365 
-3377 DDILNAAEAGSAL
+3377 NAAEAGSAL

-3404 TVTLNGVD
+3404 TVTLNGVN

-3426 VPTGDLVNLTANSY
+3426 VPTGDLANLTASPY
-3440 TVSASVSDKAG
+3440 TVSAAVSDKAG

-3471 NTVAGDDVINATEHA
+3471 NTVAGDDIINATEHA
-3486 QAQVISG
+3486 QAQIISG

-3553 GTASHVVN
+3553 GTASHTVT

-3566 PVLGINTIAVDDI
+3566 PVLAINTIAVDDI

-3591 SGTSNQPAG
+3591 SGSSNQPAG
-3600 TQVTVTF
+3600 TQVTVTL

-3615 ADSSGNWSV
+3615 ADASGNWSV
-3624 TVPASAVGSLGE
+3624 TVPASRVSALGE
-3636 ATYTVTATATDVDGN
+3636 ATYTVTAAATDVDGN
-3651 SGSASHNVQVNTAL
+3651 SGSTSHNVQVNTAL

-3696 AAAGD
+3696 ATAGD

-3723 INIPAAALQALGNGE
+3723 VNVPASALQALGNGE
-3738 LTISATVTNSVGNTG
+3738 LTISASVTNSVGNTG

-3766 GLRVDTVAGDDVVNI
+3766 GLRIDTVAGDDVVNI
-3781 IEHGQAL
+3781 IEHDQAL

-3795 GLAAGAVLT
+3795 DLAAGSNVTLT
-3804 VSINNQTYSATVL
+3804 INGQTYVAAVL

-3841 TASGS
+3841 TASGN

-3860 VDLTAIA
+3860 VDLTAVA

-3873 TADDVINAAEKG
+3873 TADDVIDAAEKG

-3921 WSTTVPAADMAALRD
+3921 WSTTVPAADMAALRN

-3964 APTVTI
+3964 VPTVTI

-3993 STAEVGQTV
+3993 STAEAGQTV
-4002 TVTLNGANYTGTV
+4002 TVTLNGENYTGTV
-4015 QTDGSWSVSVPPAAL
+4015 QTDGSWSVSVPQADV

-4056 NLTVDTSVPL
+4056 NLTVDTSVPV

-4124 VPASVVSALANGMVT
+4124 VPASVVSALANGTVT

-4146 AAGNSGS
+4146 AGGNSGS
-4153 TTHQVTVNTGLP
+4153 ATHQVTVNTGLP
-4165 SITFNAISG
+4165 TITFNTISG

-4190 GSSSG
+4190 GSSTG

-4216 AAGNWTLTVPASDLA
+4216 AAGNWTLTVPVSDLA
-4231 ALDQANYTVS
+4231 ALGQANYIVS

-4247 VGNTVSSQANLLVD
+4247 AGNTASSQANLLVD

-4283 GADQTISGAVTRAAA
+4283 GAGQTISGQVTGAAA

-4307 GNTYTAQVQADLS
+4307 GNTYTTTVQSNLS
-4320 WSVSV
+4320 WSVTV
-4325 PAADLQA
+4325 PTADLQA
-4332 LGNGDLTINAS
+4332 LGNGDLTITAS
-4343 VTNASGNTGSG
+4343 VTNANGNTGSG
-4354 TRDITIDANLPGLRV
+4354 SRDITIDANLPGLRV

-4394 GLNTGAALTV
+4394 GLNAGVPLTI
-4404 TINGVAYAATV
+4404 TINGTAYSATV

-4422 VGIPAANVSTWP
+4422 VGIPAANVSAWP
-4434 AGPLTVEVVG
+4434 AGELIVEATG

-4449 NPVNVS
+4449 NPVSVS

-4475 DVINAAEKGA
+4475 DVINAAEKGTG
-4485 DLTLSGS
+4485 LTLSGS
-4492 TSGIAS
+4492 TSGIES
-4498 GQTVTVTFG
+4498 GQTVTVTLG

-4521 SVTVPA
+4521 SVNVPA
-4527 ADLAT
+4527 GDLAT

-4541 ASVSSASGNNAS
+4541 ASVSSASGNSAS
-4553 ATHAYSVDASAP
+4553 AIHAYSVDASAP

-4578 NATEAGSPLTLS
+4578 NATEAGSPLTIS

-4620 SVSVPTSALGALTAS
+4620 SVSVPPSALGALSAS

-4642 VNDKAGNPGNA
+4642 VNDKAGNPGSA

-4726 ADVTALGSGAQ
+4726 ADVAALGSGAQ

-4757 TVSLSVPVIGI
+4757 TVSLSAPVISI

-4799 IIVTLN
+4799 ITVTLN

-4839 ASVTNAQGNSSTASH
+4839 ASVSNAQGNSSTASH

-4867 NPVATDDII
+4867 NPVTTDDII

-4897 STVTVTLGGKTYSVT
+4897 STVTVELGGKTYTAT
-4912 VQPDLSWNV
+4912 VQADLSWNV

-4928 QALGNGELTVNASVT
+4928 QALGNGELTVNVSVT

-4973 DVVNIIEHGQAQVIS
+4973 DVVNIIEHAQAQVIT

-5017 NWSVGVPAADV
+5017 SWSVGVPAADV
-5028 SNWSAG
+5028 NNWPAG
-5034 TLNISVSGANSA
+5034 TLNITVSGANSA
-5046 GTQTSITHPVTVDL
+5046 GTQTSITHPLTVDL
-5060 TAVAISINAITSDDV
+5060 STVAVSINSITSDDV

-5086 LSGSTSGVEAGQI
+5086 LSGSTSGVEAGQT
-5099 VTVTFGGKTYSA
+5099 VTITFGGKTYTT
-5111 TVAANGSWS
+5111 TVAANGSWN
-5120 TTVPAADMAAL
+5120 TTVPAADIATL
-5131 RDGDASALVR
+5131 RDGDASAQVR

-5155 YSVDSAVPMVTIN
+5155 YSVDSAAPTVTIN

-5186 VSGTSTAEAGQTLT
+5186 VSGTSTAQTGQTLT
-5200 VTLNGTTYQTTV
+5200 VTLNGTNYQTTV

-5225 ALTTLANNGYTLTA
+5225 DLTALANNGYTLTA
-5239 TVSDL
+5239 TVSDQ

-5264 SFNTVTGDD
+5264 SFNTVAGDD

-5373 LINAAEAGS
+5373 IINAAEAGS
-5382 TLTLSGT
+5382 ALTLSGT
-5389 GTNFAT
+5389 GTNFAA

-5520 NVPAADLATLG
+5520 NVPAADLAALG

-5539 SVNDRAGNPGQT
+5539 RVNDRAGNPGQT

-5561 PTITISTVAGDD
+5561 PTVTIATVAGDD

-5601 FNGQTWTATVG
+5601 FNGQSWTATVG

-5621 PAQQFVGLSDG
+5621 PAQQFAGLSDG
-5632 SYTVSATVSDQAGNS
+5632 SYTISATVSDQAGNP

-5660 PTVTINTFAGDDVV
+5660 PSVTINTFAGDDVV

-5692 VGQTLTLTLNG
+5692 IGQTLTLTLNG

-5743 IGNTGSNNHTIT
+5743 IGNTGSSNHTIT

-5761 AMAINIDSLQADT
+5761 AMGINIDSLQADT

-5784 VSPVVVNGSLTAA
+5784 ISPVVVNGSLTAA

-5809 GGVTWSTLTV
+5809 GGVTWTTLTV

-5902 ATLSAGEFAQISID
+5902 AALSAGEFAQISID

-5929 TWTYLDGR
+5929 TWTWLDGR

-5969 SAPLASKTITI
+5969 TAPLASKTIAI

-6001 TVRGTLGATLAADE
+6001 TVRGTLGAALAADE

-6025 TWATLTVIGTNW
+6025 TWTTLTVIGTSW

-6105 TLTVRGVLGA
+6105 SLTVRGVLGA

-6134 NVTLAADGLNW
+6134 NVTVAADGLNW
-6145 TYADGRTLTNGTTT
+6145 SYVDGRTLTNGTTT

-6168 GNIGA
+6168 GNVGA

-6201 SATDFITSDTT
+6201 SATDFITSDTS

-6232 LDGGATWTT
+6232 LDGGATWIT

-6252 DSRTLTD
+6252 DGRTLTD

-6378 AGNITSSSDFVL
+6378 AGNITASSDFVL

-6400 AQITNQTTRDTT
+6400 AQITSQTTRDTT

-6431 VINGKTYTSQPGGA
+6431 VINGKTYTSEPGGA

-6458 LPDTDVLAASAT
+6458 LPDTDALTVSAT
-6470 AYNVTAQVKSSAGN
+6470 AYTVTAQVKSSAGN
-6484 GNTAN
+6484 GNNAN
-6489 VSNGTVTVNA
+6489 ISNGTVTVNA
-6499 AIDYTPAWTTAN
+6499 AIDYTPTWTTTS

-6519 YGLDNHGMWTVLA
+6519 YGLDSHGMWTVLA
-6532 NQQIMQS
+6532 NQQVMQS

-6552 VQSGNNYATSSI
+6552 YQSGNNYATSSI

-6602 QVNVGTL
+6602 QVTVGTL

-6647 TLVGNSTTANN
+6647 TLVGTSTTSNS
-6658 GGNATVGGLVNGYL
+6658 GGSATVGGAVTGYL

-6679 VDLNNDGRVDLVQH
+6679 VDLNNDGRIDLVQH
-6693 TFNLNNFYT
+6693 TYNLNNYYT
-6702 LSSLISQGNGT
+6702 LSSLINQGNGT
-6713 FVWGQNTINTFL
+6713 FVWGQNTTNTFL
-6725 SVAGSGG
+6725 SGAGSGAM
-6732 NSTSV
+6732 SSSV

-6754 PASQGRANFG
+6754 PASQGRANYG

-6774 GSPVAVGATGTTYAS
+6774 GSPVAVGATATTYAS
-6789 QFSVAVDWDH
+6789 QFSLAVDWNH

-6820 GGASNW
+6820 SNASNW
-6826 TQSVLGGSQSGTT
+6826 TQSALGGSQSGTT

-6861 GSVFLIRNTNT
+6861 GSVYLIRNTNT

-6944 STGATASNIDQTVNT
+6944 STGTTASNIDQTVNT
-6959 TWGGLHA
+6959 SWGGLQA

-7067 NFNDTLTGSTGD
+7067 NFNDTLTGSSGD

-7143 QGSGYTGNGKASYV
+7143 QGSGYIGNGKASYV

-7183 IVQIDRDGTGGGFAT
+7183 IVQIDRDGTGGTFAAT
-7198 ANVVTLTGVHTDLAT
+7198 NVVTLTGVHTDLAT

>member
-1 MSLIIDVISRKT
+1 MD
-13 SVKQTLIN
+13 
-21 PGDVTVVIY
+21 
-30 EPSVVQIHAQASA
+30 
-43 VARYVR
+43 
-49 EGNDLL
+49 
-55 IYMQDGTV
+55 
-63 VRCNGYFLQAANSTE
+63 
-78 QSELVFADGQ
+78 
-88 QLTHVTFADTAAGGL
+88 
-103 APVELVAHTAAIES
+103 
-117 IAPFLDT
+117 
-124 VAQTSTFPWG
+124 
-134 WLAGAA
+134 
-140 VGGGA
+140 
-145 LGALLASG
+145 
-153 GGDDSK
+153 
-159 TEVVNNPPP
+159 
-168 AEPGNAT
+168 
-175 PSFLV
+175 
-180 TDNQGDQRG
+180 
-189 ILATND
+189 
-195 ITDDTTPTFSGSG
+195 
-208 QAGATIQIKD
+208 
-218 SNGNTIASTQV
+218 
-229 DSNGHWNV
+229 
-237 SLPTQSAGEH
+237 
-247 TWSVVQI
+247 
-254 VGNTITDAGSITLT
+254 
-268 IDNSQAAV
+268 
-276 QVATTAG
+276 
-283 DNIINASEQAGGFTL
+283 
-298 SGSSSHL
+298 
-305 AQGTELT
+305 
-312 VTLNGKTYTT
+312 
-322 TVGANGAWS
+322 
-331 VQVPTADAQALAEG
+331 
-345 NQAVLVSGKDATGNT
+345 
-360 VTGAQ
+360 
-365 LLTVDT
+365 
-371 QPPTLAIN
+371 
-379 AIAQDNIVSAA
+379 
-390 EHNAA
+390 
-395 LVLSGTSNA
+395 
-404 EAGQTVTLTVNGKSH
+404 
-419 TAIVGSDGTW
+419 
-429 QVTLPAAE
+429 
-437 VQALT
+437 
-442 EGNYAVNASVSDRAG
+442 
-457 NATSNSANFTVDTSA
+457 
-472 PVVSVNTVAGDDVL
+472 
-486 NTAEQIVAQIISGR
+486 
-500 VSGASPGDTVT
+500 
-511 VKLGATVLTGVVLAD
+511 
-526 GTWNVALDPAVT
+526 
-538 RTLARGPNDLIVT
+538 
-551 VTDAAGNTGTATHNI
+551 
-566 TLAGVAPQVAID
+566 
-578 PISGDN
+578 
-584 VLNALESQQP
+584 
-594 LTLSGTSNLPDGGT
+594 
-608 VNVTLNNVTYSA
+608 
-620 QVNGGVW
+620 
-627 SLSVPVSDVLNLA
+627 
-640 NTNYIVTASATDVI
+640 
-654 GNTGTAQSN
+654 
-663 LLVDTVLPQVIINT
+663 
-677 FAGDNVVNN
+677 
-686 AEAAADQTL
+686 
-695 SGRVVGAVQ
+695 
-704 GDTVTIEL
+704 
-712 GGNTYTATVGSNL
+712 
-725 TWSVNVPA
+725 
-733 ADLQALGDG
+733 
-742 ALTINA
+742 
-748 SVTNGHGNTGNG
+748 
-760 ERDITI
+760 
-766 SATLPGLRINTI
+766 
-778 SGDDVI
+778 
-784 NALEQLQ
+784 
-791 DLVISGSSSHLPA
+791 
-804 GTTVTVT
+804 
-811 LGNETYQGV
+811 
-820 TDSNGN
+820 
-826 WQVGVP
+826 
-832 AVDLQALSAGTVV
+832 
-845 VTASATDPAGNPV
+845 
-858 SIDHNVFVDAGEVA
+858 
-872 IAINIVSGDDI
+872 
-883 INAAEKGSP
+883 
-892 LTLTGTT
+892 
-899 QGVEAGQ
+899 
-906 TVVVKF
+906 
-912 AGQTLTTTVQN
+912 
-923 DGSWSLTVP
+923 
-932 ASTVSSLSDGAT
+932 
-944 EITATVTNT
+944 
-953 SGNTGD
+953 
-959 TSRTITVD
+959 
-967 SQAPALS
+967 
-974 IDSLTADNII
+974 
-984 NATESGQDL
+984 
-993 SITGTTDAQPGQTV
+993 
-1007 TVTLNGLTYQGTVQS
+1007 
-1022 DGTWSVTVPA
+1022 
-1032 ANVDAL
+1032 
-1038 ADGNATVTASVND
+1038 
-1051 VAGNPTSVSRVALVD
+1051 
-1066 ATPPVVTINPVATDN
+1066 
-1081 VINTPEHAQAQIIS
+1081 
-1095 GTVTG
+1095 
-1100 AQAGDIVTVTL
+1100 
-1111 NNVNYTTVVDAS
+1111 
-1123 GNWSLGVPAS
+1123 
-1133 VVSGLADGSYPV
+1133 
-1145 SVSVTDRAGNTGS
+1145 
-1158 QSLTVT
+1158 
-1164 VDTAAPVIGINTIA
+1164 
-1178 GDDVI
+1178 
-1183 NASEKG
+1183 
-1189 ADVQIT
+1189 
-1195 GTSDQPVNTAITVTL
+1195 
-1210 NGQNYTATTDAS
+1210 
-1222 GNWSVTVPASAV
+1222 
-1234 TALGQANYTVTAAVT
+1234 
-1249 SGIGNSATASH
+1249 
-1260 NLLVDS
+1260 
-1266 ALPGVTINPVATDDI
+1266 
-1281 INAAEAGVAQTIS
+1281 
-1294 GQVTGA
+1294 
-1300 AVGDTVTVTLGGN
+1300 
-1313 TYTTTVQPG
+1313 
-1322 LSWSVSVPAADIQ
+1322 
-1335 ALGNGDLTVSAS
+1335 
-1347 VTNENGNTGSGTRDI
+1347 
-1362 TVDANLPG
+1362 
-1370 LRVDTVAGDDV
+1370 
-1381 VNIIEHGQAL
+1381 
-1391 VITGSS
+1391 
-1397 SGLAEGTPLTVTI
+1397 
-1410 NNVEYTTA
+1410 
-1418 VQADG
+1418 
-1423 SWSVG
+1423 
-1428 VTAAQVSAWP
+1428 
-1438 AGTVT
+1438 
-1443 VAVSGESSAGNPV
+1443 
-1456 SITHPVTVDLTP
+1456 
-1468 AAISINTIATDDV
+1468 INTIATDD
-1481 INAAEKGADL
+1481 I
-1491 TLSGT
+1491 
-1496 TTNVEAGQTVTVTF
+1496 
-1510 GGKNYTASVA
+1510 
-1520 SDGSWTATVPAADL
+1520 
-1534 ASLTDGAA
+1534 
-1542 TAQAS
+1542 
-1547 VSNVNGNSASAVH
+1547 
-1560 NYSVDSSAPTIIIN
+1560 
-1574 TVASD
+1574 
-1579 NIVNGS
+1579 
-1585 EADAGVTVS
+1585 
-1594 GSTTAEA
+1594 
-1601 GQIVTVTLNS
+1601 
-1611 PTVQTYQATV
+1611 
-1621 QADGTWSINIPAADL
+1621 
-1636 AALTDGSH
+1636 
-1644 TLTATVNDKAGN
+1644 
-1656 PASTTHNLAV
+1656 
-1666 DLTVPVLTINTI
+1666 
-1678 ADDDIINAAEH
+1678 
-1689 GQALVISGSST
+1689 
-1700 GGEAGDVVTVTLN
+1700 
-1713 SKTYTT
+1713 
-1719 TLDASGNWSV
+1719 
-1729 GVPAADVT
+1729 
-1737 ALGSGSQTVT
+1737 
-1747 ASVTDAAGNSDS
+1747 
-1759 ETHTVT
+1759 
-1765 VNLTAPT
+1765 
-1772 IGINTIATDDVIN
+1772 IN

-1799 NQPAGTTITLTL
+1799 NQPAGTTITLAL

-1866 TALPGVTLNPV
+1866 TALPGVTINPV
-1877 ATDDIINATESGS
+1877 ATDDIINAAESGN

-1938 GNGDLTVNASVTN
+1938 GNGNLTVNASVTN
-1951 SVGNT
+1951 GVGNT

-1983 NSIEHTQALVI
+1983 NSIEHAQALVI

-2026 SVGVPAADVGNWPAG
+2026 SVGVPAADVSNWPAG

-2046 VSGASSAGNP
+2046 VSGTNTAGTTSA
-2056 VTITHPVTVDL
+2056 ITHPVTVDL

-2097 TSGVEAGQ
+2097 TSGVEVGQ

-2128 SVPAAD
+2128 TVPAAD
-2134 LNALRDGDATVQA
+2134 LSVLRDGDATVQA
-2147 SVSNVN
+2147 SVSTIN

-2170 TLSINTIATDDILNA
+2170 TLAINTIATDDILNA

-2193 INGTSSAETGQT
+2193 ISGSSTAEAGQT
-2205 VTVTLNGVS
+2205 VTVTLNGVTYS
-2214 YTGTVQADGSWSV
+2214 GSVQADGSWSV
-2227 SVPTTDLSNLT
+2227 SLPTADLSNLT
-2238 ASPYTVSAS
+2238 ASQYTVSAS
-2247 VNDKAGNPATAIHG
+2247 VSDKAGNPASANHG

-2283 ASEHGQALV
+2283 AAEHGQALV

-2301 AGDAITVTLN
+2301 AGDVITVTLN
-2311 SKTYTTTLDASGNWS
+2311 SKTYTTMLDASGNWS
-2326 VGVPAADVTALGSGA
+2326 VGVPAADVTALGSGP
-2341 QTITATITDAAGN
+2341 QTITAAITDAAGN
-2354 IDDASRTVTVNLT
+2354 SDDASRTVTVNLAA
-2367 SPTIGINTIATDD
+2367 PTIGINTIATDD
-2380 VINSTEKGA
+2380 VIKATEKGA

-2404 VTVTLNGQNYTATTD
+2404 ITVTLNGQNYTATTD
-2419 ASGNWSTTVPA
+2419 SNGNWSATVPA

-2440 YTVTANVTDSAGN
+2440 YTVTANVTDTAGN
-2453 TNSASHSVLVNSALP
+2453 SNSASHNVLVNSALP

-2500 AGDTVTVTLGGNTYT
+2500 QGDTVTVTLGGNTYT
-2515 ATVQANLSWN
+2515 ATVQSNLSWS
-2525 VSVPAADI
+2525 VDVPAADI
-2533 QAIGNGSLTVNA
+2533 QALGNGDLTVNA

-2557 TRDITIDA
+2557 SRDITIDA

-2586 SQALV
+2586 NQALV
-2591 VTGSSTGL
+2591 ITGSSSGL
-2599 TAGTALTVV
+2599 TAGTALTVE
-2608 INSVTYGAT
+2608 INNVTYGAT

-2624 NLGVPAADVSNWPA
+2624 SLGVPAVDVSNWPA
-2638 GTVDITVSG
+2638 GTVNITVSG

-2662 VDLAAVAITINT
+2662 VDLAGVAITINT

-2719 ANGSWTVNVLPA
+2719 ANGSWTVNVPPA

-2739 AGNVQVSVSNI
+2739 AGNVQASVSNI

-2755 QTDRAYSVDATA
+2755 QADRAYSVDATA
-2767 PLVTINTIAGDDI
+2767 PLVTINTIASDDI

-2804 TVTLNNNTYQTTVQ
+2804 TVTLNNNTYQTTVL

-2827 PATDLSGLTASSYTV
+2827 PAADLSGLTASSYTV

-2855 ADHALAVDVT
+2855 ADHALVVDIT

-2877 DIINAIEHGQAL
+2877 DIINAIEHDQAL

-2897 AAAGDVVTVNLN
+2897 AAAGDVVTVTLN

-2979 INNTE
+2979 IN
-2984 KTQDLTISGGSSG
+2984 
-2997 LATGTTVTVMLNGL
+2997 
-3011 AYRAT
+3011 
-3016 TDGSGNW
+3016 
-3023 SVTVPASAVGALGE
+3023 
-3037 AVYSISATATDS
+3037 
-3049 AGNSGSTTHTV
+3049 
-3060 NVESLLPGV
+3060 
-3069 IINTVAGDDIINAA
+3069 AA
-3083 EIAVNQTISGQVT
+3083 EIVVAQTISGQVT
-3096 GTAEAGNTV
+3096 GTAVAGNTV
-3105 TVTLGGNQYT
+3105 IVTIGGNQYN
-3115 ATVQPDLSWSVSVPA
+3115 ATVQSDLSWSVSVPA
-3130 ADLQALGNG
+3130 NVLQALGNG
-3139 ELTISASVTNTTG
+3139 ELTISASLTNSAN

-3179 VVNIIEHGQALVV
+3179 VINSIEHTQALVI
-3192 TGSSTGLAAGT
+3192 TGSSSGLAAGAA
-3203 PLTVE
+3203 LTVV
-3208 INGVTYGAT
+3208 INSVTYGAT
-3217 VLADGTWSV
+3217 VLADGSWSV
-3226 GVPVGDVAN
+3226 GVPVADVTN
-3235 WPAGTVD
+3235 WPAGTVN
-3242 ITVTGTN
+3242 IAVSGTN

-3267 VAITINI
+3267 VAITINT
-3274 LSGDDVINAAE
+3274 LSTDDVINAAE

-3316 TVATGGSWGL
+3316 TVAADNTWGL
-3326 TVPAADLATLSDG
+3326 TIPAVDVATLPDG

-3352 NIAQTTHAYSVDA
+3352 NSTQATHAYSVDA

-3404 TVTLNGVD
+3404 TVTLNGVN

-3426 VPTGDLVNLTANSY
+3426 VPTGDLASLTASSY
-3440 TVSASVSDKAG
+3440 TVNASVSDKAR
-3451 NPASATHNLT
+3451 NSASATHNLT

-3471 NTVAGDDVINATEHA
+3471 NTVAGDDIINATEHG
-3486 QAQVISG
+3486 QAQIISG

-3553 GTASHVVN
+3553 GTASHTVT

-3566 PVLGINTIAVDDI
+3566 PVLAINTIAVDDI
-3579 INATEKGADLAI
+3579 INAAEKGADLAI
-3591 SGTSNQPAG
+3591 TGTSNQPAG
-3600 TQVTVTF
+3600 TQITVTL

-3615 ADSSGNWSV
+3615 ADASGNWSV
-3624 TVPASAVGSLGE
+3624 TVPASRVSALGE
-3636 ATYTVTATATDVDGN
+3636 ATYTVTAAATDADGN

-3674 TDDIINAAEAGADQT
+3674 TDDIINAAEAGVEQT

-3723 INIPAAALQALGNGE
+3723 VDVPASALQELGNGE
-3738 LTISATVTNSVGNTG
+3738 LTISASVTNSVGNTG

-3795 GLAAGAVLT
+3795 GLAAGSNVTLT
-3804 VSINNQTYSATVL
+3804 INGQTYVAAVL
-3817 ADGSWSVGVPAADV
+3817 ADGTWSVGVPAVDV
-3831 SAWPAGTVTI
+3831 SAWPAGSVTI
-3841 TASGS
+3841 AASGS
-3846 TTAGN
+3846 TSAGN

-3860 VDLTAIA
+3860 VDLSAVA

-3921 WSTTVPAADMAALRD
+3921 WSTSVPAADMAALRD

-3993 STAEVGQTV
+3993 STAEAGQTV
-4002 TVTLNGANYTGTV
+4002 TVTLNGTNYTGTV
-4015 QTDGSWSVSVPPAAL
+4015 QTDGSWSVSVPSADL
-4030 SALTASNYT
+4030 STLTASNYT
-4039 VSAAV
+4039 VNAAV

-4056 NLTVDTSVPL
+4056 NLTVDTSVPV

-4124 VPASVVSALANGMVT
+4124 VPASVVSALANGTVT

-4146 AAGNSGS
+4146 AGGNSGS
-4153 TTHQVTVNTGLP
+4153 ATHQVTVNTGLP
-4165 SITFNAISG
+4165 TITFNAISG
-4174 DNVLNADEK
+4174 DNILNADEK

-4190 GSSSG
+4190 GGSTG

-4216 AAGNWTLTVPASDLA
+4216 ASGNWTLTVPVSDLA
-4231 ALDQANYTVS
+4231 ALGQANYTVS

-4247 VGNTVSSQANLLVD
+4247 AGNTASSQANLLVD
-4261 SGLPGVTINTVA
+4261 SGLPDVTINTVA

-4283 GADQTISGAVTRAAA
+4283 GADQTISGVVTRAAA

-4307 GNTYTAQVQADLS
+4307 GNTYTATVQSNLS

-4325 PAADLQA
+4325 PTADLQA
-4332 LGNGDLTINAS
+4332 LGNGDLTITAS
-4343 VTNASGNTGSG
+4343 VTNANGNTGSG

-4394 GLNTGAALTV
+4394 GLNAGAVLTV
-4404 TINGVAYAATV
+4404 TINSVAYSATV

-4422 VGIPAANVSTWP
+4422 VGIPAANVSAWP
-4434 AGPLTVEVVG
+4434 AGPLTVEVDG
-4444 QSSAG
+4444 QSSAN
-4449 NPVNVS
+4449 NPVSVS

-4475 DVINAAEKGA
+4475 DVINAAEKGTN
-4485 DLTLSGS
+4485 LTLSGS
-4492 TSGIAS
+4492 TSGIES

-4521 SVTVPA
+4521 SVNVPA

-4532 LPDGAANVQ
+4532 LPEGAANVQ
-4541 ASVSSASGNNAS
+4541 ASVSSASGNSAS

-4578 NATEAGSPLTLS
+4578 NAAEAGSPLTIS

-4610 SGNVQADGSW
+4610 TGTVQADGSW
-4620 SVSVPTSALGALTAS
+4620 SVSVPTSALGALNAS

-4642 VNDKAGNPGNA
+4642 VNDKAGNPGSA

-4689 GTSTGGEA
+4689 GTSSGGEA

-4757 TVSLSVPVIGI
+4757 TVSLSAPVISI

-4780 EKGSNLAL
+4780 EKGSDLAL

-4799 IIVTLN
+4799 ITVTLN

-4859 TALPGVTI
+4859 TALPGITI

-4876 NAAEAGSAQTISG
+4876 NASEAGSAQTISG

-4897 STVTVTLGGKTYSVT
+4897 STVTVELGGKTYTAT
-4912 VQPDLSWNV
+4912 VQADLSWNV

-4973 DVVNIIEHGQAQVIS
+4973 DVVNIIEHAQAQVIT

-5017 NWSVGVPAADV
+5017 SWSVGVPATDV
-5028 SNWSAG
+5028 SNWPAG
-5034 TLNISVSGANSA
+5034 TLNITVSGANSA
-5046 GTQTSITHPVTVDL
+5046 GTQTSITHPLTVDL
-5060 TAVAISINAITSDDV
+5060 TAVAISMNSITSDDA

-5086 LSGSTSGVEAGQI
+5086 LSGSTSGVEAGQT
-5099 VTVTFGGKTYSA
+5099 VTVTFGGKTYTT

-5120 TTVPAADMAAL
+5120 TTVPAADLAAL
-5131 RDGDASALVR
+5131 RDGDASAQVR

-5155 YSVDSAVPMVTIN
+5155 YSVDSAAPTVTIN

-5186 VSGTSTAEAGQTLT
+5186 VSGTSTAQTGQTLT
-5200 VTLNGTTYQTTV
+5200 VTLNGTNYQTTV
-5212 QADGSW
+5212 QTDGSW

-5225 ALTTLANNGYTLTA
+5225 DLTALANNGYTLTA

-5244 AGNPGS
+5244 AGNLGS

-5264 SFNTVTGDD
+5264 SFNTVAGDD
-5273 VINNVEHTQ
+5273 VINNVEHIQ

-5382 TLTLSGT
+5382 ALTLSGT

-5424 ADVAALADGT
+5424 ADVAALSDGT

-5520 NVPAADLATLG
+5520 NVPAVDLAALG

-5539 SVNDRAGNPGQT
+5539 SVNDRAGNPGQA

-5561 PTITISTVAGDD
+5561 PTVTIATVAGDD

-5601 FNGQTWTATVG
+5601 FNGQTWSATVG

-5621 PAQQFVGLSDG
+5621 PAQQFAGLSDG
-5632 SYTVSATVSDQAGNS
+5632 SYTISATVSDQAGNP

-5743 IGNTGSNNHTIT
+5743 IGNTGSSNHTIT

-5761 AMAINIDSLQADT
+5761 AMGINIDSLQADT

-5809 GGVTWSTLTV
+5809 GGTTWTTLTV

-5862 IAPDPAVKTIAISA
+5862 TAPDPAVKTIAISA
-5876 ITTDTGLI
+5876 ITTDMGLI

-5902 ATLSAGEFAQISID
+5902 ATLSAGEFAQIS
-5916 GGTTWQNLSVSGL
+5916 
-5929 TWTYLDGR
+5929 
-5937 TLTDGNY
+5937 
-5944 NYQVRVIDTAGNIGA
+5944 
-5959 TASQIVTVDT
+5959 
-5969 SAPLASKTITI
+5969 
-5980 AGISDDTG
+5980 
-5988 LSSSDFVTRDTTL
+5988 
-6001 TVRGTLGATLAADE
+6001 
-6015 RAQISLDGGV
+6015 LDGGV
-6025 TWATLTVIGTNW
+6025 TWTTLTVVGTSW
-6037 SYADGRTL
+6037 SYADGHTL

-6093 GASSSDFITSDT
+6093 GTSSSDFITSDT

-6134 NVTLAADGLNW
+6134 NVTVAADSLNW
-6145 TYADGRTLTNGTTT
+6145 SYVDGRTLTNGTTT

-6168 GNIGA
+6168 GNVGA
-6173 TGSQSAQIDT
+6173 TSSQSALIDT

-6201 SATDFITSDTT
+6201 SATDFITSDTM

-6232 LDGGATWTT
+6232 LDSGATWTT

-6326 LSGPLAS
+6326 LSAPLAS

-6400 AQITNQTTRDTT
+6400 AQITSQTTRDTT

-6431 VINGKTYTSQPGGA
+6431 VINGKTYTSEPGGA

-6458 LPDTDVLAASAT
+6458 LPDTDALTVSAT
-6470 AYNVTAQVKSSAGN
+6470 AYTVTAQVKSSAGN
-6484 GNTAN
+6484 GNNAN
-6489 VSNGTVTVNA
+6489 ISNGTVTVNA
-6499 AIDYTPAWTTAN
+6499 AIDYTPTWTTAS

-6519 YGLDNHGMWTVLA
+6519 YGLDSHGMWTVLA
-6532 NQQIMQS
+6532 NQQVMQS

-6552 VQSGNNYATSSI
+6552 YQSGNNYATSSI

-6602 QVNVGTL
+6602 QVTVGTL

-6647 TLVGNSTTANN
+6647 TLVGNSTTSNS
-6658 GGNATVGGLVNGYL
+6658 GGSATVGGAVTGYL

-6679 VDLNNDGRVDLVQH
+6679 VDLNNDGRIDLVQH
-6693 TFNLNNFYT
+6693 TYNLNNYYT
-6702 LSSLISQGNGT
+6702 LSSLINQGNGT
-6713 FVWGQNTINTFL
+6713 FVWGQNTTNTFL
-6725 SVAGSGG
+6725 SGAGSGAM
-6732 NSTSV
+6732 SSSV

-6754 PASQGRANFG
+6754 PASQGRANYG

-6774 GSPVAVGATGTTYAS
+6774 GSPVAVGATATTYAS
-6789 QFSVAVDWDH
+6789 QFSLAVDWNH

-6820 GGASNW
+6820 SNASNW
-6826 TQSVLGGSQSGTT
+6826 TQSALGGSQSGTT

-6853 DVLVTKQS
+6853 DVLVSKQS
-6861 GSVFLIRNTNT
+6861 GSVFLSRNTNT

-6944 STGATASNIDQTVNT
+6944 STGTTASNIDQTVNT
-6959 TWGGLHA
+6959 SWGGLQA

-7067 NFNDTLTGSTGD
+7067 NFNDILTGSSGD

-7183 IVQIDRDGTGGGFAT
+7183 IVQIDRDGTGGTFAT
-7198 ANVVTLTGVHTDLAT
+7198 TNVVTLTGVHTDLAT

>member
-1 MSLIIDVISRKT
+1 M
-13 SVKQTLIN
+13 
-21 PGDVTVVIY
+21 
-30 EPSVVQIHAQASA
+30 
-43 VARYVR
+43 
-49 EGNDLL
+49 
-55 IYMQDGTV
+55 
-63 VRCNGYFLQAANSTE
+63 
-78 QSELVFADGQ
+78 
-88 QLTHVTFADTAAGGL
+88 
-103 APVELVAHTAAIES
+103 
-117 IAPFLDT
+117 
-124 VAQTSTFPWG
+124 
-134 WLAGAA
+134 
-140 VGGGA
+140 
-145 LGALLASG
+145 
-153 GGDDSK
+153 
-159 TEVVNNPPP
+159 
-168 AEPGNAT
+168 
-175 PSFLV
+175 
-180 TDNQGDQRG
+180 
-189 ILATND
+189 
-195 ITDDTTPTFSGSG
+195 
-208 QAGATIQIKD
+208 
-218 SNGNTIASTQV
+218 
-229 DSNGHWNV
+229 
-237 SLPTQSAGEH
+237 
-247 TWSVVQI
+247 
-254 VGNTITDAGSITLT
+254 
-268 IDNSQAAV
+268 
-276 QVATTAG
+276 
-283 DNIINASEQAGGFTL
+283 
-298 SGSSSHL
+298 
-305 AQGTELT
+305 
-312 VTLNGKTYTT
+312 
-322 TVGANGAWS
+322 
-331 VQVPTADAQALAEG
+331 
-345 NQAVLVSGKDATGNT
+345 
-360 VTGAQ
+360 
-365 LLTVDT
+365 
-371 QPPTLAIN
+371 
-379 AIAQDNIVSAA
+379 
-390 EHNAA
+390 
-395 LVLSGTSNA
+395 
-404 EAGQTVTLTVNGKSH
+404 
-419 TAIVGSDGTW
+419 
-429 QVTLPAAE
+429 
-437 VQALT
+437 
-442 EGNYAVNASVSDRAG
+442 
-457 NATSNSANFTVDTSA
+457 
-472 PVVSVNTVAGDDVL
+472 
-486 NTAEQIVAQIISGR
+486 
-500 VSGASPGDTVT
+500 
-511 VKLGATVLTGVVLAD
+511 
-526 GTWNVALDPAVT
+526 
-538 RTLARGPNDLIVT
+538 
-551 VTDAAGNTGTATHNI
+551 
-566 TLAGVAPQVAID
+566 
-578 PISGDN
+578 
-584 VLNALESQQP
+584 
-594 LTLSGTSNLPDGGT
+594 
-608 VNVTLNNVTYSA
+608 
-620 QVNGGVW
+620 
-627 SLSVPVSDVLNLA
+627 
-640 NTNYIVTASATDVI
+640 
-654 GNTGTAQSN
+654 
-663 LLVDTVLPQVIINT
+663 
-677 FAGDNVVNN
+677 
-686 AEAAADQTL
+686 
-695 SGRVVGAVQ
+695 
-704 GDTVTIEL
+704 
-712 GGNTYTATVGSNL
+712 
-725 TWSVNVPA
+725 
-733 ADLQALGDG
+733 
-742 ALTINA
+742 
-748 SVTNGHGNTGNG
+748 
-760 ERDITI
+760 
-766 SATLPGLRINTI
+766 
-778 SGDDVI
+778 
-784 NALEQLQ
+784 
-791 DLVISGSSSHLPA
+791 
-804 GTTVTVT
+804 
-811 LGNETYQGV
+811 
-820 TDSNGN
+820 
-826 WQVGVP
+826 
-832 AVDLQALSAGTVV
+832 
-845 VTASATDPAGNPV
+845 
-858 SIDHNVFVDAGEVA
+858 
-872 IAINIVSGDDI
+872 
-883 INAAEKGSP
+883 
-892 LTLTGTT
+892 
-899 QGVEAGQ
+899 
-906 TVVVKF
+906 
-912 AGQTLTTTVQN
+912 
-923 DGSWSLTVP
+923 
-932 ASTVSSLSDGAT
+932 
-944 EITATVTNT
+944 
-953 SGNTGD
+953 
-959 TSRTITVD
+959 
-967 SQAPALS
+967 
-974 IDSLTADNII
+974 
-984 NATESGQDL
+984 
-993 SITGTTDAQPGQTV
+993 
-1007 TVTLNGLTYQGTVQS
+1007 
-1022 DGTWSVTVPA
+1022 
-1032 ANVDAL
+1032 
-1038 ADGNATVTASVND
+1038 
-1051 VAGNPTSVSRVALVD
+1051 
-1066 ATPPVVTINPVATDN
+1066 
-1081 VINTPEHAQAQIIS
+1081 
-1095 GTVTG
+1095 
-1100 AQAGDIVTVTL
+1100 
-1111 NNVNYTTVVDAS
+1111 
-1123 GNWSLGVPAS
+1123 
-1133 VVSGLADGSYPV
+1133 
-1145 SVSVTDRAGNTGS
+1145 
-1158 QSLTVT
+1158 
-1164 VDTAAPVIGINTIA
+1164 
-1178 GDDVI
+1178 
-1183 NASEKG
+1183 
-1189 ADVQIT
+1189 
-1195 GTSDQPVNTAITVTL
+1195 
-1210 NGQNYTATTDAS
+1210 
-1222 GNWSVTVPASAV
+1222 
-1234 TALGQANYTVTAAVT
+1234 
-1249 SGIGNSATASH
+1249 
-1260 NLLVDS
+1260 
-1266 ALPGVTINPVATDDI
+1266 ATDDI
-1281 INAAEAGVAQTIS
+1281 
-1294 GQVTGA
+1294 
-1300 AVGDTVTVTLGGN
+1300 
-1313 TYTTTVQPG
+1313 
-1322 LSWSVSVPAADIQ
+1322 
-1335 ALGNGDLTVSAS
+1335 
-1347 VTNENGNTGSGTRDI
+1347 
-1362 TVDANLPG
+1362 
-1370 LRVDTVAGDDV
+1370 
-1381 VNIIEHGQAL
+1381 
-1391 VITGSS
+1391 
-1397 SGLAEGTPLTVTI
+1397 
-1410 NNVEYTTA
+1410 
-1418 VQADG
+1418 
-1423 SWSVG
+1423 
-1428 VTAAQVSAWP
+1428 
-1438 AGTVT
+1438 
-1443 VAVSGESSAGNPV
+1443 
-1456 SITHPVTVDLTP
+1456 
-1468 AAISINTIATDDV
+1468 
-1481 INAAEKGADL
+1481 
-1491 TLSGT
+1491 
-1496 TTNVEAGQTVTVTF
+1496 
-1510 GGKNYTASVA
+1510 
-1520 SDGSWTATVPAADL
+1520 
-1534 ASLTDGAA
+1534 
-1542 TAQAS
+1542 
-1547 VSNVNGNSASAVH
+1547 
-1560 NYSVDSSAPTIIIN
+1560 
-1574 TVASD
+1574 
-1579 NIVNGS
+1579 
-1585 EADAGVTVS
+1585 
-1594 GSTTAEA
+1594 
-1601 GQIVTVTLNS
+1601 
-1611 PTVQTYQATV
+1611 
-1621 QADGTWSINIPAADL
+1621 
-1636 AALTDGSH
+1636 
-1644 TLTATVNDKAGN
+1644 
-1656 PASTTHNLAV
+1656 
-1666 DLTVPVLTINTI
+1666 
-1678 ADDDIINAAEH
+1678 
-1689 GQALVISGSST
+1689 
-1700 GGEAGDVVTVTLN
+1700 
-1713 SKTYTT
+1713 
-1719 TLDASGNWSV
+1719 
-1729 GVPAADVT
+1729 
-1737 ALGSGSQTVT
+1737 
-1747 ASVTDAAGNSDS
+1747 
-1759 ETHTVT
+1759 
-1765 VNLTAPT
+1765 
-1772 IGINTIATDDVIN
+1772 IN

-1799 NQPAGTTITLTL
+1799 NQPAGTTITLAL

-1866 TALPGVTLNPV
+1866 TALPGVTINPV
-1877 ATDDIINATESGS
+1877 ATDDIINAAESGN

-1938 GNGDLTVNASVTN
+1938 GNGNLTVNASVTN
-1951 SVGNT
+1951 GVGNT

-1983 NSIEHTQALVI
+1983 NSIEHAQALVI

-2026 SVGVPAADVGNWPAG
+2026 SVGVPAADVSNWPAG

-2046 VSGASSAGNP
+2046 VSGTNTAGTTS
-2056 VTITHPVTVDL
+2056 TITHPVTVDL

-2097 TSGVEAGQ
+2097 TSGVEVGQ

-2128 SVPAAD
+2128 TVPAAD
-2134 LNALRDGDATVQA
+2134 LSVLRDGDATVQA
-2147 SVSNVN
+2147 SVSTIN

-2170 TLSINTIATDDILNA
+2170 TLAINTIATDDILNA

-2193 INGTSSAETGQT
+2193 ISGSSTAEAGQT
-2205 VTVTLNGVS
+2205 VTVTLNGVTYS
-2214 YTGTVQADGSWSV
+2214 GSVQADGSWSV
-2227 SVPTTDLSNLT
+2227 SLPTADLSNLT
-2238 ASPYTVSAS
+2238 ASQYTVSAS
-2247 VNDKAGNPATAIHG
+2247 VSDKAGNPASANHG

-2283 ASEHGQALV
+2283 AAEHGQALV

-2301 AGDAITVTLN
+2301 AGDVITVTLN
-2311 SKTYTTTLDASGNWS
+2311 SKTYTTMLDASGNWS
-2326 VGVPAADVTALGSGA
+2326 VGVPAADVTALGSGP
-2341 QTITATITDAAGN
+2341 QTITAAITDAAGN
-2354 IDDASRTVTVNLT
+2354 SDDASRTVTVNLAA
-2367 SPTIGINTIATDD
+2367 PTIGINTIATDD
-2380 VINSTEKGA
+2380 VIKATEKGA

-2404 VTVTLNGQNYTATTD
+2404 ITVTLNGQNYTATTD
-2419 ASGNWSTTVPA
+2419 SNGNWSATVPA

-2440 YTVTANVTDSAGN
+2440 YTVTANVTDTAGN
-2453 TNSASHSVLVNSALP
+2453 SNSASHNVLVNSALP

-2500 AGDTVTVTLGGNTYT
+2500 QGDTVTVTLGGNTYT
-2515 ATVQANLSWN
+2515 ATVQSNLSWS
-2525 VSVPAADI
+2525 VDVPAADI
-2533 QAIGNGSLTVNA
+2533 QALGNGDLTVNA

-2557 TRDITIDA
+2557 SRDITIDA

-2586 SQALV
+2586 NQALV
-2591 VTGSSTGL
+2591 ITGSSSGL
-2599 TAGTALTVV
+2599 TAGTALTVE
-2608 INSVTYGAT
+2608 INNVTYGAT

-2624 NLGVPAADVSNWPA
+2624 SLGVPAVDVSNWPA
-2638 GTVDITVSG
+2638 GTVNITVSG

-2662 VDLAAVAITINT
+2662 VDLAGVAITINT

-2719 ANGSWTVNVLPA
+2719 ANGSWTVNVPPA

-2739 AGNVQVSVSNI
+2739 AGNVQASVSNI

-2755 QTDRAYSVDATA
+2755 QADRAYSVDATA
-2767 PLVTINTIAGDDI
+2767 PLVTINTIASDDI

-2804 TVTLNNNTYQTTVQ
+2804 TVTLNNNTYQTTVL

-2827 PATDLSGLTASSYTV
+2827 PAADLSGLTASSYTV

-2855 ADHALAVDVT
+2855 ADHALVVDIT

-2897 AAAGDVVTVNLN
+2897 AAAGDVVTVTLN

-2979 INNTE
+2979 IN
-2984 KTQDLTISGGSSG
+2984 
-2997 LATGTTVTVMLNGL
+2997 
-3011 AYRAT
+3011 
-3016 TDGSGNW
+3016 
-3023 SVTVPASAVGALGE
+3023 
-3037 AVYSISATATDS
+3037 
-3049 AGNSGSTTHTV
+3049 
-3060 NVESLLPGV
+3060 
-3069 IINTVAGDDIINAA
+3069 AA
-3083 EIAVNQTISGQVT
+3083 EIVVAQTISGQVT
-3096 GTAEAGNTV
+3096 GTAVAGNTV
-3105 TVTLGGNQYT
+3105 IVTIGGNQYN
-3115 ATVQPDLSWSVSVPA
+3115 ATVQSDLSWSVSVPA
-3130 ADLQALGNG
+3130 NVLQALGNG
-3139 ELTISASVTNTTG
+3139 ELTISASLTNSAN

-3179 VVNIIEHGQALVV
+3179 VINSIEHTQALVI
-3192 TGSSTGLAAGT
+3192 TGSSSGLAAGAA
-3203 PLTVE
+3203 LTVV
-3208 INGVTYGAT
+3208 INSVTYGAT
-3217 VLADGTWSV
+3217 VLADGSWSV
-3226 GVPVGDVAN
+3226 GVPVADVTN
-3235 WPAGTVD
+3235 WPAGTVN
-3242 ITVTGTN
+3242 IAVSGTN

-3267 VAITINI
+3267 VAITINT
-3274 LSGDDVINAAE
+3274 LSTDDVINAAE

-3316 TVATGGSWGL
+3316 TVAADNTWGL
-3326 TVPAADLATLSDG
+3326 TIPAVDVATLPDG

-3352 NIAQTTHAYSVDA
+3352 NSTQATHAYSVDA

-3404 TVTLNGVD
+3404 TVTLNGVN

-3426 VPTGDLVNLTANSY
+3426 VPTGDLASLTASSY
-3440 TVSASVSDKAG
+3440 TVNASVSDKAR
-3451 NPASATHNLT
+3451 NSASATHNLT

-3471 NTVAGDDVINATEHA
+3471 NTVAGDDIINATEHG
-3486 QAQVISG
+3486 QAQIISG

-3553 GTASHVVN
+3553 GTASHTVT

-3566 PVLGINTIAVDDI
+3566 PVLAINTIAVDDI
-3579 INATEKGADLAI
+3579 INAAEKGADLAI
-3591 SGTSNQPAG
+3591 TGTSNQPAG
-3600 TQVTVTF
+3600 TQITVTL

-3615 ADSSGNWSV
+3615 ADASGNWSV
-3624 TVPASAVGSLGE
+3624 TVPASRVSALGE
-3636 ATYTVTATATDVDGN
+3636 ATYTVTAAATDADGN

-3674 TDDIINAAEAGADQT
+3674 TDDIINAAEAGVEQT

-3723 INIPAAALQALGNGE
+3723 VDVPASALQELGNGE
-3738 LTISATVTNSVGNTG
+3738 LTISASVTNSVGNTG

-3795 GLAAGAVLT
+3795 GLAAGSNVTLT
-3804 VSINNQTYSATVL
+3804 INGQTYVAAVL
-3817 ADGSWSVGVPAADV
+3817 ADGTWSVGVPAVDV
-3831 SAWPAGTVTI
+3831 SAWPAGSVTI
-3841 TASGS
+3841 AASGS
-3846 TTAGN
+3846 TSAGN

-3860 VDLTAIA
+3860 VDLSAVA

-3921 WSTTVPAADMAALRD
+3921 WSTSVPAADMAALRD

-3993 STAEVGQTV
+3993 STAEAGQTV
-4002 TVTLNGANYTGTV
+4002 TVTLNGTNYTGTV
-4015 QTDGSWSVSVPPAAL
+4015 QTDGSWSVSVPSADL
-4030 SALTASNYT
+4030 STLTASNYT
-4039 VSAAV
+4039 VNAAV

-4056 NLTVDTSVPL
+4056 NLTVDTSVP
-4066 VTINTVAGDDV
+4066 VITINTVAGDDV

-4124 VPASVVSALANGMVT
+4124 VPASVVSALANGTVT

-4146 AAGNSGS
+4146 AGGNSGS
-4153 TTHQVTVNTGLP
+4153 ATHQVTVNTGLP
-4165 SITFNAISG
+4165 TITFNAISG
-4174 DNVLNADEK
+4174 DNILNADEK

-4190 GSSSG
+4190 GGSTG

-4216 AAGNWTLTVPASDLA
+4216 ASGNWTLTVPVSDLA
-4231 ALDQANYTVS
+4231 ALGQANYTVS

-4247 VGNTVSSQANLLVD
+4247 AGNTASSQANLLVD
-4261 SGLPGVTINTVA
+4261 SGLPDVTINTVA

-4283 GADQTISGAVTRAAA
+4283 GADQTISGVVTRAAA

-4307 GNTYTAQVQADLS
+4307 GNTYTATVQSNLS

-4325 PAADLQA
+4325 PTADLQA
-4332 LGNGDLTINAS
+4332 LGNGDLTITAS
-4343 VTNASGNTGSG
+4343 VTNANGNTGSG

-4394 GLNTGAALTV
+4394 GLNAGAVLTV
-4404 TINGVAYAATV
+4404 TINSVAYSATV

-4422 VGIPAANVSTWP
+4422 VGIPAANVSAWP
-4434 AGPLTVEVVG
+4434 AGPLTVEVDG
-4444 QSSAG
+4444 QSSAN
-4449 NPVNVS
+4449 NPVSVS

-4475 DVINAAEKGA
+4475 DVINAAEKGTN
-4485 DLTLSGS
+4485 LTLSGS
-4492 TSGIAS
+4492 TSGIES

-4521 SVTVPA
+4521 SVNVPA

-4532 LPDGAANVQ
+4532 LPEGAANVQ
-4541 ASVSSASGNNAS
+4541 ASVSSASGNSAS

-4578 NATEAGSPLTLS
+4578 NAAEAGSPLTIS

-4610 SGNVQADGSW
+4610 TGTVQADGSW
-4620 SVSVPTSALGALTAS
+4620 SVSVPTSALGALNAS

-4642 VNDKAGNPGNA
+4642 VNDKAGNPGSA

-4689 GTSTGGEA
+4689 GTSSGGEA

-4757 TVSLSVPVIGI
+4757 TVSLSAPVISI

-4780 EKGSNLAL
+4780 EKGSDLAL

-4799 IIVTLN
+4799 ITVTLN

-4859 TALPGVTI
+4859 TALPGITI

-4876 NAAEAGSAQTISG
+4876 NASEAGSAQTISG

-4897 STVTVTLGGKTYSVT
+4897 STVTVELGGKTYTAT
-4912 VQPDLSWNV
+4912 VQADLSWNV

-4973 DVVNIIEHGQAQVIS
+4973 DVVNIIEHAQAQVIT

-5017 NWSVGVPAADV
+5017 SWSVGVPATDV
-5028 SNWSAG
+5028 SNWPAG
-5034 TLNISVSGANSA
+5034 TLNITVSGANSA
-5046 GTQTSITHPVTVDL
+5046 GTQTSITHPLTVDL
-5060 TAVAISINAITSDDV
+5060 TAVAISMNSITSDDA

-5086 LSGSTSGVEAGQI
+5086 LSGSTSGVEAGQT
-5099 VTVTFGGKTYSA
+5099 VTVTFGGKTYTT

-5120 TTVPAADMAAL
+5120 TTVPAADLAAL
-5131 RDGDASALVR
+5131 RDGDASAQVR

-5155 YSVDSAVPMVTIN
+5155 YSVDSAAPTVTIN

-5186 VSGTSTAEAGQTLT
+5186 VSGTSTAQTGQTLT
-5200 VTLNGTTYQTTV
+5200 VTLNGTNYQTTV
-5212 QADGSW
+5212 QTDGSW

-5225 ALTTLANNGYTLTA
+5225 DLTALANNGYTLTA

-5244 AGNPGS
+5244 AGNLGS

-5264 SFNTVTGDD
+5264 SFNTVAGDD
-5273 VINNVEHTQ
+5273 VINNVEHIQ

-5382 TLTLSGT
+5382 ALTLSGT

-5424 ADVAALADGT
+5424 ADVAALSDGT

-5520 NVPAADLATLG
+5520 NVPAVDLAALG

-5539 SVNDRAGNPGQT
+5539 SVNDRAGNPGQA

-5561 PTITISTVAGDD
+5561 PTVTIATVAGDD

-5601 FNGQTWTATVG
+5601 FNGQTWSATVG

-5621 PAQQFVGLSDG
+5621 PAQQFAGLSDG
-5632 SYTVSATVSDQAGNS
+5632 SYTISATVSDQAGNP

-5743 IGNTGSNNHTIT
+5743 IGNTGSSNHTIT

-5761 AMAINIDSLQADT
+5761 AMGINIDSLQADT

-5809 GGVTWSTLTV
+5809 GGTTWTTLTV

-5862 IAPDPAVKTIAISA
+5862 TAPDPAVKTIAISA
-5876 ITTDTGLI
+5876 ITTDMGLI

-5902 ATLSAGEFAQISID
+5902 ATLSAGEFAQIS
-5916 GGTTWQNLSVSGL
+5916 
-5929 TWTYLDGR
+5929 
-5937 TLTDGNY
+5937 
-5944 NYQVRVIDTAGNIGA
+5944 
-5959 TASQIVTVDT
+5959 
-5969 SAPLASKTITI
+5969 
-5980 AGISDDTG
+5980 
-5988 LSSSDFVTRDTTL
+5988 
-6001 TVRGTLGATLAADE
+6001 
-6015 RAQISLDGGV
+6015 LDGGV
-6025 TWATLTVIGTNW
+6025 TWTTLTVVGTSW
-6037 SYADGRTL
+6037 SYADGHTL

-6093 GASSSDFITSDT
+6093 GTSSSDFITSDT

-6134 NVTLAADGLNW
+6134 NVTVAADSLNW
-6145 TYADGRTLTNGTTT
+6145 SYVDGRTLTNGTTT

-6168 GNIGA
+6168 GNVGA
-6173 TGSQSAQIDT
+6173 TSSQSALIDT

-6201 SATDFITSDTT
+6201 SATDFITSDTM

-6232 LDGGATWTT
+6232 LDSGATWTT

-6326 LSGPLAS
+6326 LSAPLAS

-6400 AQITNQTTRDTT
+6400 AQITSQTTRDTT

-6431 VINGKTYTSQPGGA
+6431 VINGKTYTSEPGGA

-6458 LPDTDVLAASAT
+6458 LPDTDALTVSAT
-6470 AYNVTAQVKSSAGN
+6470 AYTVTAQVKSSAGN
-6484 GNTAN
+6484 GNNAN
-6489 VSNGTVTVNA
+6489 ISNGTVTVNA
-6499 AIDYTPAWTTAN
+6499 AIDYTPTWTTAS

-6519 YGLDNHGMWTVLA
+6519 YGLDSHGMWTVLA
-6532 NQQIMQS
+6532 NQQVMQS

-6552 VQSGNNYATSSI
+6552 YQSGNNYATSSI

-6602 QVNVGTL
+6602 QVTVGTL

-6647 TLVGNSTTANN
+6647 TLVGNSTTSNS
-6658 GGNATVGGLVNGYL
+6658 GGSATVGGAVTGYL

-6679 VDLNNDGRVDLVQH
+6679 VDLNNDGRIDLVQH
-6693 TFNLNNFYT
+6693 TYNLNNYYT
-6702 LSSLISQGNGT
+6702 LSSLINQGNGT
-6713 FVWGQNTINTFL
+6713 FVWGQNTTNTFL
-6725 SVAGSGG
+6725 SGAGSGAM
-6732 NSTSV
+6732 SSSV

-6754 PASQGRANFG
+6754 PASQGRANYG

-6774 GSPVAVGATGTTYAS
+6774 GCPVAVGATATTYAS
-6789 QFSVAVDWDH
+6789 QFSLAVDWNH

-6820 GGASNW
+6820 SNASNW
-6826 TQSVLGGSQSGTT
+6826 TQSALGGSQSGTT

-6853 DVLVTKQS
+6853 DVLVSKQS
-6861 GSVFLIRNTNT
+6861 GSVFLSRNTNT

-6944 STGATASNIDQTVNT
+6944 STGTTASNIDQTVNT
-6959 TWGGLHA
+6959 SWGGLQA

-7067 NFNDTLTGSTGD
+7067 NFNDILTGSSGD

-7183 IVQIDRDGTGGGFAT
+7183 IVQIDRDGTGGTFAT
-7198 ANVVTLTGVHTDLAT
+7198 TNVVTLTGVHTDLAT

>member
-30 EPSVVQIHAQASA
+30 EPSVVQVHAQASA

-63 VRCNGYFLQAANSTE
+63 IRCNGYFLQAANTAE

-88 QLTHVTFADTAAGGL
+88 QLTHVTFADTAAGSL
-103 APVELVAHTAAIES
+103 APVELTAQTTAIES

-124 VAQTSTFPWG
+124 VAQTSAFPWG

-153 GGDDSK
+153 GDGDSK
-159 TEVVNNPPP
+159 TEVINNPTPP

-229 DSNGHWNV
+229 DNNGHWSV

-254 VGNTITDAGSITLT
+254 VGSTITDAGSITLT
-268 IDNSQAAV
+268 IDNSQASV

-283 DNIINASEQAGGFTL
+283 DNIINASEQAAGFTL
-298 SGSSSHL
+298 SGTSSHL

-322 TVGANGAWS
+322 SVGANGAWS
-331 VQVPTADAQALAEG
+331 VQVPTADAQALGEG
-345 NQAVLVSGKDATGNT
+345 NQAVLVSGKDVTGNT

-379 AIAQDNIVSAA
+379 TIAQDNIISAA
-390 EHNAA
+390 EHNVA

-419 TAIVGSDGTW
+419 TATVGSDGTW
-429 QVTLPAAE
+429 QVTLPATE
-437 VQALT
+437 VQALA

-457 NATSNSANFTVDTSA
+457 NTTSHSANFTVDTSA
-472 PVVSVNTVAGDDVL
+472 PVVSVNTVAGDDIL
-486 NTAEQIVAQIISGR
+486 NNAEQAVAQIISGQ

-511 VKLGATVLTGVVLAD
+511 VKLGTHVLTGIVLAD
-526 GTWNVALDPAVT
+526 GSWNVALDPAVT
-538 RTLARGPNDLIVT
+538 RTLDRGANTIFVT
-551 VTDAAGNTGTATHNI
+551 VTDAAGNTGAASRAI
-566 TLAGVAPQVAID
+566 TLVGV
-578 PISGDN
+578 S
-584 VLNALESQQP
+584 P
-594 LTLSGTSNLPDGGT
+594 LIT
-608 VNVTLNNVTYSA
+608 
-620 QVNGGVW
+620 
-627 SLSVPVSDVLNLA
+627 
-640 NTNYIVTASATDVI
+640 
-654 GNTGTAQSN
+654 
-663 LLVDTVLPQVIINT
+663 INT
-677 FAGDNVVNN
+677 
-686 AEAAADQTL
+686 
-695 SGRVVGAVQ
+695 
-704 GDTVTIEL
+704 
-712 GGNTYTATVGSNL
+712 
-725 TWSVNVPA
+725 
-733 ADLQALGDG
+733 
-742 ALTINA
+742 
-748 SVTNGHGNTGNG
+748 
-760 ERDITI
+760 
-766 SATLPGLRINTI
+766 
-778 SGDDVI
+778 
-784 NALEQLQ
+784 
-791 DLVISGSSSHLPA
+791 
-804 GTTVTVT
+804 
-811 LGNETYQGV
+811 
-820 TDSNGN
+820 
-826 WQVGVP
+826 
-832 AVDLQALSAGTVV
+832 
-845 VTASATDPAGNPV
+845 
-858 SIDHNVFVDAGEVA
+858 
-872 IAINIVSGDDI
+872 VSGDDI
-883 INAAEKGSP
+883 ISGAEKGAP
-892 LTLTGTT
+892 LTLTGST
-899 QGVEAGQ
+899 QQAETGQ
-906 TVVVKF
+906 TVTVTL
-912 AGQTLTTTVQN
+912 AGQSFTTTVQA

-932 ASTVSSLSDGAT
+932 AAAMGNLPDGAVA
-944 EITATVTNT
+944 ITASVTDL
-953 SGNTGD
+953 SGNTGN

-974 IDSLTADNII
+974 IDPLTADNII
-984 NATESGQDL
+984 NAAESGQDL
-993 SITGTTDAQPGQTV
+993 PITGTTDAQPGQTV
-1007 TVTLNGLTYQGTVQS
+1007 TVTLNGQTYQGVVQS

-1032 ANVDAL
+1032 ANVGAL

-1051 VAGNPTSVSRVALVD
+1051 VAGNPSSVSRVALVD

-1081 VINTPEHAQAQIIS
+1081 FINTPEHIQAQIIS

-1111 NNVNYTTVVDAS
+1111 NNVDYTTVVDGS

-1133 VVSGLADGSYPV
+1133 VVSGLVDGSYPV
-1145 SVSVTDRAGNTGS
+1145 NVSVTDRAGNTGS

-1164 VDTAAPVIGINTIA
+1164 VNTAAPEISINTIA

-1183 NASEKG
+1183 NA
-1189 ADVQIT
+1189 T
-1195 GTSDQPVNTAITVTL
+1195 
-1210 NGQNYTATTDAS
+1210 
-1222 GNWSVTVPASAV
+1222 
-1234 TALGQANYTVTAAVT
+1234 
-1249 SGIGNSATASH
+1249 
-1260 NLLVDS
+1260 
-1266 ALPGVTINPVATDDI
+1266 
-1281 INAAEAGVAQTIS
+1281 
-1294 GQVTGA
+1294 
-1300 AVGDTVTVTLGGN
+1300 
-1313 TYTTTVQPG
+1313 
-1322 LSWSVSVPAADIQ
+1322 
-1335 ALGNGDLTVSAS
+1335 
-1347 VTNENGNTGSGTRDI
+1347 
-1362 TVDANLPG
+1362 
-1370 LRVDTVAGDDV
+1370 
-1381 VNIIEHGQAL
+1381 
-1391 VITGSS
+1391 
-1397 SGLAEGTPLTVTI
+1397 
-1410 NNVEYTTA
+1410 
-1418 VQADG
+1418 
-1423 SWSVG
+1423 
-1428 VTAAQVSAWP
+1428 
-1438 AGTVT
+1438 
-1443 VAVSGESSAGNPV
+1443 
-1456 SITHPVTVDLTP
+1456 
-1468 AAISINTIATDDV
+1468 
-1481 INAAEKGADL
+1481 
-1491 TLSGT
+1491 
-1496 TTNVEAGQTVTVTF
+1496 
-1510 GGKNYTASVA
+1510 
-1520 SDGSWTATVPAADL
+1520 
-1534 ASLTDGAA
+1534 
-1542 TAQAS
+1542 
-1547 VSNVNGNSASAVH
+1547 
-1560 NYSVDSSAPTIIIN
+1560 
-1574 TVASD
+1574 
-1579 NIVNGS
+1579 
-1585 EADAGVTVS
+1585 
-1594 GSTTAEA
+1594 
-1601 GQIVTVTLNS
+1601 
-1611 PTVQTYQATV
+1611 
-1621 QADGTWSINIPAADL
+1621 
-1636 AALTDGSH
+1636 
-1644 TLTATVNDKAGN
+1644 
-1656 PASTTHNLAV
+1656 
-1666 DLTVPVLTINTI
+1666 
-1678 ADDDIINAAEH
+1678 EH

-1700 GGEAGDVVTVTLN
+1700 GGEAGDVVSVTLN

-1737 ALGSGSQTVT
+1737 ALGSGPQTVT
-1747 ASVTDAAGNSDS
+1747 ATVTDAAGNSDN

-1785 ASEKGADLQISGTS
+1785 ATEKGADLQISGTS
-1799 NQPAGTTITLTL
+1799 NQPAGTTITVTL

-1817 ATTDAAGNWST
+1817 ATTDASGNWST

-1877 ATDDIINATESGS
+1877 ASDDIINAAESGV

-1951 SVGNT
+1951 GVGNT
-1956 GSGSRDITI
+1956 GSGSREIVI

-1983 NSIEHTQALVI
+1983 NSIEHGQALVI

-2000 LAAGAALTVVINTVT
+2000 LAAGAALTVVINNVT
-2015 YAATVLADGTW
+2015 YGATVLADGTW
-2026 SVGVPAADVGNWPAG
+2026 SLGVPAANVGNWPAG

-2046 VSGASSAGNP
+2046 VSGATSAGNP

-2067 AAVAISINTVS
+2067 AAVAISISTVS

-2097 TSGVEAGQ
+2097 TSGVEPGQ

-2114 TYTATVA
+2114 SYTATVA

-2128 SVPAAD
+2128 TVPAAD
-2134 LNALRDGDATVQA
+2134 LSALRDGDATVQA
-2147 SVSNVN
+2147 SVSTIN

-2170 TLSINTIATDDILNA
+2170 TLAINTIATDDILNA

-2193 INGTSSAETGQT
+2193 ISGSSTVEAGQT
-2205 VTVTLNGVS
+2205 VTVTLNGVT

-2227 SVPTTDLSNLT
+2227 SVPTADLSNLT
-2238 ASPYTVSAS
+2238 ASQYTVSAS
-2247 VNDKAGNPATAIHG
+2247 VSDKAGNPASTTHG

-2283 ASEHGQALV
+2283 AAEHGQALV

-2301 AGDAITVTLN
+2301 AGDVITVTLN

-2326 VGVPAADVTALGSGA
+2326 VGVPLSDVTALGSGPH
-2341 QTITATITDAAGN
+2341 TITAAITDAAGN
-2354 IDDASRTVTVNLT
+2354 SDDASRTVTVNLT
-2367 SPTIGINTIATDD
+2367 APTIGINTIATDD
-2380 VINSTEKGA
+2380 VINATEKGA

-2404 VTVTLNGQNYTATTD
+2404 ITVTLNGQNYTATTD
-2419 ASGNWSTTVPA
+2419 ASGNWSATVPA

-2440 YTVTANVTDSAGN
+2440 YTVTANVTDTAGN
-2453 TNSASHSVLVNSALP
+2453 SNSASHNVLVNSALP

-2482 AAESGNAQTIS
+2482 ADESDNAQTIS

-2515 ATVQANLSWN
+2515 ATVQANLSW
-2525 VSVPAADI
+2525 
-2533 QAIGNGSLTVNA
+2533 
-2545 SVTNGVGNTGSG
+2545 
-2557 TRDITIDA
+2557 
-2565 NLPGLRVDTVAG
+2565 
-2577 DDVINSIEH
+2577 
-2586 SQALV
+2586 
-2591 VTGSSTGL
+2591 
-2599 TAGTALTVV
+2599 
-2608 INSVTYGAT
+2608 
-2617 VLADGTW
+2617 
-2624 NLGVPAADVSNWPA
+2624 
-2638 GTVDITVSG
+2638 
-2647 TNSAGTTSTITHPVT
+2647 
-2662 VDLAAVAITINT
+2662 
-2674 LSGDDVINA
+2674 
-2683 VEKGET
+2683 
-2689 LVVSGSTSGVEA
+2689 
-2701 GQTVTVTFGGKN
+2701 
-2713 YTTTVE
+2713 
-2719 ANGSWTVNVLPA
+2719 
-2731 DLAALPDG
+2731 
-2739 AGNVQVSVSNI
+2739 
-2750 NGNSA
+2750 
-2755 QTDRAYSVDATA
+2755 
-2767 PLVTINTIAGDDI
+2767 
-2780 LNVSEAGAGITIS
+2780 
-2793 GTTTAQAGQTL
+2793 
-2804 TVTLNNNTYQTTVQ
+2804 
-2818 ADGTWSVNV
+2818 
-2827 PATDLSGLTASSYTV
+2827 
-2842 TATVSDK
+2842 
-2849 AGNPAS
+2849 
-2855 ADHALAVDVT
+2855 
-2865 APDLTINTVAGD
+2865 
-2877 DIINAIEHGQAL
+2877 
-2889 VVSGTSTG
+2889 
-2897 AAAGDVVTVNLN
+2897 
-2909 GKNYTTTLD
+2909 
-2918 ASGNWSVG
+2918 
-2926 IPAADV
+2926 
-2932 TALATGSQTI
+2932 
-2942 TASLSDRAGNSD
+2942 
-2954 STTHD
+2954 
-2959 VTVDLSGPTLTINTV
+2959 
-2974 SGDDI
+2974 
-2979 INNTE
+2979 
-2984 KTQDLTISGGSSG
+2984 
-2997 LATGTTVTVMLNGL
+2997 
-3011 AYRAT
+3011 
-3016 TDGSGNW
+3016 
-3023 SVTVPASAVGALGE
+3023 
-3037 AVYSISATATDS
+3037 
-3049 AGNSGSTTHTV
+3049 
-3060 NVESLLPGV
+3060 
-3069 IINTVAGDDIINAA
+3069 
-3083 EIAVNQTISGQVT
+3083 
-3096 GTAEAGNTV
+3096 
-3105 TVTLGGNQYT
+3105 
-3115 ATVQPDLSWSVSVPA
+3115 SVSVPA
-3130 ADLQALGNG
+3130 AD
-3139 ELTISASVTNTTG
+3139 
-3152 NTGTA
+3152 
-3157 THDIVIDAN
+3157 
-3166 LPGLRVDTVAGDD
+3166 VA
-3179 VVNIIEHGQALVV
+3179 
-3192 TGSSTGLAAGT
+3192 
-3203 PLTVE
+3203 
-3208 INGVTYGAT
+3208 
-3217 VLADGTWSV
+3217 
-3226 GVPVGDVAN
+3226 
-3235 WPAGTVD
+3235 
-3242 ITVTGTN
+3242 
-3249 TAGTTT
+3249 
-3255 SISHPVTVDLAA
+3255 
-3267 VAITINI
+3267 
-3274 LSGDDVINAAE
+3274 
-3285 KGSDLQLSGTTSGV
+3285 
-3299 EAGQTITVIFG
+3299 
-3310 GKSYTT
+3310 
-3316 TVATGGSWGL
+3316 
-3326 TVPAADLATLSDG
+3326 
-3339 AANVQASVSNVAG
+3339 
-3352 NIAQTTHAYSVDA
+3352 
-3365 TAPSVTINTIAT
+3365 
-3377 DDILNAAEAGSAL
+3377 
-3390 TISGT
+3390 
-3395 STAEAGQTV
+3395 
-3404 TVTLNGVD
+3404 
-3412 YSGNVQADGSWSVS
+3412 
-3426 VPTGDLVNLTANSY
+3426 
-3440 TVSASVSDKAG
+3440 
-3451 NPASATHNLT
+3451 
-3461 VDLAAPVVTI
+3461 
-3471 NTVAGDDVINATEHA
+3471 
-3486 QAQVISG
+3486 
-3493 SATGATTGNTVSVT
+3493 
-3507 IGTTT
+3507 
-3512 YTTVLDANGNWSI
+3512 
-3525 GVPASVISALA
+3525 
-3536 QGDVTITATVT
+3536 
-3547 DSAGNS
+3547 
-3553 GTASHVVN
+3553 
-3561 VALGA
+3561 
-3566 PVLGINTIAVDDI
+3566 
-3579 INATEKGADLAI
+3579 
-3591 SGTSNQPAG
+3591 
-3600 TQVTVTF
+3600 
-3607 NGQNYTTT
+3607 
-3615 ADSSGNWSV
+3615 
-3624 TVPASAVGSLGE
+3624 
-3636 ATYTVTATATDVDGN
+3636 
-3651 SGSASHNVQVNTAL
+3651 
-3665 PGVTINVVA
+3665 
-3674 TDDIINAAEAGADQT
+3674 
-3689 ISGQVTG
+3689 
-3696 AAAGD
+3696 
-3701 TVTVTLGGATY
+3701 
-3712 TATVQANLSWS
+3712 
-3723 INIPAAALQALGNGE
+3723 
-3738 LTISATVTNSVGNTG
+3738 
-3753 NGTREITIDANLP
+3753 
-3766 GLRVDTVAGDDVVNI
+3766 
-3781 IEHGQAL
+3781 
-3788 VITGSSS
+3788 
-3795 GLAAGAVLT
+3795 
-3804 VSINNQTYSATVL
+3804 
-3817 ADGSWSVGVPAADV
+3817 
-3831 SAWPAGTVTI
+3831 
-3841 TASGS
+3841 
-3846 TTAGN
+3846 
-3851 PVSVTHPVT
+3851 
-3860 VDLTAIA
+3860 
-3867 VSINAI
+3867 
-3873 TADDVINAAEKG
+3873 
-3885 AALTLSGSTSGVEA
+3885 
-3899 GQTVTVTF
+3899 
-3907 GGKTYSATVAANGS
+3907 
-3921 WSTTVPAADMAALRD
+3921 
-3936 GDASAQASVSNVNG
+3936 
-3950 NSATTTHAYSVDAS
+3950 
-3964 APTVTI
+3964 
-3970 NTIAGDDI
+3970 
-3978 LNAAEAGAALTITGS
+3978 
-3993 STAEVGQTV
+3993 
-4002 TVTLNGANYTGTV
+4002 
-4015 QTDGSWSVSVPPAAL
+4015 
-4030 SALTASNYT
+4030 
-4039 VSAAV
+4039 
-4044 SDKAGNP
+4044 
-4051 ASVNH
+4051 
-4056 NLTVDTSVPL
+4056 
-4066 VTINTVAGDDV
+4066 
-4077 INATEHAQAQIIS
+4077 
-4090 GSATGAATGSTVTV
+4090 
-4104 TIGTNTFTTVLDASG
+4104 
-4119 NWSVG
+4119 
-4124 VPASVVSALANGMVT
+4124 
-4139 INASVTD
+4139 
-4146 AAGNSGS
+4146 
-4153 TTHQVTVNTGLP
+4153 
-4165 SITFNAISG
+4165 
-4174 DNVLNADEK
+4174 
-4183 GQPLTIS
+4183 
-4190 GSSSG
+4190 
-4195 LATGAQVTVTL
+4195 
-4206 NGHNYSATTD
+4206 
-4216 AAGNWTLTVPASDLA
+4216 
-4231 ALDQANYTVS
+4231 
-4241 ASATSA
+4241 
-4247 VGNTVSSQANLLVD
+4247 
-4261 SGLPGVTINTVA
+4261 
-4273 GDDIINAAEA
+4273 
-4283 GADQTISGAVTRAAA
+4283 
-4298 GDTVTVTLG
+4298 
-4307 GNTYTAQVQADLS
+4307 
-4320 WSVSV
+4320 
-4325 PAADLQA
+4325 
-4332 LGNGDLTINAS
+4332 
-4343 VTNASGNTGSG
+4343 
-4354 TRDITIDANLPGLRV
+4354 
-4369 DTVAGDDIVN
+4369 
-4379 SIEHGQALVITGGSS
+4379 
-4394 GLNTGAALTV
+4394 
-4404 TINGVAYAATV
+4404 
-4415 QADGSWS
+4415 
-4422 VGIPAANVSTWP
+4422 
-4434 AGPLTVEVVG
+4434 
-4444 QSSAG
+4444 
-4449 NPVNVS
+4449 
-4455 HPFTVDLTAVAIS
+4455 
-4468 INTVASD
+4468 
-4475 DVINAAEKGA
+4475 
-4485 DLTLSGS
+4485 
-4492 TSGIAS
+4492 
-4498 GQTVTVTFG
+4498 
-4507 GKTYTASVAANGSW
+4507 
-4521 SVTVPA
+4521 
-4527 ADLAT
+4527 
-4532 LPDGAANVQ
+4532 
-4541 ASVSSASGNNAS
+4541 
-4553 ATHAYSVDASAP
+4553 
-4565 TLTINTIASDDIL
+4565 
-4578 NATEAGSPLTLS
+4578 
-4590 GTSTAETGQTVTVT
+4590 
-4604 LNGATY
+4604 
-4610 SGNVQADGSW
+4610 
-4620 SVSVPTSALGALTAS
+4620 
-4635 NYTVSAT
+4635 
-4642 VNDKAGNPGNA
+4642 
-4653 SHNLAVDTTA
+4653 
-4663 PVLTI
+4663 
-4668 NTVAGDDI
+4668 
-4676 INDAE
+4676 
-4681 HAQALVIS
+4681 
-4689 GTSTGGEA
+4689 
-4697 GDVVSV
+4697 
-4703 VLNGKTYTTTLD
+4703 
-4715 ASGNWSVGVPA
+4715 
-4726 ADVTALGSGAQ
+4726 ALGSGAQ

-4757 TVSLSVPVIGI
+4757 TVSLSAPVISI

-4780 EKGSNLAL
+4780 EKGSDLAL

-4799 IIVTLN
+4799 ITVTLN

-4876 NAAEAGSAQTISG
+4876 NASEAGSAQTISG

-4897 STVTVTLGGKTYSVT
+4897 STVTVELGGKTYTAT
-4912 VQPDLSWNV
+4912 VQPDLSWSV

-4973 DVVNIIEHGQAQVIS
+4973 DVVNIIEHAQAQVIT

-5017 NWSVGVPAADV
+5017 SWSVGVPAADV
-5028 SNWSAG
+5028 SNWPAG
-5034 TLNISVSGANSA
+5034 TLNITVSGANSA
-5046 GTQTSITHPVTVDL
+5046 GTQTSITHPLTVDL
-5060 TAVAISINAITSDDV
+5060 TTVAISMNSITSDDV

-5086 LSGSTSGVEAGQI
+5086 LSGSTSGVEAGQT
-5099 VTVTFGGKTYSA
+5099 VTVTFGGKTYTT

-5131 RDGDASALVR
+5131 RDGDASAQVR

-5155 YSVDSAVPMVTIN
+5155 YSVDSAAPTVTIN

-5186 VSGTSTAEAGQTLT
+5186 VSGTSTAETGQTLT
-5200 VTLNGTTYQTTV
+5200 VTLNGTNYQTTV

-5218 SLTLPAS
+5218 SLTLPATD
-5225 ALTTLANNGYTLTA
+5225 LTALANNGYTLTA

-5264 SFNTVTGDD
+5264 SFNTVAGDD

-5373 LINAAEAGS
+5373 IINAAEAGS
-5382 TLTLSGT
+5382 ALTLSGT

-5424 ADVAALADGT
+5424 ADVAALADST

-5480 QQQPLTLNGSTSAE
+5480 QQQPLTLNGSASAE

-5520 NVPAADLATLG
+5520 NVPAADLAALG

-5539 SVNDRAGNPGQT
+5539 SVNDRAGNPGQA

-5561 PTITISTVAGDD
+5561 PTVTIATVAGDD

-5601 FNGQTWTATVG
+5601 FNGQSWTATVG

-5621 PAQQFVGLSDG
+5621 PAQQFAGLSDG
-5632 SYTVSATVSDQAGNS
+5632 SYTISATVSDQAGNP

-5743 IGNTGSNNHTIT
+5743 IGNTGSSNHTIT

-5761 AMAINIDSLQADT
+5761 AMGINIDSLQADT

-5809 GGVTWSTLTV
+5809 GGVTWITLTV

-5862 IAPDPAVKTIAISA
+5862 TAPDPAVKTIAISA

-5884 TNDFVTSD
+5884 ANDFVTSD
-5892 TTLAVSGTLG
+5892 TTLAVNGTLG
-5902 ATLSAGEFAQISID
+5902 AALSVGEFAQISID

-5929 TWTYLDGR
+5929 TWSYLDGR

-5969 SAPLASKTITI
+5969 TAPLASKTIAI
-5980 AGISDDTG
+5980 ASISDDTG

-6025 TWATLTVIGTNW
+6025 TWTTLTVVGTSW

-6093 GASSSDFITSDT
+6093 GTSSSDFITSDT

-6145 TYADGRTLTNGTTT
+6145 SYVDGRTLTNGTTT

-6168 GNIGA
+6168 GNVGA

-6201 SATDFITSDTT
+6201 SSTDFITSDTT

-6219 GAGLASG
+6219 GTGLASG

-6232 LDGGATWTT
+6232 LDGGATWIT

-6278 VSKTVVVDTI
+6278 VSKTVVVDAT
-6288 NPTATPTI
+6288 NPLATPNI

-6326 LSGPLAS
+6326 LSAPLAS

-6400 AQITNQTTRDTT
+6400 AQITSQTTRDTT

-6431 VINGKTYTSQPGGA
+6431 VINGKTYTSEPGGA

-6458 LPDTDVLAASAT
+6458 LPDTDALTVSAT
-6470 AYNVTAQVKSSAGN
+6470 AYTVTAQVKSSAGN
-6484 GNTAN
+6484 GNNAN
-6489 VSNGTVTVNA
+6489 ISNGTVTVNA
-6499 AIDYTPAWTTAN
+6499 AIDYTPTWTTAS

-6519 YGLDNHGMWTVLA
+6519 YGLDSHGMWTVLA
-6532 NQQIMQS
+6532 NQQVMQS

-6552 VQSGNNYATSSI
+6552 YQSGNNYATSSI

-6602 QVNVGTL
+6602 QVTVGTL

-6647 TLVGNSTTANN
+6647 TLVGNSTTSNS
-6658 GGNATVGGLVNGYL
+6658 GGSATVGGAVTGYL

-6679 VDLNNDGRVDLVQH
+6679 VDLNNDGRIDLVQH
-6693 TFNLNNFYT
+6693 TYNLNNYYT
-6702 LSSLISQGNGT
+6702 LSSLINQGNGT
-6713 FVWGQNTINTFL
+6713 FVWGQNTTNTFL
-6725 SVAGSGG
+6725 SGTGSGAM
-6732 NSTSV
+6732 SSSV

-6754 PASQGRANFG
+6754 PASQGRANYG

-6774 GSPVAVGATGTTYAS
+6774 GSPVAVGATATTYAS
-6789 QFSVAVDWDH
+6789 QFSLAVDWNH

-6826 TQSVLGGSQSGTT
+6826 TQSALGGSQSGTT

-6944 STGATASNIDQTVNT
+6944 STGTTASNIDQTVNT
-6959 TWGGLHA
+6959 SWGGLQA

-7067 NFNDTLTGSTGD
+7067 NFNDTLTGSSGD

-7183 IVQIDRDGTGGGFAT
+7183 IVQIDRDGTGGTFAT
-7198 ANVVTLTGVHTDLAT
+7198 TNVVTLTGVHTDLAT